1 MGQIKTRCSAAAGLF
16 LILLTVIAGF
26 SSCKSN
32 QKDIIPSAEYAP
44 YVNAYTGGVISQNST
59 IRIELTQDQ
68 PMVDLN
74 QELKDNPFSFSPS
87 LKGKTYWVSNNT
99 IEFVPEEGALKPG
112 AFYEGTFHLGDFV
125 DVDKKLEEF
134 NFSFRVQERN
144 FSIHTDPITVTATQ
158 PDQVTVTGEIRFSD
172 VVKKEEVEKMLT
184 AGSEKNKSYPIEITQ
199 TDHPTRYAFSISQ
212 ITKEAEDYQ
221 LEITAKG
228 NPAGIDR
235 TQNESILIPAKNSFR
250 FLSAVRIDQ
259 PENGIEII
267 FSDPVSN
274 TQDLKGLIDVPEVSS
289 SIFQIKENKVFVYF
303 ETGKLNKLTL
313 NIHEGIRNS
322 QDKPLGTSH
331 SISFSELNLKPQVE
345 MATSAAILPDSK
357 SLIIPFRAVNLYA
370 VDLSVIRIFENNVLM
385 FMQNNSLSSANE
397 LRRSGRLVY
406 KKTLWLAK
414 DSSKDVHRWED
425 YSIDLAGLI
434 HQEPGAIYRVILSF
448 RQEYSAYPCGG
459 SENKEMQF
467 ADNKSSDNLTKVSEE
482 TLSEDDEAVWDTPET
497 YYYYNG
503 SVPMDWSQYRWTER
517 DNPCHPS
524 YYMNSDRIA
533 ACNIFASNLGMIVKR
548 NSLNK
553 LWIAVNNILDTKP
566 VAKAQVTI
574 YNFQLQPIGKG
585 ETNGEGLVEI
595 TPKGVPFIAVAEA
608 DKQKAYVRVV
618 DGEEQSVSRFD
629 VGGKD
634 IQKGLKGFIYGERGV
649 WRPGDTLHISFMLE
663 DREKRIPDKHPVA
676 LEIYNPRGQFYTKMI
691 STQGTNGFYTFAV
704 PTQADDPTGLWNA
717 YVKVG
722 GTAFHKS
729 LRIETIKPNRLKI
742 TLALPTI
749 LQASSKD
756 VYAPLT
762 SSWLTGATASR
773 LKAKVEMSLSKVN
786 TQFKNYGQYL
796 FNNPATDFTTVRA
809 DVFNGVLDAEGRAG
823 VNIQLP
829 VATGAPGML
838 NATLTT
844 RVFEPGGDA
853 SIYSQTVPFSPFT
866 SYVGINLNQPKGKY
880 IETDKD
886 HVFDIVTVNDQGQ
899 PVNRSNLEY
908 KIYRISWSWWWE
920 NGEES
925 FGTYI
930 NNSSITP
937 VASGNLQTTGGK
949 ASFKF
954 RINYPDWG
962 RYLVY
967 VKDRE
972 SGHATGGTVYIDWP
986 DWRGR
991 SNKTDPSGI
1000 KMLAFSLDKDSY
1012 EIGETATAIIP
1023 AAAGGRALVSL
1034 ENGSTV
1040 LQQQWLEV
1048 SDQGDTKLTFKIT
1061 PEMAP
1066 NVYLHISLLQPHA
1079 QTVNDLPI
1087 RMYGIAPVFVTNRQT
1102 ILQPQ
1107 IKMPEV
1113 LRPETDFN
1121 VTVSE
1126 KSGKPMTY
1134 TLAIV
1139 DDGLLDLTNFKTP
1152 DPWNEFY
1159 AREALGIRTWDMYD
1173 DVLGASGGR
1182 YSSLFSTGG
1191 DASLKPADAKANR
1204 FKPVVKFI
1212 GPFYLAKGK
1221 QQTHTLKLPMYV
1233 GSVRA
1238 MVVAGQDGAYGNA
1251 EKTAFVRTPL
1261 MLLSTLPRVL
1271 STQEEI
1277 TVPVNV
1283 FAMEN
1288 QVKNVTVSLE
1298 ASGAG
1303 VQITGNRQQSLTFD
1317 QPGDQL
1323 AYFTLKTGSKTGKA
1337 TIHLTASGNGQQT
1350 KETIEIEVRNPNP
1363 VVTLRNSQWIEAGQ
1377 EAELSYTLAGSSS
1390 ANNQVQLEVSR
1401 IPSVDISR
1409 RFDFL
1414 YNYQHHCTEQLTS
1427 KALPLLFVSQFKAVD
1442 EQEAEKIKANVQ
1454 EAIRQI
1460 YARQLPNGG
1469 FVYWPGNAVADEWI
1483 TSYTGMFLTLAQEKG
1498 YAVHPNVLNKWKR
1511 FQRAAAQNWRMP
1523 QEASNW
1529 QIWQSELQQAFR
1541 LYTLALAGAPEYGAM
1556 NRMKEQPGLSIQAKW
1571 RLAAAYALTGKMKP
1585 AGELVY
1591 NAETTVIPYSSMNL
1605 IYGSSDRDE
1614 AMILETLILMK
1625 RDRDALQQAKKVS
1638 QNLAQENWFSTQS
1651 TAFALM
1657 AMGRLAEQLSGTLD
1671 FTWSWNG
1678 KQQPAVKSAKAVFEK
1693 EIATSPKSGT
1703 VSVKNQGKGALS
1715 VDLITRTQLLNDT
1728 LPAIADNIRLD
1739 VKYTDMAGSPISVED
1754 IRQGTD
1760 FMSAVT
1766 LSNIS
1771 GTSDY
1776 SNLALTH
1783 IIPSGW
1789 EIYNERMIVPEASS
1803 SNSNEANTPE
1813 SSADKYTYKDIRDDR
1828 VLTYFDLRRGESKTF
1843 TVRLQATYAGNFILP
1858 AIQCEAM
1865 YDAAVQARTK
1875 AGRTTVSR

>member
-467 ADNKSSDNLTKVSEE
+467 ADNKSSDNLTKVSGE

-722 GTAFHKS
+722 GTAFHKG

-949 ASFKF
+949 TSFKF

-1191 DASLKPADAKANR
+1191 DASLKPADTKANR

-1442 EQEAEKIKANVQ
+1442 EQEAEKIKTNVQ

-1703 VSVKNQGKGALS
+1703 VSVKNKGKGALS

>member
-1 MGQIKTRCSAAAGLF
+1 MGLTKTTRSISATGLLL
-16 LILLTVIAGF
+16 LIMMTVGLY
-26 SSCKSN
+26 SCTRT
-32 QKDIIPSAEYAP
+32 QKDIIPSADYAP

-59 IRIELTQDQ
+59 IRIELTHDQ

-74 QELKDNPFSFSPS
+74 SELKNNPFSFSPS
-87 LKGKTYWVSNNT
+87 LKGKAYWVSNNT
-99 IEFVPEEGALKPG
+99 IEFVPEEGTLKPG
-112 AFYEGTFHLGDFV
+112 TLYEGTFQLGDFIE
-125 DVDKKLEEF
+125 VDKKLKEF

-144 FSIHTDPITVTATQ
+144 FTLQLESLPITATQ
-158 PDQVTVTGEIRFSD
+158 PDEINIKGEIRFSD

-184 AGSEKNKSYPIEITQ
+184 ASDGKKSYPVEVTA
-199 TDHPTRYAFSISQ
+199 TDNLTRYQFSIRQ
-212 ITKEAEDYQ
+212 IPREADDYP
-221 LEITAKG
+221 LTITANG

-235 TQNESILIPAKNSFR
+235 KQSEEVLIPAKDCFR
-250 FLSAVRIDQ
+250 FMSAERIEQ
-259 PENGIEII
+259 PENGIEIV
-267 FSDPVSN
+267 FSAPLST
-274 TQDLKGLIDVPEVSS
+274 TQDLKGLIEIPEVSS
-289 SIFQIKENKVFVYF
+289 SIFQISENRVFIYF
-303 ETGKLNKLTL
+303 EANTQNKLTL
-313 NIHEGIRNS
+313 NIHEGVKDS
-322 QDKPLGTSH
+322 QGKALGTSH
-331 SISFSELNLKPQVE
+331 TISFSEVSLKPQVE
-345 MATSAAILPDSK
+345 MSTSAAILPDSK

-385 FMQNNSLSSANE
+385 FMQTNSLASANE

-414 DSSKDVHRWED
+414 DASKDIHHWGD

-459 SENKEMQF
+459 NENQDMKF
-467 ADNKSSDNLTKVSEE
+467 ADSNTSDGLTKVSGSV
-482 TLSEDDEAVWDTPET
+482 LSEEDEAIWNTPEA

-503 SVPMDWSQYRWTER
+503 GTMDWSVYRWTER

-533 ACNIFASNLGMIVKR
+533 ACNVFASNLGMIVKR

-553 LWIAVNNILDTKP
+553 LWIAVSNILDTKP
-566 VAKAQVTI
+566 IGKAQVTA

-585 ETNGEGLVEI
+585 ETNGDGFVEI
-595 TPKGVPFIAVAEA
+595 TPKGVPFIIVAESE
-608 DKQKAYVRVV
+608 KQKAYVRVV

-649 WRPGDTLHISFMLE
+649 WRPGDTLHISFILE

-691 STQGTNGFYTFAV
+691 STQGMNGFYTFDV
-704 PTQADDPTGLWNA
+704 PTQATDPTGLWNA
-717 YVKVG
+717 YIKVG
-722 GTAFHKS
+722 GTTFHKG

-742 TLALPTI
+742 NLALPKI
-749 LQASSKD
+749 LQATDKD

-762 SSWLTGATASR
+762 STWLTGATASK
-773 LKAKVEMSLSKVN
+773 LKAKIEMSLSKVN
-786 TQFKNYGQYL
+786 TQFKNYGQYI
-796 FNNPATDFTTVRA
+796 FNNPATNFTTIKT
-809 DVFNGVLDAEGRAG
+809 DVFDGTLDAEGKAS
-823 VNIQLP
+823 VTLKVP
-829 VATGAPGML
+829 TATEAPGML
-838 NATLTT
+838 NATFTT

-853 SIYSQTVPFSPFT
+853 SIYTQTIPFSPFT

-886 HVFDIVTVNDQGQ
+886 HVFDIVTVNTQGQ
-899 PVNRSNLEY
+899 LVNRTNLEY
-908 KIYRISWSWWWE
+908 KIYRIGWSWWWE
-920 NGEES
+920 NSGES

-937 VASGNLQTTGGK
+937 VASGNLQTRGGK

-954 RINYPDWG
+954 RVDYPSWG

-967 VKDRE
+967 VKDKE

-986 DWRGR
+986 EWRGR
-991 SNKTDPSGI
+991 SSKTDPSGI
-1000 KMLAFSLDKDSY
+1000 KMLAFSLNKDSY

-1023 AAAGGRALVSL
+1023 AAAGGRALVSI

-1040 LQQQWLEV
+1040 LRQEWIEV
-1048 SDQGDTKLTFKIT
+1048 SNGGDTKYTFKIT
-1061 PEMAP
+1061 PEMTP

-1087 RMYGIAPVFVTNRQT
+1087 RMYGVVPVFVTNSQT
-1102 ILQPQ
+1102 VLQPQ
-1107 IKMPEV
+1107 IQMPEV
-1113 LRPETDFN
+1113 LRPETNFN

-1152 DPWNEFY
+1152 APWNDFY
-1159 AREALGIRTWDMYD
+1159 SREALGIRTWDMYD
-1173 DVLGASGGR
+1173 NVLGASSGS

-1191 DASLKPADAKANR
+1191 DATLKPADAKANR

-1212 GPFYLAKGK
+1212 GPFYLGKGK
-1221 QQTHTLKLPMYV
+1221 SQTHTLKLPMYV

-1261 MLLSTLPRVL
+1261 MMLSTLPRVL
-1271 STQEEI
+1271 SIQEEI
-1277 TVPVNV
+1277 TVPVNI

-1288 QVKNVTVSLE
+1288 QVKNVTVSLQ
-1298 ASGAG
+1298 ASGGG
-1303 VQITGNRQQSLTFD
+1303 VQIVGANQQSLKFT

-1323 AYFTLKTGSKTGKA
+1323 VFFTLKTGSKTGKA
-1337 TIHLTASGNGQQT
+1337 TIHLTANGGGQQT
-1350 KETIEIEVRNPNP
+1350 KETIEIDVRNPNP

-1377 EAELSYTLAGSSS
+1377 SKELSYNLSGSST
-1390 ANNQVQLEVSR
+1390 NNQIKLEVSR

-1427 KALPLLFVSQFKAVD
+1427 KALPLLFVAQFKTID
-1442 EQEAEKIKANVQ
+1442 KTEAEKIKTNVQ

-1460 YARQLPNGG
+1460 YGRQLPNGG

-1483 TSYTGMFLTLAQEKG
+1483 SSYAGMFLTLAQEKG
-1498 YAVHPNVLNKWKR
+1498 YAVHANVLNKWKR

-1523 QEASNW
+1523 QEASGW
-1529 QIWQSELQQAFR
+1529 QQWQSELQQAFR
-1541 LYTLALAGAPEYGAM
+1541 LYTLALAGVPEYGAM
-1556 NRMKEQPGLSIQAKW
+1556 NRMKEQTGLSIQAKW

-1585 AGELVY
+1585 AEELVY
-1591 NAETTVIPYSSMNL
+1591 NVETTVNPYSSMNQ

-1614 AMILETLILMK
+1614 AMILETLILMN
-1625 RDRDALQQAKKVS
+1625 RERDALQQAKVVS
-1638 QNLAQENWFSTQS
+1638 KNLSQEDWFSTQS

-1657 AMGRLAEQLSGTLD
+1657 AMGRLAEKLSGTLD
-1671 FTWSWNG
+1671 FVWSWND

-1693 EIATSPKSGT
+1693 EIATTPKSGT

-1728 LPAIADNIRLD
+1728 LPAISDNLR
-1739 VKYTDMAGSPISVED
+1739 MD
-1754 IRQGTD
+1754 IRYANLNGTPLSVNDIIQGTD
-1760 FMSAVT
+1760 FMAITSI
-1766 LSNIS
+1766 SNIS

-1776 SNLALTH
+1776 TNLALTH

-1789 EIYNERMIVPEASS
+1789 EIYNERMVAPKTENVA
-1803 SNSNEANTPE
+1803 
-1813 SSADKYTYKDIRDDR
+1813 ADGSGQSVSKYSYQDIRDDR
-1828 VLTYFDLRRGESKTF
+1828 VLTYFNLRRGETKVF

-1858 AIQCEAM
+1858 AVQCEAM
-1865 YDAAVQARTK
+1865 YDVNVQARSK

>member
-1 MGQIKTRCSAAAGLF
+1 MGQMKTKCSSSATGLF
-16 LILLTVIAGF
+16 FLLLMIVSF
-26 SSCKSN
+26 SSCTRT

-59 IRIELTQDQ
+59 IRIELTHEQ

-74 QELKDNPFSFSPS
+74 NELKENPFSFSPS
-87 LKGKTYWVSNNT
+87 LKGKANWVSNNT
-99 IEFVPEEGALKPG
+99 IEFVPEEGTLKPG
-112 AFYEGTFHLGDFV
+112 SLYECTFQLGKFV
-125 DVDKKLEEF
+125 EVDKKLKEF

-144 FSIHTDPITVTATQ
+144 FTLSIEPLPITDAQ
-158 PDQVTVTGEIRFSD
+158 PDEINIKGEICFSD
-172 VVKKEEVEKMLT
+172 IVKKEEVEKILT
-184 AGSEKNKSYPIEITQ
+184 AKDGNNKSYPVEIIP
-199 TDHPTRYAFSISQ
+199 TDNLTRYQFCINQ
-212 ITKEAEDYQ
+212 VPRDTEDYQ
-221 LEITAKG
+221 LTITANG
-228 NPAGIDR
+228 SPARIDQ
-235 TQNESILIPAKNSFR
+235 TQSEEVLIPAKDSFR
-250 FLSAVRIDQ
+250 FLSATRIDE
-259 PENGIEII
+259 PENGIEVV
-267 FSDPVSN
+267 FSAPLSD
-274 TQDLKGLIDVPEVSS
+274 TQDLKGLIEIPELSS
-289 SIFQIKENKVFVYF
+289 SVFQFKENRVFIYF
-303 ETGKLNKLTL
+303 EANQLSKLTL
-313 NIHEGIRNS
+313 NIHEGVKSS
-322 QDKPLGTSH
+322 QGKTLGTSH
-331 SISFSELNLKPQVE
+331 SISFSEINLKPQVE
-345 MATSAAILPDSK
+345 MLTTAAILPDSK

-385 FMQNNSLSSANE
+385 FMQTNSLASANE

-406 KKTLWLAK
+406 KKTLWLGK
-414 DSSKDVHRWED
+414 DTSKDIHNWEN

-434 HQEPGAIYRVILSF
+434 RQEPGAIYRVILSF
-448 RQEYSAYPCGG
+448 RQEYSAYPCSGVD
-459 SENKEMQF
+459 NQDIKF
-467 ADNKSSDNLTKVSEE
+467 ADNNTPDGLMKVSGSA
-482 TLSEDDEAVWDTPET
+482 LSEADEAVWDTPEA

-503 SVPMDWSQYRWTER
+503 GTMDWSVYRWKER

-524 YYMNSDRIA
+524 YYMNSDRAA
-533 ACNIFASNLGMIVKR
+533 ACNVFASNLGMIVKR

-553 LWIAVNNILDTKP
+553 LWIAVSNILDTNP
-566 VAKAQVTI
+566 VGKAQVTV

-585 ETNGEGLVEI
+585 ETNGEGFVEI
-595 TPKGVPFIAVAEA
+595 SSKGTPFIVVAEA
-608 DKQKAYVRVV
+608 EKQKAYVRVV

-629 VGGKD
+629 VGGKE

-649 WRPGDTLHISFMLE
+649 WRPGDTLHISFILE

-676 LEIYNPRGQFYTKMI
+676 LEIYNPKGQFYTKMI
-691 STQGTNGFYTFAV
+691 STQGMNGFYTFDV
-704 PTQADDPTGLWNA
+704 PTQAGDPTGLWNA
-717 YVKVG
+717 YIKVG
-722 GTAFHKS
+722 GTTFHKG

-742 TLALPTI
+742 NLTLPKI
-749 LQASSKD
+749 LQSTDKN
-756 VYAPLT
+756 VTVPLT
-762 SSWLTGATASR
+762 SAWLTGATASK

-786 TQFKNYGQYL
+786 TQFKNYGQYI
-796 FNNPATDFTTVRA
+796 FNDPATDFTTIKT
-809 DVFNGVLDAEGRAG
+809 DVFDGILNAEGKAG
-823 VNIQLP
+823 VTLKVP
-829 VATGAPGML
+829 AATNAPGML
-838 NATLTT
+838 NVTFTT

-853 SIYSQTVPFSPFT
+853 SIYTQSIPFSPFV

-886 HVFDIVTVNDQGQ
+886 HVFDVVTVNSQGQ

-920 NGEES
+920 NSDES

-937 VASGNLQTTGGK
+937 VASGKLQTSGGK
-949 ASFKF
+949 TTFKF
-954 RINYPDWG
+954 RVDYPSWG

-967 VKDRE
+967 VKDKD
-972 SGHATGGTVYIDWP
+972 SGHATGGTIYVDWP
-986 DWRGR
+986 ESRGR

-1000 KMLAFSLDKDSY
+1000 KMLTFSLDKDSY

-1023 AAAGGRALVSL
+1023 AAAGGRALVSI
-1034 ENGSTV
+1034 ENGSSV
-1040 LQQQWLEV
+1040 LHREWIEV
-1048 SDQGDTKLTFKIT
+1048 TNEGDTKYTFEIT

-1079 QTVNDLPI
+1079 QTINDLPI

-1102 ILQPQ
+1102 VLQPQ
-1107 IKMPEV
+1107 IQMPEV

-1159 AREALGIRTWDMYD
+1159 SREALGIRTWDMYD
-1173 DVLGASGGR
+1173 NVLGASAGA
-1182 YSSLFSTGG
+1182 YSSLFSVGG
-1191 DASLKPADAKANR
+1191 DATLKPADAKANR

-1212 GPFYLAKGK
+1212 GPFYLEKGR

-1271 STQEEI
+1271 SIQEEI

-1283 FAMEN
+1283 FAMEK
-1288 QVKNVTVSLE
+1288 QVKNVTVSLQ
-1298 ASGAG
+1298 ASGGG
-1303 VQITGNRQQSLTFD
+1303 VQIEGSHQQSLTFNR
-1317 QPGDQL
+1317 PGDQL
-1323 AYFTLKTGSKTGKA
+1323 VFFTLKTGNKTGKA
-1337 TIHLTASGNGQQT
+1337 TIKLTASGGGQQT

-1363 VVTLRNSQWIEAGQ
+1363 IVTLRSSEWIETGQ
-1377 EAELSYTLAGSSS
+1377 NKELSYQLGSLS
-1390 ANNQVQLEVSR
+1390 ANNQIKLEVSR

-1427 KALPLLFVSQFKAVD
+1427 KALPLLFIAQFKTID
-1442 EQEAEKIKANVQ
+1442 TREAEKIKANVQ

-1483 TSYTGMFLTLAQEKG
+1483 SSYTGMFLTLAQEKG
-1498 YAVHPNVLNKWKR
+1498 YAVHANVLNKWKR

-1523 QEASNW
+1523 QEANNW
-1529 QIWQSELQQAFR
+1529 QQWQSELQQAFR

-1585 AGELVY
+1585 AEELVY
-1591 NAETTVIPYSSMNL
+1591 NAETTVIPYSSMNQ

-1614 AMILETLILMK
+1614 AMILETLLLMN
-1625 RDRDALQQAKKVS
+1625 RERDALQQAKVVS
-1638 QNLAQENWFSTQS
+1638 KNLSQENWFSTQS

-1657 AMGRLAEQLSGTLD
+1657 AMGRLAEKLSGSLD
-1671 FTWSWNG
+1671 FTWTWNG

-1693 EIATSPKSGT
+1693 EISTSPKSGT
-1703 VSVKNQGKGALS
+1703 VAVKNQGKGALS

-1728 LPAIADNIRLD
+1728 LPAISDNLRMDIRYASMD
-1739 VKYTDMAGSPISVED
+1739 GKPMSVND

-1760 FMSAVT
+1760 FTAIASI
-1766 LSNIS
+1766 SNTS
-1771 GTSDY
+1771 GTTDY
-1776 SNLALTH
+1776 TNLALTH

-1789 EIYNERMIVPEASS
+1789 EVYNERMTVPEAEPQETTDSS
-1803 SNSNEANTPE
+1803 GNVSGQ
-1813 SSADKYTYKDIRDDR
+1813 YTYQDIRDDR
-1828 VLTYFDLRRGESKTF
+1828 VLTYFNLRRGETKIF
-1843 TVRLQATYAGNFILP
+1843 TIRLQATYAGNFILP
-1858 AIQCEAM
+1858 AVQCEAM
-1865 YDAAVQARTK
+1865 YDVNVQARSK

>member
-1 MGQIKTRCSAAAGLF
+1 M
-16 LILLTVIAGF
+16 
-26 SSCKSN
+26 
-32 QKDIIPSAEYAP
+32 
-44 YVNAYTGGVISQNST
+44 
-59 IRIELTQDQ
+59 
-68 PMVDLN
+68 
-74 QELKDNPFSFSPS
+74 
-87 LKGKTYWVSNNT
+87 
-99 IEFVPEEGALKPG
+99 
-112 AFYEGTFHLGDFV
+112 
-125 DVDKKLEEF
+125 
-134 NFSFRVQERN
+134 
-144 FSIHTDPITVTATQ
+144 
-158 PDQVTVTGEIRFSD
+158 
-172 VVKKEEVEKMLT
+172 
-184 AGSEKNKSYPIEITQ
+184 
-199 TDHPTRYAFSISQ
+199 
-212 ITKEAEDYQ
+212 
-221 LEITAKG
+221 
-228 NPAGIDR
+228 
-235 TQNESILIPAKNSFR
+235 
-250 FLSAVRIDQ
+250 
-259 PENGIEII
+259 
-267 FSDPVSN
+267 
-274 TQDLKGLIDVPEVSS
+274 
-289 SIFQIKENKVFVYF
+289 
-303 ETGKLNKLTL
+303 
-313 NIHEGIRNS
+313 
-322 QDKPLGTSH
+322 
-331 SISFSELNLKPQVE
+331 
-345 MATSAAILPDSK
+345 
-357 SLIIPFRAVNLYA
+357 
-370 VDLSVIRIFENNVLM
+370 
-385 FMQNNSLSSANE
+385 
-397 LRRSGRLVY
+397 
-406 KKTLWLAK
+406 
-414 DSSKDVHRWED
+414 
-425 YSIDLAGLI
+425 
-434 HQEPGAIYRVILSF
+434 
-448 RQEYSAYPCGG
+448 
-459 SENKEMQF
+459 
-467 ADNKSSDNLTKVSEE
+467 
-482 TLSEDDEAVWDTPET
+482 
-497 YYYYNG
+497 
-503 SVPMDWSQYRWTER
+503 
-517 DNPCHPS
+517 
-524 YYMNSDRIA
+524 
-533 ACNIFASNLGMIVKR
+533 
-548 NSLNK
+548 
-553 LWIAVNNILDTKP
+553 
-566 VAKAQVTI
+566 
-574 YNFQLQPIGKG
+574 
-585 ETNGEGLVEI
+585 
-595 TPKGVPFIAVAEA
+595 
-608 DKQKAYVRVV
+608 
-618 DGEEQSVSRFD
+618 
-629 VGGKD
+629 
-634 IQKGLKGFIYGERGV
+634 
-649 WRPGDTLHISFMLE
+649 
-663 DREKRIPDKHPVA
+663 
-676 LEIYNPRGQFYTKMI
+676 
-691 STQGTNGFYTFAV
+691 
-704 PTQADDPTGLWNA
+704 
-717 YVKVG
+717 
-722 GTAFHKS
+722 
-729 LRIETIKPNRLKI
+729 
-742 TLALPTI
+742 
-749 LQASSKD
+749 
-756 VYAPLT
+756 
-762 SSWLTGATASR
+762 
-773 LKAKVEMSLSKVN
+773 
-786 TQFKNYGQYL
+786 
-796 FNNPATDFTTVRA
+796 
-809 DVFNGVLDAEGRAG
+809 
-823 VNIQLP
+823 
-829 VATGAPGML
+829 
-838 NATLTT
+838 
-844 RVFEPGGDA
+844 
-853 SIYSQTVPFSPFT
+853 
-866 SYVGINLNQPKGKY
+866 GINLNQPKGKY

-1079 QTVNDLPI
+1079 QTVNDLPV

-1159 AREALGIRTWDMYD
+1159 AREALGIRIWDMYD

-1442 EQEAEKIKANVQ
+1442 EQEAEKIKTNVQ

-1657 AMGRLAEQLSGTLD
+1657 AMGRLAKQLSGTLD

-1693 EIATSPKSGT
+1693 EIATSLKSGT

>member
-1 MGQIKTRCSAAAGLF
+1 MGQMKTKCSSSATGLF
-16 LILLTVIAGF
+16 FLLLMIVSF
-26 SSCKSN
+26 SSCTRT

-59 IRIELTQDQ
+59 IRIELTHEQ

-74 QELKDNPFSFSPS
+74 NELKENPFSFSPS
-87 LKGKTYWVSNNT
+87 LKGKAYWVSNNT
-99 IEFVPEEGALKPG
+99 IEFVPEEGTLKPG
-112 AFYEGTFHLGDFV
+112 SLYECTFQLGKFV
-125 DVDKKLEEF
+125 EVDKKLKEF

-144 FSIHTDPITVTATQ
+144 FTLSIEPLPITDAQ
-158 PDQVTVTGEIRFSD
+158 PDEINIKGEICFSD
-172 VVKKEEVEKMLT
+172 IVKKEEVEKILT
-184 AGSEKNKSYPIEITQ
+184 VKDGNNKSYPVEIIP
-199 TDHPTRYAFSISQ
+199 TDNLTRYQFCINQ
-212 ITKEAEDYQ
+212 VPRDTEDYQ
-221 LEITAKG
+221 LTITANG
-228 NPAGIDR
+228 SPARIDQ
-235 TQNESILIPAKNSFR
+235 TQSEEVLIPAKDSFR
-250 FLSAVRIDQ
+250 FLSATRIDE
-259 PENGIEII
+259 PENGIEVV
-267 FSDPVSN
+267 FSAPLSD
-274 TQDLKGLIDVPEVSS
+274 TQDLKGLIEIPELSS
-289 SIFQIKENKVFVYF
+289 SVFQIKENRVFIYF
-303 ETGKLNKLTL
+303 EANQLSKLTL
-313 NIHEGIRNS
+313 NIHEGVKSS
-322 QDKPLGTSH
+322 QGKTLGTSH
-331 SISFSELNLKPQVE
+331 SISFSEINLKPQVE
-345 MATSAAILPDSK
+345 MLTTAAILPDSK

-385 FMQNNSLSSANE
+385 FMQTNSLASANE

-406 KKTLWLAK
+406 KKTLWLGK
-414 DSSKDVHRWED
+414 DTSKDIHNWEN

-434 HQEPGAIYRVILSF
+434 RQEPGAIYRVILSF

-459 SENKEMQF
+459 VDNQEIKF
-467 ADNKSSDNLTKVSEE
+467 ADNNTPDGLMKVSGSA
-482 TLSEDDEAVWDTPET
+482 LSEADEAVWDTPEA

-503 SVPMDWSQYRWTER
+503 GTMDWSVYRWKER

-524 YYMNSDRIA
+524 YYMNSDRAA
-533 ACNIFASNLGMIVKR
+533 ACNVFASNLGMIVKR

-553 LWIAVNNILDTKP
+553 LWIAISNILDTNP
-566 VAKAQVTI
+566 VGKAQVTV

-585 ETNGEGLVEI
+585 ETNGEGFVEI
-595 TPKGVPFIAVAEA
+595 SSKGTPFIVVAEA
-608 DKQKAYVRVV
+608 EKQKAYVRVV

-629 VGGKD
+629 VGGKE

-649 WRPGDTLHISFMLE
+649 WRPGDTLHISFILE

-676 LEIYNPRGQFYTKMI
+676 LEIYNPKGQFYTKMI
-691 STQGTNGFYTFAV
+691 STQGMNGFYTFDV
-704 PTQADDPTGLWNA
+704 PTQAGDPTGLWNA
-717 YVKVG
+717 YIKVG
-722 GTAFHKS
+722 GTTFHKG

-742 TLALPTI
+742 NLTLPKI
-749 LQASSKD
+749 LQSTDKNVTVPLAS
-756 VYAPLT
+756 A
-762 SSWLTGATASR
+762 WLTGATASK

-786 TQFKNYGQYL
+786 TQFKNYGQYI
-796 FNNPATDFTTVRA
+796 FNDPATDFTTIKT
-809 DVFNGVLDAEGRAG
+809 DVFDGILNAEGKAG
-823 VNIQLP
+823 VTLKVP
-829 VATGAPGML
+829 AATNAPGML
-838 NATLTT
+838 NATFTT

-853 SIYSQTVPFSPFT
+853 SIYTQSIPFSPFV

-886 HVFDIVTVNDQGQ
+886 HVFDIVTVNSQGQ

-920 NGEES
+920 NSEES

-937 VASGNLQTTGGK
+937 VASGKLQTSGGK
-949 ASFKF
+949 TTFKF
-954 RINYPDWG
+954 RVDYPSWG

-967 VKDRE
+967 VKDKD
-972 SGHATGGTVYIDWP
+972 SGHATGGTIYVDWP
-986 DWRGR
+986 ESRGR

-1000 KMLAFSLDKDSY
+1000 KMLTFSLDKDSY

-1023 AAAGGRALVSL
+1023 AAAGGRALVSI
-1034 ENGSTV
+1034 ENGSSV
-1040 LQQQWLEV
+1040 LHREWIEV
-1048 SDQGDTKLTFKIT
+1048 TNEGDTKYTFEIT
-1061 PEMAP
+1061 PEMTP

-1079 QTVNDLPI
+1079 QTINDLPI

-1102 ILQPQ
+1102 VLQPQ
-1107 IKMPEV
+1107 IQMPEV

-1159 AREALGIRTWDMYD
+1159 SREALGIRTWDMYD
-1173 DVLGASGGR
+1173 NVLGASAGA
-1182 YSSLFSTGG
+1182 YSSLFSVGG
-1191 DASLKPADAKANR
+1191 DATLKPADAKANR

-1212 GPFYLAKGK
+1212 GPFYLEKGR

-1271 STQEEI
+1271 SIQEEI

-1283 FAMEN
+1283 FAMEK
-1288 QVKNVTVSLE
+1288 QVKNVTVSLQ
-1298 ASGAG
+1298 ASGGG
-1303 VQITGNRQQSLTFD
+1303 VQIEGSHQQSLTFNR
-1317 QPGDQL
+1317 PGDQL
-1323 AYFTLKTGSKTGKA
+1323 VFFTLKTGNKTGKA
-1337 TIHLTASGNGQQT
+1337 TIKLTASGGGQQT

-1363 VVTLRNSQWIEAGQ
+1363 IVTLRSSEWIETGQ
-1377 EAELSYTLAGSSS
+1377 NKELSYQLGSLS
-1390 ANNQVQLEVSR
+1390 ANNQIKLEVSR

-1427 KALPLLFVSQFKAVD
+1427 KALPLLFIAQFKTID
-1442 EQEAEKIKANVQ
+1442 TREAEKIKANVQ

-1483 TSYTGMFLTLAQEKG
+1483 SSYTGMFLTLAQEKG
-1498 YAVHPNVLNKWKR
+1498 YAVHANVLNKWKR

-1523 QEASNW
+1523 QEANNW
-1529 QIWQSELQQAFR
+1529 QQWQSELQQAFR

-1585 AGELVY
+1585 AEELVY
-1591 NAETTVIPYSSMNL
+1591 NAETTVIPYSSMNQ

-1614 AMILETLILMK
+1614 AMILETLLLMN
-1625 RDRDALQQAKKVS
+1625 RERDALQQAKVVS
-1638 QNLAQENWFSTQS
+1638 KNLSQENWFSTQS

-1657 AMGRLAEQLSGTLD
+1657 AMGRLAEKLSGSLD
-1671 FTWSWNG
+1671 FTWTWNG

-1693 EIATSPKSGT
+1693 EISTSPKSGT
-1703 VSVKNQGKGALS
+1703 VAVKNQGKGALS

-1728 LPAIADNIRLD
+1728 LPAISDNLRMDIRYASMD
-1739 VKYTDMAGSPISVED
+1739 GKPMSVND

-1760 FMSAVT
+1760 FTAIASI
-1766 LSNIS
+1766 SNTS
-1771 GTSDY
+1771 GTTDY
-1776 SNLALTH
+1776 TNLALTH

-1789 EIYNERMIVPEASS
+1789 EVYNERMTVPEAEPQETTDSS
-1803 SNSNEANTPE
+1803 GNVSGQ
-1813 SSADKYTYKDIRDDR
+1813 YTYQDIRDDR
-1828 VLTYFDLRRGESKTF
+1828 VLTYFNLRRGETKIF
-1843 TVRLQATYAGNFILP
+1843 TIRLQATYAGNFILP
-1858 AIQCEAM
+1858 AVQCEAM
-1865 YDAAVQARTK
+1865 YDVNVQARSK

>member
-1 MGQIKTRCSAAAGLF
+1 MGLTKTTRSISATGLLL
-16 LILLTVIAGF
+16 LIMMTVGLY
-26 SSCKSN
+26 SCTRT
-32 QKDIIPSAEYAP
+32 QKDIIPSADYAP

-59 IRIELTQDQ
+59 IRIELTHDQ

-74 QELKDNPFSFSPS
+74 SELKNNPFSFSPS
-87 LKGKTYWVSNNT
+87 LKGKAYWVSNNT

-112 AFYEGTFHLGDFV
+112 TLYEGTFQLGDFIE
-125 DVDKKLEEF
+125 VDKKLKEF

-144 FSIHTDPITVTATQ
+144 FTLQLESLPITAAQ
-158 PDQVTVTGEIRFSD
+158 PDEINIKGEIRFSD

-184 AGSEKNKSYPIEITQ
+184 ASDGKKSYPVEVTA
-199 TDHPTRYAFSISQ
+199 TDNLTRYQFNIRQ
-212 ITKEAEDYQ
+212 IPREADDYP
-221 LEITAKG
+221 LTITANG
-228 NPAGIDR
+228 SPAGIDR
-235 TQNESILIPAKNSFR
+235 KQSEEVLIPAKDCFR
-250 FLSAVRIDQ
+250 FMSAERIEQ
-259 PENGIEII
+259 PENGIEIV
-267 FSDPVSN
+267 FSAPLST
-274 TQDLKGLIDVPEVSS
+274 TQDLKGLIEIPEVSS
-289 SIFQIKENKVFVYF
+289 SIFQINENRVFIYF
-303 ETGKLNKLTL
+303 EANTQNKLTL
-313 NIHEGIRNS
+313 NIHEGVKDS
-322 QDKPLGTSH
+322 QGKALGTSH
-331 SISFSELNLKPQVE
+331 TISFSEVSLKPQVE
-345 MATSAAILPDSK
+345 MSTSAAILPDSK

-385 FMQNNSLSSANE
+385 FMQTNSLASANE

-414 DSSKDVHRWED
+414 DASKDIHHWGD

-459 SENKEMQF
+459 NENQNMKF
-467 ADNKSSDNLTKVSEE
+467 ADSNTSDGLTKVSGSV
-482 TLSEDDEAVWDTPET
+482 LSEEDEAIWNTPEA

-503 SVPMDWSQYRWTER
+503 GTMDWSVYRWTER

-524 YYMNSDRIA
+524 YYMNSDQIA
-533 ACNIFASNLGMIVKR
+533 ACNVFASNLGMIVKR

-553 LWIAVNNILDTKP
+553 LWIAVSNILDTKP
-566 VAKAQVTI
+566 IGKAQVTA

-585 ETNGEGLVEI
+585 ETNGDGFVEI
-595 TPKGVPFIAVAEA
+595 TPKGVPFIIVAESE
-608 DKQKAYVRVV
+608 KQKAYVRVV

-649 WRPGDTLHISFMLE
+649 WRPGDTLHISFILE

-691 STQGTNGFYTFAV
+691 STQGMNGFYTFDV
-704 PTQADDPTGLWNA
+704 PTQATDPTGLWNA
-717 YVKVG
+717 YIKVG
-722 GTAFHKS
+722 GTTFHKG

-742 TLALPTI
+742 NLALPKI
-749 LQASSKD
+749 LQATDKD

-762 SSWLTGATASR
+762 STWLTGATASR
-773 LKAKVEMSLSKVN
+773 LKAKIEMSLSKVN
-786 TQFKNYGQYL
+786 TQFKNYGQYI
-796 FNNPATDFTTVRA
+796 FNNPATDFTTIKTN
-809 DVFNGVLDAEGRAG
+809 VFDGTLDAEGKTS
-823 VNIQLP
+823 VTLKVP
-829 VATGAPGML
+829 TATEAPGML
-838 NATLTT
+838 NATFTT

-853 SIYSQTVPFSPFT
+853 SIYTQTIPFSPFT

-886 HVFDIVTVNDQGQ
+886 HVFDIVTVNTQGQ
-899 PVNRSNLEY
+899 LVNRTNLEY
-908 KIYRISWSWWWE
+908 KIYRIGWSWWWE
-920 NGEES
+920 NSGES

-937 VASGNLQTTGGK
+937 VASGNLQTRGGK

-954 RINYPDWG
+954 RIDYPSWG

-967 VKDRE
+967 VKDKE

-986 DWRGR
+986 EWRGR
-991 SNKTDPSGI
+991 SSKTDPSGI
-1000 KMLAFSLDKDSY
+1000 KMLAFSLNKDSY

-1023 AAAGGRALVSL
+1023 AAAGGRALVSI

-1040 LQQQWLEV
+1040 LRQEWIEV
-1048 SDQGDTKLTFKIT
+1048 SNGGDTKYTFKIT
-1061 PEMAP
+1061 PEMTP

-1087 RMYGIAPVFVTNRQT
+1087 RMYGVVPVFVTNSQT
-1102 ILQPQ
+1102 VLQPQ
-1107 IKMPEV
+1107 IQMPEV
-1113 LRPETDFN
+1113 LRPETNFN

-1152 DPWNEFY
+1152 DPWNDFY
-1159 AREALGIRTWDMYD
+1159 SREALGIRTWDMYD
-1173 DVLGASGGR
+1173 NVLGASAGS

-1191 DASLKPADAKANR
+1191 DATLKPADAKANR

-1212 GPFYLAKGK
+1212 GPFYLGKGK
-1221 QQTHTLKLPMYV
+1221 SQTHTLKLPMYV

-1261 MLLSTLPRVL
+1261 MMLSTLPRVL
-1271 STQEEI
+1271 SIQEEI
-1277 TVPVNV
+1277 TVPVNI

-1288 QVKNVTVSLE
+1288 QVKNVTVSLQ
-1298 ASGAG
+1298 ASGGG
-1303 VQITGNRQQSLTFD
+1303 VQIVGTNQQSLKFT

-1323 AYFTLKTGSKTGKA
+1323 VFFTLKTGSKTGKA
-1337 TIHLTASGNGQQT
+1337 TIHLTANGSGQQT
-1350 KETIEIEVRNPNP
+1350 KETIEIDVRNPNP

-1377 EAELSYTLAGSSS
+1377 SKELSYNLSSSS
-1390 ANNQVQLEVSR
+1390 ANNQIKLEVSR

-1427 KALPLLFVSQFKAVD
+1427 KALPLLFVAQFKTID
-1442 EQEAEKIKANVQ
+1442 KTEAEKIKTNVQ

-1460 YARQLPNGG
+1460 YGRQLPNGG
-1469 FVYWPGNAVADEWI
+1469 FVYWPGNAAADEWI
-1483 TSYTGMFLTLAQEKG
+1483 SSYAGMFLTLAQEKG
-1498 YAVHPNVLNKWKR
+1498 YAVHANVLNKWKR

-1523 QEASNW
+1523 QEASGW
-1529 QIWQSELQQAFR
+1529 QQWQSELQQAFR
-1541 LYTLALAGAPEYGAM
+1541 LYTLALAGVPEYGAM
-1556 NRMKEQPGLSIQAKW
+1556 NRMKEQTGLSIQAKW

-1585 AGELVY
+1585 AEELVY
-1591 NAETTVIPYSSMNL
+1591 NVETTVNPYSSMNQ

-1614 AMILETLILMK
+1614 AMILETLILMN
-1625 RDRDALQQAKKVS
+1625 RERDALQQAKVVS
-1638 QNLAQENWFSTQS
+1638 KNLSQEDWFSTQS

-1657 AMGRLAEQLSGTLD
+1657 AMGRLAEKLSGTLD
-1671 FTWSWNG
+1671 FVWSWND

-1693 EIATSPKSGT
+1693 EIATTPKSGT

-1728 LPAIADNIRLD
+1728 LPAISDNLR
-1739 VKYTDMAGSPISVED
+1739 MD
-1754 IRQGTD
+1754 IRYANLNGTPLSVNDIIQGTD
-1760 FMSAVT
+1760 FMAITSI
-1766 LSNIS
+1766 SNIS

-1776 SNLALTH
+1776 TNLALTH

-1789 EIYNERMIVPEASS
+1789 EIYNERMVAPETENA
-1803 SNSNEANTPE
+1803 A
-1813 SSADKYTYKDIRDDR
+1813 ADGSGQSVSKYSYQDIRDDR
-1828 VLTYFDLRRGESKTF
+1828 VLTYFNLRRGETKVF

-1858 AIQCEAM
+1858 AVQCEAM
-1865 YDAAVQARTK
+1865 YDVNVQARSK

>member
-1 MGQIKTRCSAAAGLF
+1 MGQIKTRCSTAAGLF

-467 ADNKSSDNLTKVSEE
+467 ADNKSSDNLTKVSGE

-533 ACNIFASNLGMIVKR
+533 ACNILASNLGMIVKR

-838 NATLTT
+838 NATFTT

-1173 DVLGASGGR
+1173 DVLGASSGR

-1671 FTWSWNG
+1671 FTWNWNG

-1703 VSVKNQGKGALS
+1703 VSVKNKGKGALS

-1789 EIYNERMIVPEASS
+1789 EIYNERMIVPEVSS
-1803 SNSNEANTPE
+1803 SSTNEANVPE
-1813 SSADKYTYKDIRDDR
+1813 SSAGKYTYKDIRDDR

>member
-1 MGQIKTRCSAAAGLF
+1 MGQIKTRCSTAAGLF

-99 IEFVPEEGALKPG
+99 IEFVPEEGTLKPG

-158 PDQVTVTGEIRFSD
+158 PDQVTVMGEIRFSD

-212 ITKEAEDYQ
+212 ITREAEDYQ

-303 ETGKLNKLTL
+303 EAGKLNKLTL

-414 DSSKDVHRWED
+414 DSSKDVHRWEY

-467 ADNKSSDNLTKVSEE
+467 ADNKSSDNLTKVSGE

-634 IQKGLKGFIYGERGV
+634 IQKGLKGFVYGERGV

-704 PTQADDPTGLWNA
+704 PTRADDPTGLWNA

-722 GTAFHKS
+722 GTAFHKG

-773 LKAKVEMSLSKVN
+773 LKTKVEMSLSKVN

-809 DVFNGVLDAEGRAG
+809 DVFNGVLDGEGRAG

-1238 MVVAGQDGAYGNA
+1238 MVVAGQDDAYGNA

-1442 EQEAEKIKANVQ
+1442 EQEAEKIKTNVQ

-1571 RLAAAYALTGKMKP
+1571 RLAAAYALTGKMKS

-1865 YDAAVQARTK
+1865 YDAVVQARTK

>member
-1 MGQIKTRCSAAAGLF
+1 MGQIKTRCSTAAGLF

-212 ITKEAEDYQ
+212 ITREAEDYQ

-303 ETGKLNKLTL
+303 EAGKQNKLTL

-467 ADNKSSDNLTKVSEE
+467 ADNKSSDNLTKVSGE

-629 VGGKD
+629 VEGKD
-634 IQKGLKGFIYGERGV
+634 IQKGLKGFVYGERGV

-722 GTAFHKS
+722 GTAFHKG

-809 DVFNGVLDAEGRAG
+809 DVFNGVLDGEGRAG

-949 ASFKF
+949 TSFKF

-1283 FAMEN
+1283 FAMEI

-1671 FTWSWNG
+1671 FTWNWNG

-1703 VSVKNQGKGALS
+1703 VSVKNKGKGALS

-1789 EIYNERMIVPEASS
+1789 EIYNERMIVPEVSS
-1803 SNSNEANTPE
+1803 SSTNEANVPE
-1813 SSADKYTYKDIRDDR
+1813 SSAGKYTYKDIRDDR

>member
-1 MGQIKTRCSAAAGLF
+1 MGQMKTKCSSSATGLF
-16 LILLTVIAGF
+16 FLLLMIVSF
-26 SSCKSN
+26 SSCTRT

-59 IRIELTQDQ
+59 IRIELTHEQ

-74 QELKDNPFSFSPS
+74 NELKENPFSFSPS
-87 LKGKTYWVSNNT
+87 LKGKAYWVSNNT
-99 IEFVPEEGALKPG
+99 IEFVPEEGTLKPG
-112 AFYEGTFHLGDFV
+112 SLYECTFQLGKFV
-125 DVDKKLEEF
+125 EVDKKLKEF

-144 FSIHTDPITVTATQ
+144 FTLSIEPLPITDAQ
-158 PDQVTVTGEIRFSD
+158 PDEINIKGEICFSD
-172 VVKKEEVEKMLT
+172 IVKKEEVEKILT
-184 AGSEKNKSYPIEITQ
+184 VKDGNNKSYPVEIIP
-199 TDHPTRYAFSISQ
+199 TDNLTRYQFCINQ
-212 ITKEAEDYQ
+212 VPRDTEDYQ
-221 LEITAKG
+221 LTITANG
-228 NPAGIDR
+228 SPARIDQ
-235 TQNESILIPAKNSFR
+235 TQSEEVLIPAKDSFR
-250 FLSAVRIDQ
+250 FLSATRIDE
-259 PENGIEII
+259 PENGIEVV
-267 FSDPVSN
+267 FSAPLSD
-274 TQDLKGLIDVPEVSS
+274 TQDLKGLIEIPELSS
-289 SIFQIKENKVFVYF
+289 SVFQIKENRVFIYF
-303 ETGKLNKLTL
+303 EANQLSKLTL
-313 NIHEGIRNS
+313 NIHEGVKSS
-322 QDKPLGTSH
+322 QGKTLGTSH
-331 SISFSELNLKPQVE
+331 SISFSEINLKPQVE
-345 MATSAAILPDSK
+345 MLTTAAILPDSK

-385 FMQNNSLSSANE
+385 FMQTNSLASANE

-406 KKTLWLAK
+406 KKTLWLGK
-414 DSSKDVHRWED
+414 DTSKDIHNWEN

-434 HQEPGAIYRVILSF
+434 RQEPGAIYRVILSF

-459 SENKEMQF
+459 VDNQEIKF
-467 ADNKSSDNLTKVSEE
+467 ADNNTPDGLMKVSGSA
-482 TLSEDDEAVWDTPET
+482 LSEADEAVWDTPEA

-503 SVPMDWSQYRWTER
+503 GTMDWSVYRWKER

-524 YYMNSDRIA
+524 YYMNSDRAA
-533 ACNIFASNLGMIVKR
+533 ACNVFASNLGMIVKR

-553 LWIAVNNILDTKP
+553 LWIAISNILDTNP
-566 VAKAQVTI
+566 VGKAQVTV

-585 ETNGEGLVEI
+585 ETNGEGFVEI
-595 TPKGVPFIAVAEA
+595 SSKGTPFIVVAEA
-608 DKQKAYVRVV
+608 EKQKAYVRVV

-629 VGGKD
+629 VGGKE

-649 WRPGDTLHISFMLE
+649 WRPGDTLHISFILE

-676 LEIYNPRGQFYTKMI
+676 LEIYNPKGQFYTKMI
-691 STQGTNGFYTFAV
+691 STQGMNGFYTFDV
-704 PTQADDPTGLWNA
+704 PTQAGDPTGLWNA
-717 YVKVG
+717 YIKVG
-722 GTAFHKS
+722 GTTFHKG

-742 TLALPTI
+742 NLTLPKI
-749 LQASSKD
+749 LQSTDKNVTVPLAS
-756 VYAPLT
+756 A
-762 SSWLTGATASR
+762 WLTGATASK

-786 TQFKNYGQYL
+786 TQFKNYGQYI
-796 FNNPATDFTTVRA
+796 FNDPATDFTTIKT
-809 DVFNGVLDAEGRAG
+809 DVFDGILNAEGKAG
-823 VNIQLP
+823 VTLKVP
-829 VATGAPGML
+829 AATNAPGML
-838 NATLTT
+838 NATFTT

-853 SIYSQTVPFSPFT
+853 SIYTQSIPFSPFV

-886 HVFDIVTVNDQGQ
+886 HVFDIVTVNSQGQ

-920 NGEES
+920 NSEES

-937 VASGNLQTTGGK
+937 VASGKLQTSGGK
-949 ASFKF
+949 TTFKF
-954 RINYPDWG
+954 RVDYPSWG

-967 VKDRE
+967 VKDKD
-972 SGHATGGTVYIDWP
+972 SGHATGGTIYVDWP
-986 DWRGR
+986 ESRGR

-1000 KMLAFSLDKDSY
+1000 KMLTFSLDKDSY

-1023 AAAGGRALVSL
+1023 AAAGGRALVSI
-1034 ENGSTV
+1034 ENGSSV
-1040 LQQQWLEV
+1040 LHREWIEV
-1048 SDQGDTKLTFKIT
+1048 TNEGDTKYTFEIT
-1061 PEMAP
+1061 PEMTP

-1079 QTVNDLPI
+1079 QTINDLPI

-1102 ILQPQ
+1102 VLQPQ
-1107 IKMPEV
+1107 IQMPEV

-1159 AREALGIRTWDMYD
+1159 SREALGIRTWDMYD
-1173 DVLGASGGR
+1173 NVLGASAGA
-1182 YSSLFSTGG
+1182 YSSLFSVGG
-1191 DASLKPADAKANR
+1191 DATLKPADAKANR

-1212 GPFYLAKGK
+1212 GPFYLEKGR

-1271 STQEEI
+1271 SIQEEI

-1283 FAMEN
+1283 FAMEK
-1288 QVKNVTVSLE
+1288 QVKNVTVSLQ
-1298 ASGAG
+1298 ASGGG
-1303 VQITGNRQQSLTFD
+1303 VQIEGSHQQSLTFNR
-1317 QPGDQL
+1317 PGDQL
-1323 AYFTLKTGSKTGKA
+1323 VFFTLKTGNKTGKA
-1337 TIHLTASGNGQQT
+1337 TIKLTASGGGQQT
-1350 KETIEIEVRNPNP
+1350 KETIEIEVRNLNP
-1363 VVTLRNSQWIEAGQ
+1363 IVTLRSSEWIETGQ
-1377 EAELSYTLAGSSS
+1377 NKELSYQLGSLS
-1390 ANNQVQLEVSR
+1390 ANNQIKLEVSR

-1427 KALPLLFVSQFKAVD
+1427 KALPLLFIAQFKTID
-1442 EQEAEKIKANVQ
+1442 TREAEKIKANVQ

-1483 TSYTGMFLTLAQEKG
+1483 SSYTGMFLTLAQEKG
-1498 YAVHPNVLNKWKR
+1498 YAVHANVLNKWKR

-1523 QEASNW
+1523 QEANNW
-1529 QIWQSELQQAFR
+1529 QQWQSELQQAFR

-1585 AGELVY
+1585 AEELVY
-1591 NAETTVIPYSSMNL
+1591 NAETTVIPYSSMNQ

-1614 AMILETLILMK
+1614 AMILETLLLMN
-1625 RDRDALQQAKKVS
+1625 RERDALQQAKVVS
-1638 QNLAQENWFSTQS
+1638 KNLSQENWFSTQS

-1657 AMGRLAEQLSGTLD
+1657 AMGRLAEKLSGSLD
-1671 FTWSWNG
+1671 FTWTWNG

-1693 EIATSPKSGT
+1693 EISTSPKSGT
-1703 VSVKNQGKGALS
+1703 VAVKNQGKGALS

-1728 LPAIADNIRLD
+1728 LPAISDNLRMDIRYASMD
-1739 VKYTDMAGSPISVED
+1739 GKPMSVND

-1760 FMSAVT
+1760 FTAIASI
-1766 LSNIS
+1766 SNTS
-1771 GTSDY
+1771 GTTDY
-1776 SNLALTH
+1776 TNLALTH

-1789 EIYNERMIVPEASS
+1789 EVYNERMTVPEAEPQETTDSS
-1803 SNSNEANTPE
+1803 GNVSGQ
-1813 SSADKYTYKDIRDDR
+1813 YTYQDIRDDR
-1828 VLTYFDLRRGESKTF
+1828 VLTYFNLRRGETKIF
-1843 TVRLQATYAGNFILP
+1843 TIRLQATYAGNFILP
-1858 AIQCEAM
+1858 AVQCEAM
-1865 YDAAVQARTK
+1865 YDVNVQARSK

>member
-1 MGQIKTRCSAAAGLF
+1 MGQMKTKCSSSATGLF
-16 LILLTVIAGF
+16 FLLLMIVSF
-26 SSCKSN
+26 SSCTRT

-59 IRIELTQDQ
+59 IRIELTHEQ

-74 QELKDNPFSFSPS
+74 NELKENPFSFSPS
-87 LKGKTYWVSNNT
+87 LKGKAYWVSNNT
-99 IEFVPEEGALKPG
+99 IEFVPEEGTLKPG
-112 AFYEGTFHLGDFV
+112 SLYECTFQLGKFV
-125 DVDKKLEEF
+125 EVDKKLKEF

-144 FSIHTDPITVTATQ
+144 FTLSIEPLPITDAQ
-158 PDQVTVTGEIRFSD
+158 PDEINIKGEICFSD
-172 VVKKEEVEKMLT
+172 IVKKEEVEKILT
-184 AGSEKNKSYPIEITQ
+184 VKDGNNKSYPVEIIP
-199 TDHPTRYAFSISQ
+199 TDNLTRYQFCINQ
-212 ITKEAEDYQ
+212 IPRDTEDYQ
-221 LEITAKG
+221 LTITANG
-228 NPAGIDR
+228 SPARIDQ
-235 TQNESILIPAKNSFR
+235 TQSEEVLIPAKDSFR
-250 FLSAVRIDQ
+250 FLSATRIDE
-259 PENGIEII
+259 PENGIEVV
-267 FSDPVSN
+267 FSTPLSD
-274 TQDLKGLIDVPEVSS
+274 TQDLKGLIEIPELSS
-289 SIFQIKENKVFVYF
+289 SVFQIKENRVFIYF
-303 ETGKLNKLTL
+303 EANQLSKLTL
-313 NIHEGIRNS
+313 NIHEGVKSS
-322 QDKPLGTSH
+322 QGKTLGTSH
-331 SISFSELNLKPQVE
+331 SISFSEINLKPQVE
-345 MATSAAILPDSK
+345 MLTTAAILPDSK

-385 FMQNNSLSSANE
+385 FMQTNSLASANE

-406 KKTLWLAK
+406 KKTLWLGK
-414 DSSKDVHRWED
+414 DTSKDIHNWEN

-434 HQEPGAIYRVILSF
+434 RQEPGAIYRVILSF

-459 SENKEMQF
+459 VDNQDIKF
-467 ADNKSSDNLTKVSEE
+467 ADNNTPDGLMKVSGSA
-482 TLSEDDEAVWDTPET
+482 LSEADEAVWDTPEA

-503 SVPMDWSQYRWTER
+503 GTMDWSVYRWKER

-524 YYMNSDRIA
+524 YYMNSDRAA
-533 ACNIFASNLGMIVKR
+533 ACNVFASNLGMIVKR

-553 LWIAVNNILDTKP
+553 LWIAVSNILDTNP
-566 VAKAQVTI
+566 VGKAQVTV

-585 ETNGEGLVEI
+585 ETNGEGFVEI
-595 TPKGVPFIAVAEA
+595 SSKGTPFIVVAEA
-608 DKQKAYVRVV
+608 EKQKAYVRVV

-629 VGGKD
+629 VGGKE

-649 WRPGDTLHISFMLE
+649 WRPGDTLHISFILE

-676 LEIYNPRGQFYTKMI
+676 LEIYNPKGQFYTKMI
-691 STQGTNGFYTFAV
+691 STQGMNGFYTFDV
-704 PTQADDPTGLWNA
+704 PTQAGDPTGLWNA
-717 YVKVG
+717 YIKVG
-722 GTAFHKS
+722 GTTFHKG

-742 TLALPTI
+742 NLTLPKI
-749 LQASSKD
+749 LQSTDKNVTVPLAS
-756 VYAPLT
+756 A
-762 SSWLTGATASR
+762 WLTGATASK

-786 TQFKNYGQYL
+786 TQFKNYGQYI
-796 FNNPATDFTTVRA
+796 FNDPATDFTTIKT
-809 DVFNGVLDAEGRAG
+809 DVFDGILNAEGKAG
-823 VNIQLP
+823 VTLKVP
-829 VATGAPGML
+829 AATNAPGML
-838 NATLTT
+838 NATFTT

-853 SIYSQTVPFSPFT
+853 SIYTQSIPFSPFV

-886 HVFDIVTVNDQGQ
+886 HVFDIVTVNSQGQ

-920 NGEES
+920 NSDES

-937 VASGNLQTTGGK
+937 VASGKLQTSGGK
-949 ASFKF
+949 TTFKF
-954 RINYPDWG
+954 RVDYPSWG

-967 VKDRE
+967 VKDKD
-972 SGHATGGTVYIDWP
+972 SGHATGGTIYVDWP
-986 DWRGR
+986 ESRGR

-1000 KMLAFSLDKDSY
+1000 KMLTFSLDKDSY

-1023 AAAGGRALVSL
+1023 AAAGGRALVSI
-1034 ENGSTV
+1034 ENGSSV
-1040 LQQQWLEV
+1040 LHREWIEV
-1048 SDQGDTKLTFKIT
+1048 TNEGDTKYTFEIT

-1079 QTVNDLPI
+1079 QTINDLPI

-1102 ILQPQ
+1102 VLQPQ
-1107 IKMPEV
+1107 IQMPEV

-1159 AREALGIRTWDMYD
+1159 SREALGIRTWDMYD
-1173 DVLGASGGR
+1173 NVLGASAGA
-1182 YSSLFSTGG
+1182 YSSLFSVGG
-1191 DASLKPADAKANR
+1191 DATLKPADAKANR

-1212 GPFYLAKGK
+1212 GPFYLEKGR

-1271 STQEEI
+1271 SIQEEI

-1283 FAMEN
+1283 FAMEK
-1288 QVKNVTVSLE
+1288 QVKNVTVSLQ
-1298 ASGAG
+1298 ASGGG
-1303 VQITGNRQQSLTFD
+1303 VQIEGSHQQSLTFNR
-1317 QPGDQL
+1317 PSDQL
-1323 AYFTLKTGSKTGKA
+1323 VFFTLKTGNKTGKA
-1337 TIHLTASGNGQQT
+1337 TIKLTASGGGQQT

-1363 VVTLRNSQWIEAGQ
+1363 IVTLRSSEWIETGQ
-1377 EAELSYTLAGSSS
+1377 NKELSYQLGSLS
-1390 ANNQVQLEVSR
+1390 ANNQIKLEVSR

-1427 KALPLLFVSQFKAVD
+1427 KALPLLFIAQFKTID
-1442 EQEAEKIKANVQ
+1442 TREAEKIKANVQ

-1483 TSYTGMFLTLAQEKG
+1483 SSYTGMFLTLAQEKG
-1498 YAVHPNVLNKWKR
+1498 YAVHANVLNKWKR

-1523 QEASNW
+1523 QEANNW
-1529 QIWQSELQQAFR
+1529 QQWQSELQQAFR

-1585 AGELVY
+1585 AEELVY
-1591 NAETTVIPYSSMNL
+1591 NAETTVIPYSSMNQ

-1614 AMILETLILMK
+1614 AMILETLLLMN
-1625 RDRDALQQAKKVS
+1625 RERDALQQAKVVS
-1638 QNLAQENWFSTQS
+1638 KNLSQENWFSTQS

-1657 AMGRLAEQLSGTLD
+1657 AMGRLAEKLSGSLD
-1671 FTWSWNG
+1671 FTWTWNG

-1693 EIATSPKSGT
+1693 EISTSPKSGT
-1703 VSVKNQGKGALS
+1703 VAVKNQGKGALS

-1728 LPAIADNIRLD
+1728 LPAISDNLRMDIRYASMD
-1739 VKYTDMAGSPISVED
+1739 GKPMSVND

-1760 FMSAVT
+1760 FTAIASI
-1766 LSNIS
+1766 SNTS
-1771 GTSDY
+1771 GTTDY
-1776 SNLALTH
+1776 TNLALTH

-1789 EIYNERMIVPEASS
+1789 EVYNERMTVPEAEPQETTDSS
-1803 SNSNEANTPE
+1803 GNVSGQ
-1813 SSADKYTYKDIRDDR
+1813 YTYQDIRDDR
-1828 VLTYFDLRRGESKTF
+1828 VLTYFNLRRGETKIF
-1843 TVRLQATYAGNFILP
+1843 TIRLQATYAGNFILP
-1858 AIQCEAM
+1858 SVQCEAM
-1865 YDAAVQARTK
+1865 YDVNVQARSK

>member
-1 MGQIKTRCSAAAGLF
+1 MGLTKTTRSISATGLLL
-16 LILLTVIAGF
+16 LIMMTVGLY
-26 SSCKSN
+26 SCTRT
-32 QKDIIPSAEYAP
+32 QKDIIPSADYAP

-59 IRIELTQDQ
+59 IRIELTHDQ

-74 QELKDNPFSFSPS
+74 SELKNNPFSFSPS
-87 LKGKTYWVSNNT
+87 LKGKAYWVSNNT
-99 IEFVPEEGALKPG
+99 IEFVPEEGTLKPG
-112 AFYEGTFHLGDFV
+112 TLYEGTFQLGDFIE
-125 DVDKKLEEF
+125 VDKKLKEF

-144 FSIHTDPITVTATQ
+144 FTLQLESLPITATQ
-158 PDQVTVTGEIRFSD
+158 PDEINIKGEIRFSD

-184 AGSEKNKSYPIEITQ
+184 ASDGKKSYPVEVTA
-199 TDHPTRYAFSISQ
+199 TDNLTRYQFNIRQ
-212 ITKEAEDYQ
+212 IPREADDYP
-221 LEITAKG
+221 LTITANG

-235 TQNESILIPAKNSFR
+235 KQSEEVLIPAKDCFR
-250 FLSAVRIDQ
+250 FMSAERIEQ
-259 PENGIEII
+259 PENGIEIV
-267 FSDPVSN
+267 FSAPLST
-274 TQDLKGLIDVPEVSS
+274 TQDLKGLIEIPEVSS
-289 SIFQIKENKVFVYF
+289 SIFQISENRVFIYF
-303 ETGKLNKLTL
+303 EANTQNKLTL
-313 NIHEGIRNS
+313 NIHEGVKDS
-322 QDKPLGTSH
+322 QGKALGTSH
-331 SISFSELNLKPQVE
+331 TISFSEVSLKPQVE
-345 MATSAAILPDSK
+345 MSTSAAILPDSK

-385 FMQNNSLSSANE
+385 FMQTNSLASANE

-414 DSSKDVHRWED
+414 DASKDIHHWGD

-459 SENKEMQF
+459 NENQDMKF
-467 ADNKSSDNLTKVSEE
+467 ADSNTSDGLTKVSGSV
-482 TLSEDDEAVWDTPET
+482 LSEEDEAIWNTPEA

-503 SVPMDWSQYRWTER
+503 GTMDWSVYRWTER

-524 YYMNSDRIA
+524 YYMNSDRIT
-533 ACNIFASNLGMIVKR
+533 ACNVFASNLGMIVKR

-553 LWIAVNNILDTKP
+553 LWIAVSNILDTKP
-566 VAKAQVTI
+566 IGKAQVTA

-585 ETNGEGLVEI
+585 ETNGDGFVEI
-595 TPKGVPFIAVAEA
+595 TPKGVPFIIVAESE
-608 DKQKAYVRVV
+608 KQKAYVRVV

-649 WRPGDTLHISFMLE
+649 WRPGDTLHISFILE

-691 STQGTNGFYTFAV
+691 STQGMNGFYTFDV
-704 PTQADDPTGLWNA
+704 PTQATDPTGLWNA
-717 YVKVG
+717 YIKVG
-722 GTAFHKS
+722 GTTFHKG

-742 TLALPTI
+742 NLALPKI
-749 LQASSKD
+749 LQATDKD

-762 SSWLTGATASR
+762 STWLTGATASK
-773 LKAKVEMSLSKVN
+773 LKAKIEMSLSKVN
-786 TQFKNYGQYL
+786 TQFKNYGQYI
-796 FNNPATDFTTVRA
+796 FNNPATNFTTIKT
-809 DVFNGVLDAEGRAG
+809 DVFDGTLDAEGKAS
-823 VNIQLP
+823 VTLKVP
-829 VATGAPGML
+829 TATEAPGML
-838 NATLTT
+838 NATFTT

-853 SIYSQTVPFSPFT
+853 SIYTQTIPFSPFT

-886 HVFDIVTVNDQGQ
+886 HVFDIVTVNTQGQ
-899 PVNRSNLEY
+899 LVNRTNLEY
-908 KIYRISWSWWWE
+908 KIYRIGWSWWWE
-920 NGEES
+920 NSGES

-937 VASGNLQTTGGK
+937 VASGNLQTRGGK

-954 RINYPDWG
+954 RVDYPSWG

-967 VKDRE
+967 VKDKE

-986 DWRGR
+986 EWRGR
-991 SNKTDPSGI
+991 SSKTDPSGI
-1000 KMLAFSLDKDSY
+1000 KMLAFSLNKDSY

-1023 AAAGGRALVSL
+1023 AAAGGRALVSI

-1040 LQQQWLEV
+1040 LRQEWIEV
-1048 SDQGDTKLTFKIT
+1048 SNGGDTKYTFKIT
-1061 PEMAP
+1061 PEMTP

-1087 RMYGIAPVFVTNRQT
+1087 RMYGVVPVFVTNSQT
-1102 ILQPQ
+1102 VLQPQ
-1107 IKMPEV
+1107 IQMPEV
-1113 LRPETDFN
+1113 LRPETNFN

-1152 DPWNEFY
+1152 DPWNDFY
-1159 AREALGIRTWDMYD
+1159 SREALGIRTWDMYD
-1173 DVLGASGGR
+1173 NVLGASSGS

-1191 DASLKPADAKANR
+1191 DATLKPADAKANR

-1212 GPFYLAKGK
+1212 GPFYLGKGK
-1221 QQTHTLKLPMYV
+1221 SQTHTLKLPMYV

-1238 MVVAGQDGAYGNA
+1238 MVVAGQDGAYGNT

-1261 MLLSTLPRVL
+1261 MMLSTLPRVL
-1271 STQEEI
+1271 SIQEEI
-1277 TVPVNV
+1277 TVPVNI

-1288 QVKNVTVSLE
+1288 QVKNVTVSLQV
-1298 ASGAG
+1298 SGGG
-1303 VQITGNRQQSLTFD
+1303 VQIVGANQQSLKFT

-1323 AYFTLKTGSKTGKA
+1323 VFFTLKTGSKTGKA
-1337 TIHLTASGNGQQT
+1337 TIHLTANGGGQQT
-1350 KETIEIEVRNPNP
+1350 KETIEIDVRNPNP

-1377 EAELSYTLAGSSS
+1377 SKELSYNLSSSS
-1390 ANNQVQLEVSR
+1390 ANNQIKLEVSR

-1427 KALPLLFVSQFKAVD
+1427 KALPLLFVAQFKTID
-1442 EQEAEKIKANVQ
+1442 KTEAEKIKTNVQ

-1460 YARQLPNGG
+1460 YGRQLPNGG

-1483 TSYTGMFLTLAQEKG
+1483 SSYAGMFLTLAQEKG
-1498 YAVHPNVLNKWKR
+1498 YAVHANVLNKWKR

-1523 QEASNW
+1523 QEASGW
-1529 QIWQSELQQAFR
+1529 QQWQSELQQAFR
-1541 LYTLALAGAPEYGAM
+1541 LYTLALAGVPEYGAM
-1556 NRMKEQPGLSIQAKW
+1556 NRMKEQTGLSIQAKW

-1585 AGELVY
+1585 AEELVY
-1591 NAETTVIPYSSMNL
+1591 NVETTVNPYSSMNQ

-1614 AMILETLILMK
+1614 AMILETLILMN
-1625 RDRDALQQAKKVS
+1625 RERDALQQAKVVS
-1638 QNLAQENWFSTQS
+1638 KNLSQEDWFSTQS

-1657 AMGRLAEQLSGTLD
+1657 AMGRLAEKLSGTLD
-1671 FTWSWNG
+1671 FVWSWND

-1693 EIATSPKSGT
+1693 EIATTPKSGT

-1728 LPAIADNIRLD
+1728 LPAISDNLR
-1739 VKYTDMAGSPISVED
+1739 MD
-1754 IRQGTD
+1754 IRYANLNGTPLSVNDIIQGTD
-1760 FMSAVT
+1760 FMAITSI
-1766 LSNIS
+1766 SNIS

-1776 SNLALTH
+1776 TNLALTH

-1789 EIYNERMIVPEASS
+1789 EIYNERMVAPKTENVA
-1803 SNSNEANTPE
+1803 
-1813 SSADKYTYKDIRDDR
+1813 ADGSGQSVSKYSYQDIRDDR
-1828 VLTYFDLRRGESKTF
+1828 VLTYFNLRRGETKVF

-1858 AIQCEAM
+1858 AVQCEAM
-1865 YDAAVQARTK
+1865 YDVNVQARSK

>member
-1 MGQIKTRCSAAAGLF
+1 M
-16 LILLTVIAGF
+16 
-26 SSCKSN
+26 
-32 QKDIIPSAEYAP
+32 
-44 YVNAYTGGVISQNST
+44 
-59 IRIELTQDQ
+59 
-68 PMVDLN
+68 
-74 QELKDNPFSFSPS
+74 
-87 LKGKTYWVSNNT
+87 
-99 IEFVPEEGALKPG
+99 
-112 AFYEGTFHLGDFV
+112 
-125 DVDKKLEEF
+125 
-134 NFSFRVQERN
+134 
-144 FSIHTDPITVTATQ
+144 
-158 PDQVTVTGEIRFSD
+158 
-172 VVKKEEVEKMLT
+172 
-184 AGSEKNKSYPIEITQ
+184 
-199 TDHPTRYAFSISQ
+199 
-212 ITKEAEDYQ
+212 
-221 LEITAKG
+221 
-228 NPAGIDR
+228 
-235 TQNESILIPAKNSFR
+235 
-250 FLSAVRIDQ
+250 
-259 PENGIEII
+259 
-267 FSDPVSN
+267 
-274 TQDLKGLIDVPEVSS
+274 
-289 SIFQIKENKVFVYF
+289 
-303 ETGKLNKLTL
+303 
-313 NIHEGIRNS
+313 
-322 QDKPLGTSH
+322 
-331 SISFSELNLKPQVE
+331 
-345 MATSAAILPDSK
+345 
-357 SLIIPFRAVNLYA
+357 
-370 VDLSVIRIFENNVLM
+370 
-385 FMQNNSLSSANE
+385 
-397 LRRSGRLVY
+397 
-406 KKTLWLAK
+406 
-414 DSSKDVHRWED
+414 
-425 YSIDLAGLI
+425 
-434 HQEPGAIYRVILSF
+434 
-448 RQEYSAYPCGG
+448 
-459 SENKEMQF
+459 
-467 ADNKSSDNLTKVSEE
+467 
-482 TLSEDDEAVWDTPET
+482 
-497 YYYYNG
+497 
-503 SVPMDWSQYRWTER
+503 
-517 DNPCHPS
+517 
-524 YYMNSDRIA
+524 
-533 ACNIFASNLGMIVKR
+533 
-548 NSLNK
+548 
-553 LWIAVNNILDTKP
+553 
-566 VAKAQVTI
+566 
-574 YNFQLQPIGKG
+574 
-585 ETNGEGLVEI
+585 
-595 TPKGVPFIAVAEA
+595 
-608 DKQKAYVRVV
+608 
-618 DGEEQSVSRFD
+618 
-629 VGGKD
+629 
-634 IQKGLKGFIYGERGV
+634 
-649 WRPGDTLHISFMLE
+649 
-663 DREKRIPDKHPVA
+663 
-676 LEIYNPRGQFYTKMI
+676 
-691 STQGTNGFYTFAV
+691 
-704 PTQADDPTGLWNA
+704 
-717 YVKVG
+717 
-722 GTAFHKS
+722 
-729 LRIETIKPNRLKI
+729 
-742 TLALPTI
+742 
-749 LQASSKD
+749 
-756 VYAPLT
+756 
-762 SSWLTGATASR
+762 
-773 LKAKVEMSLSKVN
+773 
-786 TQFKNYGQYL
+786 
-796 FNNPATDFTTVRA
+796 
-809 DVFNGVLDAEGRAG
+809 
-823 VNIQLP
+823 
-829 VATGAPGML
+829 
-838 NATLTT
+838 
-844 RVFEPGGDA
+844 
-853 SIYSQTVPFSPFT
+853 
-866 SYVGINLNQPKGKY
+866 
-880 IETDKD
+880 
-886 HVFDIVTVNDQGQ
+886 
-899 PVNRSNLEY
+899 
-908 KIYRISWSWWWE
+908 
-920 NGEES
+920 
-925 FGTYI
+925 
-930 NNSSITP
+930 
-937 VASGNLQTTGGK
+937 
-949 ASFKF
+949 
-954 RINYPDWG
+954 
-962 RYLVY
+962 
-967 VKDRE
+967 KDRE

-1079 QTVNDLPI
+1079 QTVNDLPV

-1442 EQEAEKIKANVQ
+1442 EQEAEKIKTNVQ

>member
-1 MGQIKTRCSAAAGLF
+1 MGLTKTTRSISATGLLL
-16 LILLTVIAGF
+16 LIMMTVGLY
-26 SSCKSN
+26 SCTRT
-32 QKDIIPSAEYAP
+32 QKDIIPSADYAP

-59 IRIELTQDQ
+59 IRIELTHDQ

-74 QELKDNPFSFSPS
+74 SELKNNPFSFSPS
-87 LKGKTYWVSNNT
+87 LKGKAYWVSNNT
-99 IEFVPEEGALKPG
+99 IEFVPEEGTLKPG
-112 AFYEGTFHLGDFV
+112 TLYEGTFQLGDFIE
-125 DVDKKLEEF
+125 VDKKLKEF

-144 FSIHTDPITVTATQ
+144 FTLQLESLPITATQ
-158 PDQVTVTGEIRFSD
+158 PDEINIKGEIRFSD

-184 AGSEKNKSYPIEITQ
+184 ASDGKKSYPVEVTA
-199 TDHPTRYAFSISQ
+199 TDNLTRYQFNIRQ
-212 ITKEAEDYQ
+212 IPREADDYP
-221 LEITAKG
+221 LTITANG

-235 TQNESILIPAKNSFR
+235 KQSEEVLIPAKDCFR
-250 FLSAVRIDQ
+250 FMSAERIEQ
-259 PENGIEII
+259 PENGIEIV
-267 FSDPVSN
+267 FSAPLST
-274 TQDLKGLIDVPEVSS
+274 TQDLKGLIEIPEVSS
-289 SIFQIKENKVFVYF
+289 SIFQISENRVFIYF
-303 ETGKLNKLTL
+303 EANTQNKLTL
-313 NIHEGIRNS
+313 NIHEGVKDS
-322 QDKPLGTSH
+322 QGKALGTSH
-331 SISFSELNLKPQVE
+331 TISFSEVSLKPQVE
-345 MATSAAILPDSK
+345 MSTSAAILPDSK

-370 VDLSVIRIFENNVLM
+370 VDLSVIRVFENNVLM
-385 FMQNNSLSSANE
+385 FMQTNSLASANE

-414 DSSKDVHRWED
+414 DASKDIHHWGD

-459 SENKEMQF
+459 NENQNMKF
-467 ADNKSSDNLTKVSEE
+467 ADSNTSDGLTKVSGSV
-482 TLSEDDEAVWDTPET
+482 LSEEDEAIWNTPEA

-503 SVPMDWSQYRWTER
+503 GTMDWSVYRWTER

-533 ACNIFASNLGMIVKR
+533 ACNVFASNLGMIVKR

-553 LWIAVNNILDTKP
+553 LWIAVSNILDTKP
-566 VAKAQVTI
+566 IGKAQVTA

-585 ETNGEGLVEI
+585 ETNGDGFVEI
-595 TPKGVPFIAVAEA
+595 TPKGVPFIIVAESE
-608 DKQKAYVRVV
+608 KQKAYVRVV

-649 WRPGDTLHISFMLE
+649 WRPGDTLHISFILE

-691 STQGTNGFYTFAV
+691 STQGMNGFYTFDV
-704 PTQADDPTGLWNA
+704 PTQATDPTGLWNA
-717 YVKVG
+717 YIKVG
-722 GTAFHKS
+722 GTTFHKG

-742 TLALPTI
+742 NLALPKI
-749 LQASSKD
+749 LQATDKD

-762 SSWLTGATASR
+762 STWLTGATASK
-773 LKAKVEMSLSKVN
+773 LKAKIEMSLSKVN
-786 TQFKNYGQYL
+786 TQFKNYGQYI
-796 FNNPATDFTTVRA
+796 FNNPATDFTTIKT
-809 DVFNGVLDAEGRAG
+809 DVFDGTLDAEGKAS
-823 VNIQLP
+823 VTLKVP
-829 VATGAPGML
+829 TATEAPGML
-838 NATLTT
+838 NATFTT

-853 SIYSQTVPFSPFT
+853 SIYTQTILFSPFT

-886 HVFDIVTVNDQGQ
+886 HVFDIVTVNTQGQ
-899 PVNRSNLEY
+899 LVNRTNLEY
-908 KIYRISWSWWWE
+908 KIYRIGWSWWWE
-920 NGEES
+920 NSGES

-937 VASGNLQTTGGK
+937 VASGNLQTRGGK

-954 RINYPDWG
+954 RVDYPSWG

-967 VKDRE
+967 VKDKE

-986 DWRGR
+986 EWRGR
-991 SNKTDPSGI
+991 SSKTDPSGI
-1000 KMLAFSLDKDSY
+1000 KMLAFSLNKDSY

-1023 AAAGGRALVSL
+1023 AAAGGRALVSI

-1040 LQQQWLEV
+1040 LRQEWIEV
-1048 SDQGDTKLTFKIT
+1048 SNGGDTKYTFKIT
-1061 PEMAP
+1061 PEMTP

-1087 RMYGIAPVFVTNRQT
+1087 RMYGVVPVFVTNSQT
-1102 ILQPQ
+1102 VLQPQ
-1107 IKMPEV
+1107 IQMPEV
-1113 LRPETDFN
+1113 LRPETNFN

-1152 DPWNEFY
+1152 DPWNDFY
-1159 AREALGIRTWDMYD
+1159 SREALGIRTWDMYD
-1173 DVLGASGGR
+1173 NVLGASSGS

-1191 DASLKPADAKANR
+1191 DATLKPADAKANR

-1212 GPFYLAKGK
+1212 GPFYLGKGK
-1221 QQTHTLKLPMYV
+1221 SQTHTLKLPMYV

-1261 MLLSTLPRVL
+1261 MMLSTLPRVL
-1271 STQEEI
+1271 SIQEEI
-1277 TVPVNV
+1277 TVPVNI

-1288 QVKNVTVSLE
+1288 QVKNVTVSLQV
-1298 ASGAG
+1298 SGGG
-1303 VQITGNRQQSLTFD
+1303 VQIVGANQQSLKFT

-1323 AYFTLKTGSKTGKA
+1323 VFFTLKTGSKTGKA
-1337 TIHLTASGNGQQT
+1337 TIHLTANGGGQQT
-1350 KETIEIEVRNPNP
+1350 KETIEIDVRNPNP

-1377 EAELSYTLAGSSS
+1377 SKELSYNLSSS
-1390 ANNQVQLEVSR
+1390 STNNQIKLEVSR

-1427 KALPLLFVSQFKAVD
+1427 KALPLLFVAQFKTID
-1442 EQEAEKIKANVQ
+1442 KTEAEKIKTNVQ

-1460 YARQLPNGG
+1460 YGRQLPNGG

-1483 TSYTGMFLTLAQEKG
+1483 SSYAGMFLTLAQEKG
-1498 YAVHPNVLNKWKR
+1498 YAVHANVLNKWKR

-1523 QEASNW
+1523 QEASGW
-1529 QIWQSELQQAFR
+1529 QQWQSELQQAFR
-1541 LYTLALAGAPEYGAM
+1541 LYTLALAGVPEYGAM
-1556 NRMKEQPGLSIQAKW
+1556 NRMKEQTGLSIQAKW

-1585 AGELVY
+1585 AEELVY
-1591 NAETTVIPYSSMNL
+1591 NVETTVNPYSSMNQ

-1614 AMILETLILMK
+1614 AMILETLILMN
-1625 RDRDALQQAKKVS
+1625 RERDALQQAKVVS
-1638 QNLAQENWFSTQS
+1638 KNLSQEDWFSTQS

-1657 AMGRLAEQLSGTLD
+1657 AMGRLAEKLSGTLD
-1671 FTWSWNG
+1671 FVWSWND

-1693 EIATSPKSGT
+1693 EIATTPKSGT

-1728 LPAIADNIRLD
+1728 LPAISDNLR
-1739 VKYTDMAGSPISVED
+1739 MD
-1754 IRQGTD
+1754 IRYANLNGTPLSVNDIIQGTD
-1760 FMSAVT
+1760 FMAITSI
-1766 LSNIS
+1766 SNIS

-1776 SNLALTH
+1776 TNLALTH

-1789 EIYNERMIVPEASS
+1789 EIYNERMVAPKTENVA
-1803 SNSNEANTPE
+1803 
-1813 SSADKYTYKDIRDDR
+1813 ADGSGQSVSKYSYQDIRDDR
-1828 VLTYFDLRRGESKTF
+1828 VLTYFNLRRGETKVF

-1858 AIQCEAM
+1858 AVQCEAM
-1865 YDAAVQARTK
+1865 YDVNVQARSK

>member
-1 MGQIKTRCSAAAGLF
+1 MGQIKTRCSTAAGLF

-212 ITKEAEDYQ
+212 ITREAEDYQ

-303 ETGKLNKLTL
+303 EAGKQNKLTL

-467 ADNKSSDNLTKVSEE
+467 ADNKSSDNLTKVSGE

-533 ACNIFASNLGMIVKR
+533 ACNILASNLGMIVKR

-629 VGGKD
+629 VEGKD
-634 IQKGLKGFIYGERGV
+634 IQKGLKGFVYGERGV

-809 DVFNGVLDAEGRAG
+809 DVFNGVLDGEGRAG

-949 ASFKF
+949 TSFKF

-1671 FTWSWNG
+1671 FTWNWNG

-1703 VSVKNQGKGALS
+1703 VSVKNKGKGALS

-1789 EIYNERMIVPEASS
+1789 EIYNERMIVPEVSS
-1803 SNSNEANTPE
+1803 SSTNEANVPE
-1813 SSADKYTYKDIRDDR
+1813 SSAGKYTYKDIRDDR

>member
-1 MGQIKTRCSAAAGLF
+1 MGQIKTRCSTAAGLF

-212 ITKEAEDYQ
+212 ITREAEDYQ

-303 ETGKLNKLTL
+303 EAGKQNKLTL

-467 ADNKSSDNLTKVSEE
+467 ADNKSSDNLTKVSGE

-629 VGGKD
+629 VEGKD
-634 IQKGLKGFIYGERGV
+634 IQKGLKGFVYGERGV

-722 GTAFHKS
+722 GTAFHKG

-809 DVFNGVLDAEGRAG
+809 DVFNGVLDGEGRAG

-949 ASFKF
+949 TSFKF

-1442 EQEAEKIKANVQ
+1442 EQEAEKIKTNVQ

>member
-1 MGQIKTRCSAAAGLF
+1 MGQIKTRCSTAAGLF

-87 LKGKTYWVSNNT
+87 LKGKTYWVSNNI

-303 ETGKLNKLTL
+303 EAGKLNKLTL

-370 VDLSVIRIFENNVLM
+370 VDLSVIRIFESNVLM

-467 ADNKSSDNLTKVSEE
+467 ADNKSSDNLTKVSGE

-1238 MVVAGQDGAYGNA
+1238 MVVAGQDSAYGNA

-1442 EQEAEKIKANVQ
+1442 EQEVEKIKTNVQ

-1541 LYTLALAGAPEYGAM
+1541 LYTLALAGAPEYGVM

-1865 YDAAVQARTK
+1865 YDAVVQARTK

>member
-1 MGQIKTRCSAAAGLF
+1 MGQTKTTRSISATGLF
-16 LILLTVIAGF
+16 LLIMMTVGLY
-26 SSCKSN
+26 SCTRT
-32 QKDIIPSAEYAP
+32 QKDIIPSADYAP

-59 IRIELTQDQ
+59 IRIELTHDQ
-68 PMVDLN
+68 PMVDMN
-74 QELKDNPFSFSPS
+74 NELKSNPFSFSPS
-87 LKGKTYWVSNNT
+87 LKGKAYWVSNNT

-112 AFYEGTFHLGDFV
+112 TLYEGTFRLGDFIE
-125 DVDKKLEEF
+125 VDKKLKEF

-144 FSIHTDPITVTATQ
+144 FTLQLESLPITATR
-158 PDQVTVTGEIRFSD
+158 PNEINIKGEIRFSD

-184 AGSEKNKSYPIEITQ
+184 ASDGKKSYPVEVTA
-199 TDHPTRYAFSISQ
+199 TDNHTRYLFSIRQ
-212 ITKEAEDYQ
+212 IPREADDYP
-221 LEITAKG
+221 LTITANG
-228 NPAGIDR
+228 NAAGIDR
-235 TQNESILIPAKNSFR
+235 KQSEEVLIPAKDCFR
-250 FLSAVRIDQ
+250 FMSAERIDQ
-259 PENGIEII
+259 PENGIEIV
-267 FSDPVSN
+267 FSAPLST
-274 TQDLKGLIDVPEVSS
+274 TQDLKGLIEIPEISS
-289 SIFQIKENKVFVYF
+289 SIFQISENRVFIYF
-303 ETGKLNKLTL
+303 EANTQNKLTL
-313 NIHEGIRNS
+313 NIHEGVKDC
-322 QDKPLGTSH
+322 QGKALGTSH
-331 SISFSELNLKPQVE
+331 TISFSEVSLKPQVE
-345 MATSAAILPDSK
+345 MSTTAAILPDSK

-385 FMQNNSLSSANE
+385 FMQTNSLASANE

-414 DSSKDVHRWED
+414 DASKDIHHWGD

-459 SENKEMQF
+459 GENQDMKF
-467 ADNKSSDNLTKVSEE
+467 ADSSTSDGLTKVSGSV
-482 TLSEDDEAVWDTPET
+482 LSEEDEAIWNTPEA

-503 SVPMDWSQYRWTER
+503 GTMDWSVYRWTER

-524 YYMNSDRIA
+524 YYMDSDRAA
-533 ACNIFASNLGMIVKR
+533 ACNVFASNLGMIVKR

-553 LWIAVNNILDTKP
+553 LWIAVSNILDTKP
-566 VAKAQVTI
+566 IGKAQVTA

-585 ETNGEGLVEI
+585 ETNGEGFVEI
-595 TPKGVPFIAVAEA
+595 TPNGVPFIIVAES

-649 WRPGDTLHISFMLE
+649 WRPGDTLHISFILE

-691 STQGTNGFYTFAV
+691 STQGMNGFYTFDV
-704 PTQADDPTGLWNA
+704 PTQATDPTGLWNA
-717 YVKVG
+717 YIKVG
-722 GTAFHKS
+722 GTTFHKG

-742 TLALPTI
+742 NLALPKV
-749 LQASSKD
+749 LQATDKNF
-756 VYAPLT
+756 YAPLT
-762 SSWLTGATASR
+762 STWLTGATASK

-786 TQFKNYGQYL
+786 TQFKNYGQYI
-796 FNNPATDFTTVRA
+796 FNNPATDFTTIKT
-809 DVFNGVLDAEGRAG
+809 DIFDGTLDAEGKAN
-823 VNIQLP
+823 VMLKVP
-829 VATGAPGML
+829 TATEAPGML
-838 NATLTT
+838 NATFTT

-853 SIYSQTVPFSPFT
+853 SIYTQTIPFSPFT

-886 HVFDIVTVNDQGQ
+886 HVFDIVTVNTQGQ
-899 PVNRSNLEY
+899 LVNSSNLEY
-908 KIYRISWSWWWE
+908 KIYRIGWSWWWE
-920 NGEES
+920 NSGES

-937 VASGNLQTTGGK
+937 VASGNLQTRGGK

-954 RINYPDWG
+954 RIDYPSWG

-967 VKDRE
+967 VKDKE
-972 SGHATGGTVYIDWP
+972 SGHATGGTVYVDWP
-986 DWRGR
+986 EWRGR
-991 SNKTDPSGI
+991 SSKTDPSGI
-1000 KMLAFSLDKDSY
+1000 KMLAFSLNKDSY

-1023 AAAGGRALVSL
+1023 AAAGGRALVSI

-1040 LQQQWLEV
+1040 LRQEWIEV
-1048 SDQGDTKLTFKIT
+1048 SNGGDTKYTFKIT
-1061 PEMAP
+1061 PEMTP

-1087 RMYGIAPVFVTNRQT
+1087 RMYGVVPVFVTNSQT
-1102 ILQPQ
+1102 VLQPQ
-1107 IKMPEV
+1107 IQMPEV
-1113 LRPETDFN
+1113 LRPETNFN

-1126 KSGKPMTY
+1126 KTGKPMTY

-1152 DPWNEFY
+1152 DPWNDFY
-1159 AREALGIRTWDMYD
+1159 SREALGIRTWDMYD
-1173 DVLGASGGR
+1173 NVLGASAGS

-1191 DASLKPADAKANR
+1191 DATLKPADAKANR

-1212 GPFYLAKGK
+1212 GPFYLGKGK
-1221 QQTHTLKLPMYV
+1221 SQTHTLKLPMYV

-1238 MVVAGQDGAYGNA
+1238 MVVAGQEGAYGNA

-1261 MLLSTLPRVL
+1261 MMLSTLPRVL
-1271 STQEEI
+1271 SIQEEI
-1277 TVPVNV
+1277 TVPVNI

-1288 QVKNVTVSLE
+1288 QVKNVTVSLQ
-1298 ASGAG
+1298 ASGGG
-1303 VQITGNRQQSLTFD
+1303 VQIVGANQQSLKFS

-1323 AYFTLKTGSKTGKA
+1323 VFFTLKTGSKTGKA
-1337 TIHLTASGNGQQT
+1337 TIHLTANGGGQQT

-1363 VVTLRNSQWIEAGQ
+1363 IVTLRNSQWAEAGQ
-1377 EAELSYTLAGSSS
+1377 SKELSYNLSSSS
-1390 ANNQVQLEVSR
+1390 ANNQIKLEVSR

-1427 KALPLLFVSQFKAVD
+1427 KALPLLFVGQFKTID
-1442 EQEAEKIKANVQ
+1442 KIEAEKIKTNLQ

-1460 YARQLPNGG
+1460 YGRQLPNGG

-1483 TSYTGMFLTLAQEKG
+1483 SSYAGMFLTLAQEKG
-1498 YAVHPNVLNKWKR
+1498 YAVHSNVLNKWKR

-1523 QEASNW
+1523 QDASGW
-1529 QIWQSELQQAFR
+1529 QQWQSELQQAFR

-1556 NRMKEQPGLSIQAKW
+1556 NRMKEQAGLSIQAKW
-1571 RLAAAYALTGKMKP
+1571 RLAATYALTGKMKP
-1585 AGELVY
+1585 AEELVY
-1591 NAETTVIPYSSMNL
+1591 NAETTVSPYSSMNQ

-1614 AMILETLILMK
+1614 AMILETLLLMN
-1625 RDRDALQQAKKVS
+1625 RERDALQQAKVVS
-1638 QNLAQENWFSTQS
+1638 KNLSQEEWFSTQS

-1657 AMGRLAEQLSGTLD
+1657 AMGRLAEKLSGTLD
-1671 FTWSWNG
+1671 FVWTWND

-1693 EIATSPKSGT
+1693 EIATTPKSGMIA
-1703 VSVKNQGKGALS
+1703 VKNQGKGALS

-1728 LPAIADNIRLD
+1728 LPAISDNLRMDIRYANLNG
-1739 VKYTDMAGSPISVED
+1739 TPISVND
-1754 IRQGTD
+1754 IIQGTD
-1760 FMSAVT
+1760 FMAITSI
-1766 LSNIS
+1766 SNIS

-1776 SNLALTH
+1776 TNLALTH

-1789 EIYNERMIVPEASS
+1789 EIYNERMVAPE
-1803 SNSNEANTPE
+1803 TE
-1813 SSADKYTYKDIRDDR
+1813 SGAADGSGKSVSKYNYLDIRDDR
-1828 VLTYFDLRRGESKTF
+1828 VLTYFNLRRGETKVF

-1858 AIQCEAM
+1858 AVQCEAM
-1865 YDAAVQARTK
+1865 YDVNVQARSK

>member
-1 MGQIKTRCSAAAGLF
+1 MGQMKTKCSSSATGLF
-16 LILLTVIAGF
+16 FLLLMIVSF
-26 SSCKSN
+26 SSCTRT

-59 IRIELTQDQ
+59 IRIELTHEQ

-74 QELKDNPFSFSPS
+74 NELKENPFSFSPS
-87 LKGKTYWVSNNT
+87 LKGKAYWVSNNT
-99 IEFVPEEGALKPG
+99 IEFVPEEGTLKPG
-112 AFYEGTFHLGDFV
+112 SLYECTFQLGKFV
-125 DVDKKLEEF
+125 EVDKKLKEF

-144 FSIHTDPITVTATQ
+144 FTLSIEPLPITDAQ
-158 PDQVTVTGEIRFSD
+158 PDEINIKGEICFSD
-172 VVKKEEVEKMLT
+172 IVKKEEVEKILT
-184 AGSEKNKSYPIEITQ
+184 VKDGNNKSYPVEIIP
-199 TDHPTRYAFSISQ
+199 TDNLTRYQFCINQ
-212 ITKEAEDYQ
+212 VPRDTEDYQ
-221 LEITAKG
+221 LTITANG
-228 NPAGIDR
+228 SPARIDQ
-235 TQNESILIPAKNSFR
+235 TQSEEVLIPAKDSFR
-250 FLSAVRIDQ
+250 FLSATRIDE
-259 PENGIEII
+259 PENGIEVV
-267 FSDPVSN
+267 FSTPLSD
-274 TQDLKGLIDVPEVSS
+274 TQDLKGLIEIPELSS
-289 SIFQIKENKVFVYF
+289 SVFQIKENRVFIYF
-303 ETGKLNKLTL
+303 EANQLSKLTL
-313 NIHEGIRNS
+313 NIHEGVKSS
-322 QDKPLGTSH
+322 QGKTLGTSH
-331 SISFSELNLKPQVE
+331 SISFSEINLKPQVE
-345 MATSAAILPDSK
+345 MLTTAAILPDSK

-385 FMQNNSLSSANE
+385 FMQTNSLASANE

-406 KKTLWLAK
+406 KKTLWLGK
-414 DSSKDVHRWED
+414 DTSKDIHNWEN

-434 HQEPGAIYRVILSF
+434 RQEPGAIYRVILSF

-459 SENKEMQF
+459 VDNQDIKF
-467 ADNKSSDNLTKVSEE
+467 ADNNTPDGLMKVSGSA
-482 TLSEDDEAVWDTPET
+482 LSEANEAVWDTPEA

-503 SVPMDWSQYRWTER
+503 GTMDWSVYRWKER

-524 YYMNSDRIA
+524 YYMNSDRAA
-533 ACNIFASNLGMIVKR
+533 ACNVFASNLGMIVKR

-553 LWIAVNNILDTKP
+553 LWIAVSNILDTNP
-566 VAKAQVTI
+566 VGKAQVTV

-585 ETNGEGLVEI
+585 ETNGEGFVEI
-595 TPKGVPFIAVAEA
+595 SSKGTPFIVVAEA
-608 DKQKAYVRVV
+608 EKQKAYVRVV

-629 VGGKD
+629 VGGKE

-649 WRPGDTLHISFMLE
+649 WRPGDTLHISFILE

-676 LEIYNPRGQFYTKMI
+676 LEIYNPKGQFYTKMI
-691 STQGTNGFYTFAV
+691 STQGMNGFYTFDV
-704 PTQADDPTGLWNA
+704 PTQAGDPTGLWNA
-717 YVKVG
+717 YIKVG
-722 GTAFHKS
+722 GTTFHKG

-742 TLALPTI
+742 NLTLPKI
-749 LQASSKD
+749 LQSTDKNVTVPLAS
-756 VYAPLT
+756 A
-762 SSWLTGATASR
+762 WLTGATASK

-786 TQFKNYGQYL
+786 TQFKNYGQYI
-796 FNNPATDFTTVRA
+796 FNDPATDFTTIKT
-809 DVFNGVLDAEGRAG
+809 DVFDGILNAEGKAG
-823 VNIQLP
+823 VTLKVP
-829 VATGAPGML
+829 AATNAPGML
-838 NATLTT
+838 NATFTT

-853 SIYSQTVPFSPFT
+853 SIYTQSIPFSPFV

-886 HVFDIVTVNDQGQ
+886 HVFDVVTVNSQGQ

-920 NGEES
+920 NSDES

-937 VASGNLQTTGGK
+937 VASGKLQTSGGK
-949 ASFKF
+949 TTFKF
-954 RINYPDWG
+954 RVDYPSWG

-967 VKDRE
+967 VKDKD
-972 SGHATGGTVYIDWP
+972 SGHATGGTIYVDWP
-986 DWRGR
+986 ESRGR

-1000 KMLAFSLDKDSY
+1000 KMLTFSLDKDSY

-1023 AAAGGRALVSL
+1023 AAAGGRALVSI
-1034 ENGSTV
+1034 ENGSSV
-1040 LQQQWLEV
+1040 LHREWIEV
-1048 SDQGDTKLTFKIT
+1048 TNEGDTKYTFEIT

-1079 QTVNDLPI
+1079 QTINDLPI

-1102 ILQPQ
+1102 VLQPQ
-1107 IKMPEV
+1107 IQMPEV

-1159 AREALGIRTWDMYD
+1159 SREALGIRTWDMYD
-1173 DVLGASGGR
+1173 NVLGASAGA
-1182 YSSLFSTGG
+1182 YSSLFSVGG
-1191 DASLKPADAKANR
+1191 DATLKPADAKANR

-1212 GPFYLAKGK
+1212 GPFYLEKGR

-1271 STQEEI
+1271 SIQEEI

-1283 FAMEN
+1283 FAMEK
-1288 QVKNVTVSLE
+1288 QVKNVTVSLQ
-1298 ASGAG
+1298 ASGGG
-1303 VQITGNRQQSLTFD
+1303 VQIEGSHQQSLTFNR
-1317 QPGDQL
+1317 PGDQL
-1323 AYFTLKTGSKTGKA
+1323 VFFTLKTGNKTGKA
-1337 TIHLTASGNGQQT
+1337 TIKLTASGGGQQT

-1363 VVTLRNSQWIEAGQ
+1363 IVTLRSSEWIETGQ
-1377 EAELSYTLAGSSS
+1377 NKELSYQLGSLS
-1390 ANNQVQLEVSR
+1390 ANNQIKLEVSR

-1427 KALPLLFVSQFKAVD
+1427 KALPLLFIAQFKTID
-1442 EQEAEKIKANVQ
+1442 TREAEKIKANVQ

-1483 TSYTGMFLTLAQEKG
+1483 SSYTGMFLTLAQEKG
-1498 YAVHPNVLNKWKR
+1498 YAVHANVLNKWKR

-1523 QEASNW
+1523 QEANNW
-1529 QIWQSELQQAFR
+1529 QQWQSELQQAFR

-1585 AGELVY
+1585 AEELVY
-1591 NAETTVIPYSSMNL
+1591 NAETTVIPYSSMNQ

-1614 AMILETLILMK
+1614 AMILETLLLMN
-1625 RDRDALQQAKKVS
+1625 RERDALQQAKVVS
-1638 QNLAQENWFSTQS
+1638 KNLSQENWFSTQS

-1657 AMGRLAEQLSGTLD
+1657 AMGRLAEKLSGSLD
-1671 FTWSWNG
+1671 FTWTWNG

-1693 EIATSPKSGT
+1693 EISTSPKSGT
-1703 VSVKNQGKGALS
+1703 VAVKNQGKGALS

-1728 LPAIADNIRLD
+1728 LPAISDNLRMDIRYASMD
-1739 VKYTDMAGSPISVED
+1739 GKPMSVND

-1760 FMSAVT
+1760 FTAIASI
-1766 LSNIS
+1766 SNTS
-1771 GTSDY
+1771 GTTDY
-1776 SNLALTH
+1776 TNLALTH

-1789 EIYNERMIVPEASS
+1789 EVYNERMTVPEAEPQETTDSS
-1803 SNSNEANTPE
+1803 GNVSGQ
-1813 SSADKYTYKDIRDDR
+1813 YTYQDIRDDR
-1828 VLTYFDLRRGESKTF
+1828 VLTYFNLRRGETKIF
-1843 TVRLQATYAGNFILP
+1843 TIRLQATYAGNFILP
-1858 AIQCEAM
+1858 AVQCEAM
-1865 YDAAVQARTK
+1865 YDVNVQARSK

>member
-1 MGQIKTRCSAAAGLF
+1 MGQMKTKCSSSATGLF
-16 LILLTVIAGF
+16 FLLLMIVSF
-26 SSCKSN
+26 SSCTRT

-59 IRIELTQDQ
+59 IRIELTHEQ

-74 QELKDNPFSFSPS
+74 NELKENPFSFSPS
-87 LKGKTYWVSNNT
+87 LKGKAYWVSNNT
-99 IEFVPEEGALKPG
+99 IEFVPEEGTLKPG
-112 AFYEGTFHLGDFV
+112 SLYECTFQLGKFV
-125 DVDKKLEEF
+125 EVDKKLKEF

-144 FSIHTDPITVTATQ
+144 FTLSIEPLPITDAQ
-158 PDQVTVTGEIRFSD
+158 PDEINIKGEICFSD
-172 VVKKEEVEKMLT
+172 IVKKEEVEKILT
-184 AGSEKNKSYPIEITQ
+184 AKDGNNKSYPVEIIP
-199 TDHPTRYAFSISQ
+199 TDNLTRYQFCINQ
-212 ITKEAEDYQ
+212 IPRDTEDYQ
-221 LEITAKG
+221 LTITANG
-228 NPAGIDR
+228 SPARIDQ
-235 TQNESILIPAKNSFR
+235 TQSEEVLIPAKDSFR
-250 FLSAVRIDQ
+250 FLSATRIDE
-259 PENGIEII
+259 PENGIEVV
-267 FSDPVSN
+267 FSAPLSD
-274 TQDLKGLIDVPEVSS
+274 TQDLKGLIEIPELSS
-289 SIFQIKENKVFVYF
+289 SVFQIKENRVFIYF
-303 ETGKLNKLTL
+303 EANQLSKLTL
-313 NIHEGIRNS
+313 NIHEGVKSS
-322 QDKPLGTSH
+322 QGKTLGTSH
-331 SISFSELNLKPQVE
+331 SISFSEINLKPQVE
-345 MATSAAILPDSK
+345 MLTTAAILPDSK

-385 FMQNNSLSSANE
+385 FMQTNSLASANE

-406 KKTLWLAK
+406 KKTLWLGK
-414 DSSKDVHRWED
+414 DTSKDIYNWEN

-434 HQEPGAIYRVILSF
+434 RQEPGAIYRVILSF

-459 SENKEMQF
+459 VDNQEIKF
-467 ADNKSSDNLTKVSEE
+467 ADNNTPDGLMKVSGSA
-482 TLSEDDEAVWDTPET
+482 LSEADEAVWDTPEA

-503 SVPMDWSQYRWTER
+503 GTMDWSVYRWKER

-524 YYMNSDRIA
+524 YYMNSDRAA
-533 ACNIFASNLGMIVKR
+533 ACNVFASNLGMIVKR

-553 LWIAVNNILDTKP
+553 LWIAVSNILDTNP
-566 VAKAQVTI
+566 VGKAQVTV

-585 ETNGEGLVEI
+585 ETNGEGFVEI
-595 TPKGVPFIAVAEA
+595 SSKGTPFIVVAEA
-608 DKQKAYVRVV
+608 EKQKAYVRVV

-629 VGGKD
+629 VGGKE

-649 WRPGDTLHISFMLE
+649 WRPGDTLHISFILE

-676 LEIYNPRGQFYTKMI
+676 LEIYNPKGQFYTKMI
-691 STQGTNGFYTFAV
+691 STQGMNGFYTFDV
-704 PTQADDPTGLWNA
+704 PTQAGDPTGLWNA
-717 YVKVG
+717 YIKVG
-722 GTAFHKS
+722 GTTFHKG

-742 TLALPTI
+742 NLTLPKI
-749 LQASSKD
+749 LQSTDKNVTVPLAS
-756 VYAPLT
+756 A
-762 SSWLTGATASR
+762 WLTGATASK

-786 TQFKNYGQYL
+786 TQFKNYGQYI
-796 FNNPATDFTTVRA
+796 FNDPATDFTTIKT
-809 DVFNGVLDAEGRAG
+809 DVFDGILNAEGKAG
-823 VNIQLP
+823 VTLKVP
-829 VATGAPGML
+829 AATNAPGML
-838 NATLTT
+838 NATFTT

-853 SIYSQTVPFSPFT
+853 SIYTQSIPFSPFV

-886 HVFDIVTVNDQGQ
+886 HVFDIVTVNSQGQ

-920 NGEES
+920 NSEES

-937 VASGNLQTTGGK
+937 VASGKLQTSGGK
-949 ASFKF
+949 TTFKF
-954 RINYPDWG
+954 RVDYPSWG

-967 VKDRE
+967 VKDKD
-972 SGHATGGTVYIDWP
+972 SGHATGGTIYVDWP
-986 DWRGR
+986 ESRGR

-1000 KMLAFSLDKDSY
+1000 KMLTFSLDKDSY

-1023 AAAGGRALVSL
+1023 AAAGGRALVSI
-1034 ENGSTV
+1034 ENGSSV
-1040 LQQQWLEV
+1040 LHREWIEV
-1048 SDQGDTKLTFKIT
+1048 TNEGDTKYTFEIT
-1061 PEMAP
+1061 PEMTP

-1079 QTVNDLPI
+1079 QTINDLPI

-1102 ILQPQ
+1102 VLQPQ
-1107 IKMPEV
+1107 IQMPEV

-1159 AREALGIRTWDMYD
+1159 SREALGIRTWDMYD
-1173 DVLGASGGR
+1173 NVLGASAGA
-1182 YSSLFSTGG
+1182 YSSLFSVGG
-1191 DASLKPADAKANR
+1191 DATLKPADAKANR

-1212 GPFYLAKGK
+1212 GPFYLEKGR
-1221 QQTHTLKLPMYV
+1221 QQTHALKLPMYV

-1271 STQEEI
+1271 SIQEEI

-1283 FAMEN
+1283 FAMEK
-1288 QVKNVTVSLE
+1288 QVKNVTVSLQ
-1298 ASGAG
+1298 ASGGG
-1303 VQITGNRQQSLTFD
+1303 VQIEGSHQQSLTFNR
-1317 QPGDQL
+1317 PGDQL
-1323 AYFTLKTGSKTGKA
+1323 VFFTLKTGNKTGKA
-1337 TIHLTASGNGQQT
+1337 TIKLTASGGGQQT

-1363 VVTLRNSQWIEAGQ
+1363 IVTLRSSEWIETGQ
-1377 EAELSYTLAGSSS
+1377 NKELSYQLGSLS
-1390 ANNQVQLEVSR
+1390 ANNQIKLEVSR

-1427 KALPLLFVSQFKAVD
+1427 KALPLLFIAQFKTID
-1442 EQEAEKIKANVQ
+1442 TREAEKIKANVQ

-1483 TSYTGMFLTLAQEKG
+1483 SSYTGMFLTLAQEKG
-1498 YAVHPNVLNKWKR
+1498 YAVHANVLNKWKR

-1523 QEASNW
+1523 QEANNW
-1529 QIWQSELQQAFR
+1529 QQWQSELQQAFR

-1585 AGELVY
+1585 AEELVY
-1591 NAETTVIPYSSMNL
+1591 NAETTVIPYSSMNQ

-1614 AMILETLILMK
+1614 AMILETLLLMN
-1625 RDRDALQQAKKVS
+1625 RERDALQQAKVVS
-1638 QNLAQENWFSTQS
+1638 KNLSQENWFSTQS

-1657 AMGRLAEQLSGTLD
+1657 AMGRLAEKLSGSLD
-1671 FTWSWNG
+1671 FTWTWNG

-1693 EIATSPKSGT
+1693 EISTSPKSGT
-1703 VSVKNQGKGALS
+1703 VAVKNQGKGALS

-1728 LPAIADNIRLD
+1728 LPAISDNLRMDIRYASMD
-1739 VKYTDMAGSPISVED
+1739 GKPMSVND

-1760 FMSAVT
+1760 FTAIASI
-1766 LSNIS
+1766 SNTS
-1771 GTSDY
+1771 GTTDY
-1776 SNLALTH
+1776 TNLALTH

-1789 EIYNERMIVPEASS
+1789 EVYNERMTVPEAEPQETTDSS
-1803 SNSNEANTPE
+1803 GNVSGQ
-1813 SSADKYTYKDIRDDR
+1813 YTYQDIRDDR
-1828 VLTYFDLRRGESKTF
+1828 VLTYFNLRRGETKIF
-1843 TVRLQATYAGNFILP
+1843 TIRLQATYAGNFILP
-1858 AIQCEAM
+1858 AVQCEAM
-1865 YDAAVQARTK
+1865 YDVNVQARSK

>member
-1 MGQIKTRCSAAAGLF
+1 MFSAPL
-16 LILLTVIAGF
+16 
-26 SSCKSN
+26 
-32 QKDIIPSAEYAP
+32 
-44 YVNAYTGGVISQNST
+44 
-59 IRIELTQDQ
+59 
-68 PMVDLN
+68 
-74 QELKDNPFSFSPS
+74 
-87 LKGKTYWVSNNT
+87 
-99 IEFVPEEGALKPG
+99 
-112 AFYEGTFHLGDFV
+112 
-125 DVDKKLEEF
+125 
-134 NFSFRVQERN
+134 
-144 FSIHTDPITVTATQ
+144 
-158 PDQVTVTGEIRFSD
+158 SD
-172 VVKKEEVEKMLT
+172 
-184 AGSEKNKSYPIEITQ
+184 
-199 TDHPTRYAFSISQ
+199 
-212 ITKEAEDYQ
+212 
-221 LEITAKG
+221 
-228 NPAGIDR
+228 
-235 TQNESILIPAKNSFR
+235 
-250 FLSAVRIDQ
+250 
-259 PENGIEII
+259 
-267 FSDPVSN
+267 
-274 TQDLKGLIDVPEVSS
+274 TQDLKGLIEIPELSS
-289 SIFQIKENKVFVYF
+289 SVFQIKENRVFIYF
-303 ETGKLNKLTL
+303 EANQLSKLTL
-313 NIHEGIRNS
+313 NIHEGVKSS
-322 QDKPLGTSH
+322 QGKTLGTSH
-331 SISFSELNLKPQVE
+331 SISFSEINLKPQVE
-345 MATSAAILPDSK
+345 MLTTAAILPDSK

-385 FMQNNSLSSANE
+385 FMQTNSLASANE

-406 KKTLWLAK
+406 KKTLWLGK
-414 DSSKDVHRWED
+414 DTSKDIYNWEN

-434 HQEPGAIYRVILSF
+434 RQEPGAIYRVILSF

-459 SENKEMQF
+459 VDNQEIKF
-467 ADNKSSDNLTKVSEE
+467 ADNNTPDGLMKVSGSA
-482 TLSEDDEAVWDTPET
+482 LSEADEAVWDTPEA

-503 SVPMDWSQYRWTER
+503 GTMDWSVYRWKER

-524 YYMNSDRIA
+524 YYMNSDRAA
-533 ACNIFASNLGMIVKR
+533 ACNVFASNLGMIVKR

-553 LWIAVNNILDTKP
+553 LWIAVSNILDTNP
-566 VAKAQVTI
+566 VGKAQVTV

-585 ETNGEGLVEI
+585 ETNGEGFVEI
-595 TPKGVPFIAVAEA
+595 SSKGTPFIVVAEA
-608 DKQKAYVRVV
+608 EKQKAYVRVV

-629 VGGKD
+629 VGGKE

-649 WRPGDTLHISFMLE
+649 WRPGDTLHISFILE

-676 LEIYNPRGQFYTKMI
+676 LEIYNPKGQFYTKMI
-691 STQGTNGFYTFAV
+691 STQGMNGFYTFDV
-704 PTQADDPTGLWNA
+704 PTQAGDPTGLWNA
-717 YVKVG
+717 YIKVG
-722 GTAFHKS
+722 GTTFHKG

-742 TLALPTI
+742 NLTLPKI
-749 LQASSKD
+749 LQSTDKNVTVPLAS
-756 VYAPLT
+756 A
-762 SSWLTGATASR
+762 WLTGATASK

-786 TQFKNYGQYL
+786 TQFKNYGQYI
-796 FNNPATDFTTVRA
+796 FNDPATDFTTIKT
-809 DVFNGVLDAEGRAG
+809 DVFDGILNAEGKAG
-823 VNIQLP
+823 VTLKVP
-829 VATGAPGML
+829 AATNAPGML
-838 NATLTT
+838 NATFTT

-853 SIYSQTVPFSPFT
+853 SIYTQSIPFSPFV

-886 HVFDIVTVNDQGQ
+886 HVFDIVTVNSQGQ

-920 NGEES
+920 NSEES

-937 VASGNLQTTGGK
+937 VASGKLQTSGGK
-949 ASFKF
+949 TTFKF
-954 RINYPDWG
+954 RVDYPSWG

-967 VKDRE
+967 VKDKD
-972 SGHATGGTVYIDWP
+972 SGHATGGTIYVDWP
-986 DWRGR
+986 ESRGR

-1000 KMLAFSLDKDSY
+1000 KMLTFSLDKDSY

-1023 AAAGGRALVSL
+1023 AAAGGRALVSI
-1034 ENGSTV
+1034 ENGSSV
-1040 LQQQWLEV
+1040 LHREWIEV
-1048 SDQGDTKLTFKIT
+1048 TNEGDTKYTFEIT
-1061 PEMAP
+1061 PEMTP

-1079 QTVNDLPI
+1079 QTINDLPI

-1102 ILQPQ
+1102 VLQPQ
-1107 IKMPEV
+1107 IQMPEV

-1159 AREALGIRTWDMYD
+1159 SREALGIRTWDMYD
-1173 DVLGASGGR
+1173 NVLGASAGA
-1182 YSSLFSTGG
+1182 YSSLFSVGG
-1191 DASLKPADAKANR
+1191 DATLKPADAKANR

-1212 GPFYLAKGK
+1212 GPFYLEKGR

-1271 STQEEI
+1271 SIQEEI

-1283 FAMEN
+1283 FAMEK
-1288 QVKNVTVSLE
+1288 QVKNVTVSLQ
-1298 ASGAG
+1298 ASGGG
-1303 VQITGNRQQSLTFD
+1303 VQIEGSHQQSLTFNR
-1317 QPGDQL
+1317 PGDQL
-1323 AYFTLKTGSKTGKA
+1323 VFFTLKTGNKTGKA
-1337 TIHLTASGNGQQT
+1337 TIKLTASGGGQQT

-1363 VVTLRNSQWIEAGQ
+1363 IVTLRSSEWIETGQ
-1377 EAELSYTLAGSSS
+1377 NKELSYQLGSLS
-1390 ANNQVQLEVSR
+1390 ANNQIKLEVSR

-1427 KALPLLFVSQFKAVD
+1427 KALPLLFIAQFKTID
-1442 EQEAEKIKANVQ
+1442 TREAEKIKANVQ

-1483 TSYTGMFLTLAQEKG
+1483 SSYTGMFLTLAQEKG
-1498 YAVHPNVLNKWKR
+1498 YAVHANVLNKWKR

-1523 QEASNW
+1523 QEANNW
-1529 QIWQSELQQAFR
+1529 QQWQSELQQAFR

-1585 AGELVY
+1585 AEELVY
-1591 NAETTVIPYSSMNL
+1591 NAETTVIPYSSMNQ

-1614 AMILETLILMK
+1614 AMILETLLLMN
-1625 RDRDALQQAKKVS
+1625 RERDALQQAKVVS
-1638 QNLAQENWFSTQS
+1638 KNLSQENWFSTQS

-1657 AMGRLAEQLSGTLD
+1657 AMGRLAEKLSGSLD
-1671 FTWSWNG
+1671 FTWTWNG

-1693 EIATSPKSGT
+1693 EISTSPKSGT
-1703 VSVKNQGKGALS
+1703 VAVKNQGKGALS

-1728 LPAIADNIRLD
+1728 LPAISDNLRMDIRYASMD
-1739 VKYTDMAGSPISVED
+1739 GKPMSVND

-1760 FMSAVT
+1760 FTAIASI
-1766 LSNIS
+1766 SNTS
-1771 GTSDY
+1771 GTTDY
-1776 SNLALTH
+1776 TNLALTH

-1789 EIYNERMIVPEASS
+1789 EVYNERMTVPEAEPQETTDSS
-1803 SNSNEANTPE
+1803 GNVSGQ
-1813 SSADKYTYKDIRDDR
+1813 YTYQDIRDDR
-1828 VLTYFDLRRGESKTF
+1828 VLTYFNLRRGETKIF
-1843 TVRLQATYAGNFILP
+1843 TIRLQATYAGNFILP
-1858 AIQCEAM
+1858 AVQCEAM
-1865 YDAAVQARTK
+1865 YDVNVQARSK

>member
-1 MGQIKTRCSAAAGLF
+1 MGQIKTRCSTAAGLF

-212 ITKEAEDYQ
+212 ITREAEDYQ

-303 ETGKLNKLTL
+303 EAGKQNKLTL

-345 MATSAAILPDSK
+345 MATSAAILHDSK

-467 ADNKSSDNLTKVSEE
+467 ADNKSSDNLTKVSGE

-629 VGGKD
+629 VEGKD
-634 IQKGLKGFIYGERGV
+634 IQKGLKGFVYGERGV

-722 GTAFHKS
+722 GTAFHKG

-809 DVFNGVLDAEGRAG
+809 DVFNGVLDGEGRAG

-949 ASFKF
+949 TSFKF

-1671 FTWSWNG
+1671 FTWNWNG

-1703 VSVKNQGKGALS
+1703 VSVKNKGKGALS

-1789 EIYNERMIVPEASS
+1789 EIYNERMIVPEVSS
-1803 SNSNEANTPE
+1803 SSTNEANVPE
-1813 SSADKYTYKDIRDDR
+1813 SSAGKYTYKDIRDDR

>member
-1 MGQIKTRCSAAAGLF
+1 MGQIKTRCSTAAGLF

-112 AFYEGTFHLGDFV
+112 AFYEGTFRLGDFV

-199 TDHPTRYAFSISQ
+199 TDHPTRYVFSISQ

-289 SIFQIKENKVFVYF
+289 SIFQIKENKVFIYF
-303 ETGKLNKLTL
+303 EAGKQNKLTL
-313 NIHEGIRNS
+313 NIHEGIRNR

-467 ADNKSSDNLTKVSEE
+467 VDNKSSDNLTKVSGE

-533 ACNIFASNLGMIVKR
+533 ACNILASNLGMIVKR

-595 TPKGVPFIAVAEA
+595 TPKGVPFIAVTEA

-691 STQGTNGFYTFAV
+691 STQGTNGFYTFDV

-1079 QTVNDLPI
+1079 QTVNDLPV

-1401 IPSVDISR
+1401 IPPVDISR

-1671 FTWSWNG
+1671 FTWNWNG

-1703 VSVKNQGKGALS
+1703 VSVKNKGKGALS

-1789 EIYNERMIVPEASS
+1789 EIYNERMIVPEVSS
-1803 SNSNEANTPE
+1803 SSTNEANVPE
-1813 SSADKYTYKDIRDDR
+1813 SSAGKYTYKDIRDDR

>member
-1 MGQIKTRCSAAAGLF
+1 MGQMKTKCSSSATGLF
-16 LILLTVIAGF
+16 FLLLMIVSF
-26 SSCKSN
+26 SSCTRT

-59 IRIELTQDQ
+59 IRIELTHEQ

-74 QELKDNPFSFSPS
+74 NELKENPFSFSPS
-87 LKGKTYWVSNNT
+87 LKGKAYWVSNNT
-99 IEFVPEEGALKPG
+99 IEFVPEEGTLKPG
-112 AFYEGTFHLGDFV
+112 SLYECTFQLGKFV
-125 DVDKKLEEF
+125 EVDKKLKEF

-144 FSIHTDPITVTATQ
+144 FTLSIEPLPITDAQ
-158 PDQVTVTGEIRFSD
+158 PDEINIKGEICFSD
-172 VVKKEEVEKMLT
+172 IVKKEEVEKILT
-184 AGSEKNKSYPIEITQ
+184 VKDGNNKSYPVEIIP
-199 TDHPTRYAFSISQ
+199 TDNLTRYQFCINQ
-212 ITKEAEDYQ
+212 VPRDTEDYQ
-221 LEITAKG
+221 LTITANG
-228 NPAGIDR
+228 SPARIDQ
-235 TQNESILIPAKNSFR
+235 TQSEEVLIPAKDSFR
-250 FLSAVRIDQ
+250 FLSATRIDE
-259 PENGIEII
+259 PENGIEVV
-267 FSDPVSN
+267 FSAPLSD
-274 TQDLKGLIDVPEVSS
+274 TQDLKGLIEIPELSS
-289 SIFQIKENKVFVYF
+289 SVFQIKENRVFIYF
-303 ETGKLNKLTL
+303 EANQLSKLTL
-313 NIHEGIRNS
+313 NIHEGVKSS
-322 QDKPLGTSH
+322 QGKTLGTSH
-331 SISFSELNLKPQVE
+331 SISFSEINLKPQVE
-345 MATSAAILPDSK
+345 MLTTAAILPDSK

-385 FMQNNSLSSANE
+385 FMQTNSLASANE

-406 KKTLWLAK
+406 KKTLWLGK
-414 DSSKDVHRWED
+414 DTSKDIHNWEN

-434 HQEPGAIYRVILSF
+434 RQEPGAIYRVILSF

-459 SENKEMQF
+459 VDNQDIKF
-467 ADNKSSDNLTKVSEE
+467 ADNNTPDDLMKVSGSA
-482 TLSEDDEAVWDTPET
+482 LSEADEAVWDTPEA

-503 SVPMDWSQYRWTER
+503 GTMDWSVYRWKER

-524 YYMNSDRIA
+524 YYMNSDRAA
-533 ACNIFASNLGMIVKR
+533 ACNVFASNLGMIVKR

-553 LWIAVNNILDTKP
+553 LWIAVSNILDTNP
-566 VAKAQVTI
+566 VGKAQVTV

-585 ETNGEGLVEI
+585 ETNGEGFVEI
-595 TPKGVPFIAVAEA
+595 SSKGTPFIVVAEA
-608 DKQKAYVRVV
+608 EKQKAYVRVV

-629 VGGKD
+629 VGGKE

-649 WRPGDTLHISFMLE
+649 WRPGDTLHISFILE

-676 LEIYNPRGQFYTKMI
+676 LEIYNPKGQFYTKMI
-691 STQGTNGFYTFAV
+691 STQGMNGFYTFDV
-704 PTQADDPTGLWNA
+704 PTQAGDPTGLWNA
-717 YVKVG
+717 YIKVG
-722 GTAFHKS
+722 GTTFHKG

-742 TLALPTI
+742 NLTLPKI
-749 LQASSKD
+749 LQSTDKN
-756 VYAPLT
+756 VTVPLT
-762 SSWLTGATASR
+762 SAWLTGATASK

-786 TQFKNYGQYL
+786 TQFKNYGQYI
-796 FNNPATDFTTVRA
+796 FNDPATDFTTIKT
-809 DVFNGVLDAEGRAG
+809 DVFDGILNAEGKAG
-823 VNIQLP
+823 VTLKVP
-829 VATGAPGML
+829 AATNAPGML
-838 NATLTT
+838 NATFTT

-853 SIYSQTVPFSPFT
+853 SIYTQSIPFSPFV

-886 HVFDIVTVNDQGQ
+886 HVFDIVTVNSQGQ

-920 NGEES
+920 NSDES

-937 VASGNLQTTGGK
+937 VASGKLQTTGGK
-949 ASFKF
+949 TTFKF
-954 RINYPDWG
+954 RVDYPSWG

-967 VKDRE
+967 VKDKD
-972 SGHATGGTVYIDWP
+972 SGHATGGTIYVDWP
-986 DWRGR
+986 ESRGR

-1000 KMLAFSLDKDSY
+1000 KMLTFSLDKDSY

-1023 AAAGGRALVSL
+1023 AAAGGRALVSI
-1034 ENGSTV
+1034 ENGSSV
-1040 LQQQWLEV
+1040 LHREWIEV
-1048 SDQGDTKLTFKIT
+1048 TNEGDTKYTFEIT

-1079 QTVNDLPI
+1079 QTINDLPI

-1102 ILQPQ
+1102 VLQPQ
-1107 IKMPEV
+1107 IQMPEV

-1159 AREALGIRTWDMYD
+1159 SREALGIRTWDMYD
-1173 DVLGASGGR
+1173 NVLGASAGA
-1182 YSSLFSTGG
+1182 YSSLFSVGG
-1191 DASLKPADAKANR
+1191 DATLKPADEKANR

-1212 GPFYLAKGK
+1212 GPFYLGKGR

-1271 STQEEI
+1271 SIQEEI

-1283 FAMEN
+1283 FAMEK
-1288 QVKNVTVSLE
+1288 QVKNVTVSLQ
-1298 ASGAG
+1298 ASGGG
-1303 VQITGNRQQSLTFD
+1303 VQIEGSHQQSLTFNR
-1317 QPGDQL
+1317 PGDQL
-1323 AYFTLKTGSKTGKA
+1323 VFFTLKTGNKTGKA
-1337 TIHLTASGNGQQT
+1337 TIKLTASGGGQQT

-1363 VVTLRNSQWIEAGQ
+1363 IVTLRSSEWIETGQ
-1377 EAELSYTLAGSSS
+1377 NKELSYQLGSLS
-1390 ANNQVQLEVSR
+1390 ANNQIKLEVSR

-1427 KALPLLFVSQFKAVD
+1427 KALPLLFIAQFKTID
-1442 EQEAEKIKANVQ
+1442 TREAEKIKANVQ

-1483 TSYTGMFLTLAQEKG
+1483 SSYTGMFLTLAQEKG
-1498 YAVHPNVLNKWKR
+1498 YAVHANVLNKWKR

-1523 QEASNW
+1523 QEANNW
-1529 QIWQSELQQAFR
+1529 QQWQSELQQAFR

-1585 AGELVY
+1585 AEELVY
-1591 NAETTVIPYSSMNL
+1591 NAETTVIPYSSMNQ

-1614 AMILETLILMK
+1614 AMILETLLLMN
-1625 RDRDALQQAKKVS
+1625 RERDALQQAKVVS
-1638 QNLAQENWFSTQS
+1638 KNLSQENWFSTQS

-1657 AMGRLAEQLSGTLD
+1657 AMGRLAEKLSGSLD
-1671 FTWSWNG
+1671 FTWTWNG

-1693 EIATSPKSGT
+1693 EISTSPKSGT
-1703 VSVKNQGKGALS
+1703 VAVKNQGKGALS

-1728 LPAIADNIRLD
+1728 LPAISDNLRMDIRYASMD
-1739 VKYTDMAGSPISVED
+1739 GKPMSVND

-1760 FMSAVT
+1760 FTAIASI
-1766 LSNIS
+1766 SNTS
-1771 GTSDY
+1771 GTTDY
-1776 SNLALTH
+1776 TNLALTH

-1789 EIYNERMIVPEASS
+1789 EVYNERMTVPEAEPQETTDSS
-1803 SNSNEANTPE
+1803 GNVSGQ
-1813 SSADKYTYKDIRDDR
+1813 YTYQDIRDDR
-1828 VLTYFDLRRGESKTF
+1828 VLTYFNLRRGETKIF
-1843 TVRLQATYAGNFILP
+1843 TIRLQATYAGNFILP
-1858 AIQCEAM
+1858 AVQCEAM
-1865 YDAAVQARTK
+1865 YDVNVQARSK

>member
-1 MGQIKTRCSAAAGLF
+1 
-16 LILLTVIAGF
+16 
-26 SSCKSN
+26 
-32 QKDIIPSAEYAP
+32 
-44 YVNAYTGGVISQNST
+44 
-59 IRIELTQDQ
+59 
-68 PMVDLN
+68 
-74 QELKDNPFSFSPS
+74 
-87 LKGKTYWVSNNT
+87 
-99 IEFVPEEGALKPG
+99 
-112 AFYEGTFHLGDFV
+112 
-125 DVDKKLEEF
+125 
-134 NFSFRVQERN
+134 
-144 FSIHTDPITVTATQ
+144 
-158 PDQVTVTGEIRFSD
+158 
-172 VVKKEEVEKMLT
+172 
-184 AGSEKNKSYPIEITQ
+184 
-199 TDHPTRYAFSISQ
+199 
-212 ITKEAEDYQ
+212 
-221 LEITAKG
+221 
-228 NPAGIDR
+228 
-235 TQNESILIPAKNSFR
+235 
-250 FLSAVRIDQ
+250 
-259 PENGIEII
+259 
-267 FSDPVSN
+267 
-274 TQDLKGLIDVPEVSS
+274 
-289 SIFQIKENKVFVYF
+289 
-303 ETGKLNKLTL
+303 
-313 NIHEGIRNS
+313 
-322 QDKPLGTSH
+322 
-331 SISFSELNLKPQVE
+331 
-345 MATSAAILPDSK
+345 
-357 SLIIPFRAVNLYA
+357 
-370 VDLSVIRIFENNVLM
+370 
-385 FMQNNSLSSANE
+385 
-397 LRRSGRLVY
+397 
-406 KKTLWLAK
+406 
-414 DSSKDVHRWED
+414 
-425 YSIDLAGLI
+425 
-434 HQEPGAIYRVILSF
+434 
-448 RQEYSAYPCGG
+448 
-459 SENKEMQF
+459 
-467 ADNKSSDNLTKVSEE
+467 
-482 TLSEDDEAVWDTPET
+482 
-497 YYYYNG
+497 
-503 SVPMDWSQYRWTER
+503 
-517 DNPCHPS
+517 
-524 YYMNSDRIA
+524 
-533 ACNIFASNLGMIVKR
+533 
-548 NSLNK
+548 
-553 LWIAVNNILDTKP
+553 
-566 VAKAQVTI
+566 
-574 YNFQLQPIGKG
+574 
-585 ETNGEGLVEI
+585 
-595 TPKGVPFIAVAEA
+595 
-608 DKQKAYVRVV
+608 
-618 DGEEQSVSRFD
+618 
-629 VGGKD
+629 
-634 IQKGLKGFIYGERGV
+634 
-649 WRPGDTLHISFMLE
+649 
-663 DREKRIPDKHPVA
+663 
-676 LEIYNPRGQFYTKMI
+676 
-691 STQGTNGFYTFAV
+691 
-704 PTQADDPTGLWNA
+704 
-717 YVKVG
+717 
-722 GTAFHKS
+722 
-729 LRIETIKPNRLKI
+729 
-742 TLALPTI
+742 
-749 LQASSKD
+749 
-756 VYAPLT
+756 
-762 SSWLTGATASR
+762 
-773 LKAKVEMSLSKVN
+773 MSLSKVN

-838 NATLTT
+838 NATFTT

-1079 QTVNDLPI
+1079 QTVNDLPV

-1390 ANNQVQLEVSR
+1390 ANNQVQLEISR

-1442 EQEAEKIKANVQ
+1442 EQEAEKIKTNVQ

-1657 AMGRLAEQLSGTLD
+1657 AMGRLAKQLSGTLD

-1865 YDAAVQARTK
+1865 YDAVVQARTK

>member
-303 ETGKLNKLTL
+303 EAGKLNKLTL

-370 VDLSVIRIFENNVLM
+370 VDLSVIRIFESNVLM

-467 ADNKSSDNLTKVSEE
+467 ADNKSSDNLTKVSGE

-1238 MVVAGQDGAYGNA
+1238 MVVAGQDSAYGNA

-1442 EQEAEKIKANVQ
+1442 EQEVEKIKTNVQ

-1865 YDAAVQARTK
+1865 YDAVVQARTK

>member
-1 MGQIKTRCSAAAGLF
+1 MGQMKTKCSSSATGLF
-16 LILLTVIAGF
+16 FLLLMIVSF
-26 SSCKSN
+26 SSCTRT

-59 IRIELTQDQ
+59 IRIELTHEQ

-74 QELKDNPFSFSPS
+74 NELKENPFSFSPS
-87 LKGKTYWVSNNT
+87 LKGKAYWVSNNT
-99 IEFVPEEGALKPG
+99 IEFVPEEGTLKPG
-112 AFYEGTFHLGDFV
+112 SLYECTFQLGKFV
-125 DVDKKLEEF
+125 EVDKKLKEF

-144 FSIHTDPITVTATQ
+144 FTLSIEPLPITDAQ
-158 PDQVTVTGEIRFSD
+158 PDEINIKGEICFSD
-172 VVKKEEVEKMLT
+172 IVKKEEVEKILT
-184 AGSEKNKSYPIEITQ
+184 AKDGNNKSYPVEIIP
-199 TDHPTRYAFSISQ
+199 TDNLTRYQFCINQ
-212 ITKEAEDYQ
+212 IPRDTEDYQ
-221 LEITAKG
+221 LTITANG
-228 NPAGIDR
+228 SPARIDQ
-235 TQNESILIPAKNSFR
+235 TQSEEVLIPAKDSFR
-250 FLSAVRIDQ
+250 FLSATRIDE
-259 PENGIEII
+259 PENGIEVV
-267 FSDPVSN
+267 FSAPLSD
-274 TQDLKGLIDVPEVSS
+274 TQDLKGLIEIPELSS
-289 SIFQIKENKVFVYF
+289 SVFQIKENRVFIYF
-303 ETGKLNKLTL
+303 EANQLSKLTL
-313 NIHEGIRNS
+313 NIHEGVKSS
-322 QDKPLGTSH
+322 QGKTLGTSH
-331 SISFSELNLKPQVE
+331 SISFSEINLKPQVE
-345 MATSAAILPDSK
+345 MLTTAAILPDSK

-385 FMQNNSLSSANE
+385 FMQTNSLASANE

-406 KKTLWLAK
+406 KKTLWLGK
-414 DSSKDVHRWED
+414 DTSKDIYNWEN

-434 HQEPGAIYRVILSF
+434 RQEPGAIYRVILSF

-459 SENKEMQF
+459 VDNQEIKF
-467 ADNKSSDNLTKVSEE
+467 ADNNTPDGLMKVSGSA
-482 TLSEDDEAVWDTPET
+482 LSEADEAVWDTPEA

-503 SVPMDWSQYRWTER
+503 GTMDWSVYRWKER

-524 YYMNSDRIA
+524 YYMNSDRAA
-533 ACNIFASNLGMIVKR
+533 ACNVFASNLGMIVKR

-553 LWIAVNNILDTKP
+553 LWIAISNILDTNP
-566 VAKAQVTI
+566 VGKAQVTV

-585 ETNGEGLVEI
+585 ETNGEGFVEI
-595 TPKGVPFIAVAEA
+595 SSKGTPFIVVAEA
-608 DKQKAYVRVV
+608 EKQKAYVRVV

-629 VGGKD
+629 VGGKE

-649 WRPGDTLHISFMLE
+649 WRPGDTLHISFILE

-676 LEIYNPRGQFYTKMI
+676 LEIYNPKGQFYTKMI
-691 STQGTNGFYTFAV
+691 STQGMNGFYTFDV
-704 PTQADDPTGLWNA
+704 PTQAGDPTGLWNA
-717 YVKVG
+717 YIKVG
-722 GTAFHKS
+722 GTTFHKG

-742 TLALPTI
+742 NLTLPKI
-749 LQASSKD
+749 LQSTDKNVTVPLAS
-756 VYAPLT
+756 A
-762 SSWLTGATASR
+762 WLTGATASK

-786 TQFKNYGQYL
+786 TQFKNYGQYI
-796 FNNPATDFTTVRA
+796 FNDPATDFTTIKT
-809 DVFNGVLDAEGRAG
+809 DVFDGILNAEGKAG
-823 VNIQLP
+823 VTLKVP
-829 VATGAPGML
+829 AATNAPGML
-838 NATLTT
+838 NATFTT

-853 SIYSQTVPFSPFT
+853 SIYTQSIPFSPFV

-886 HVFDIVTVNDQGQ
+886 HVFDIVTVNSQGQ

-920 NGEES
+920 NSEES

-937 VASGNLQTTGGK
+937 VASGKLQTSGGK
-949 ASFKF
+949 TTFKF
-954 RINYPDWG
+954 RVDYPSWG

-967 VKDRE
+967 VKDKD
-972 SGHATGGTVYIDWP
+972 SGHATGGTIYVDWP
-986 DWRGR
+986 ESRGR

-1000 KMLAFSLDKDSY
+1000 KMLTFSLDKDSY

-1023 AAAGGRALVSL
+1023 AAAGGRALVSI
-1034 ENGSTV
+1034 ENGSSV
-1040 LQQQWLEV
+1040 LHREWIEV
-1048 SDQGDTKLTFKIT
+1048 TNEGDTKYTFEIT
-1061 PEMAP
+1061 PEMTP

-1079 QTVNDLPI
+1079 QTINDLPI

-1102 ILQPQ
+1102 VLQPQ
-1107 IKMPEV
+1107 IQMPEV

-1159 AREALGIRTWDMYD
+1159 SREALGIRTWDMYD
-1173 DVLGASGGR
+1173 NVLGASAGA
-1182 YSSLFSTGG
+1182 YSSLFSVGG
-1191 DASLKPADAKANR
+1191 DATLKPADAKANR

-1212 GPFYLAKGK
+1212 GPFYLEKGR

-1271 STQEEI
+1271 SIQEEI

-1283 FAMEN
+1283 FAMEK
-1288 QVKNVTVSLE
+1288 QVKNVTVSLQ
-1298 ASGAG
+1298 ASGGG
-1303 VQITGNRQQSLTFD
+1303 VQIEGSHQQSLTFNR
-1317 QPGDQL
+1317 PGDQL
-1323 AYFTLKTGSKTGKA
+1323 VFFTLKTGNKTGKA
-1337 TIHLTASGNGQQT
+1337 TIKLTASGGGQQT

-1363 VVTLRNSQWIEAGQ
+1363 IVTLRSSEWIETGQ
-1377 EAELSYTLAGSSS
+1377 NKELSYQLGSLS
-1390 ANNQVQLEVSR
+1390 ANNQIKLEVSR

-1427 KALPLLFVSQFKAVD
+1427 KALPLLFIAQFKTID
-1442 EQEAEKIKANVQ
+1442 TREAEKIKANVQ

-1483 TSYTGMFLTLAQEKG
+1483 SSYTGMFLTLAQEKG
-1498 YAVHPNVLNKWKR
+1498 YAVHANVLNKWKR

-1523 QEASNW
+1523 QEANNW
-1529 QIWQSELQQAFR
+1529 QQWQSELQQAFR

-1585 AGELVY
+1585 AEELVY
-1591 NAETTVIPYSSMNL
+1591 NAETTVIPYSSMNQ

-1614 AMILETLILMK
+1614 AMILETLLLMN
-1625 RDRDALQQAKKVS
+1625 RERDALQQAKVVS
-1638 QNLAQENWFSTQS
+1638 KNLSQENWFSTQS

-1657 AMGRLAEQLSGTLD
+1657 AMGRLAEKLSGSLD
-1671 FTWSWNG
+1671 FTWTWNG

-1693 EIATSPKSGT
+1693 EISTSPKSGT
-1703 VSVKNQGKGALS
+1703 VAVKNQGKGALS

-1728 LPAIADNIRLD
+1728 LPAISDNLRMDIRYASMD
-1739 VKYTDMAGSPISVED
+1739 GKPMSVND

-1760 FMSAVT
+1760 FTAIASI
-1766 LSNIS
+1766 SNTS
-1771 GTSDY
+1771 GTTDY
-1776 SNLALTH
+1776 TNLALTH

-1789 EIYNERMIVPEASS
+1789 EVYNERMTVPEAEPQETTDSS
-1803 SNSNEANTPE
+1803 GNVSGQ
-1813 SSADKYTYKDIRDDR
+1813 YTYQDIRDDR
-1828 VLTYFDLRRGESKTF
+1828 VLTYFNLRRGETKIF
-1843 TVRLQATYAGNFILP
+1843 TIRLQATYAGNFILP
-1858 AIQCEAM
+1858 AVQCEAM
-1865 YDAAVQARTK
+1865 YDVNVQARSK

>member
-1 MGQIKTRCSAAAGLF
+1 MGQIKTRCSTAAGLF

-212 ITKEAEDYQ
+212 ITREAEDYQ

-303 ETGKLNKLTL
+303 EAGKQNKLTL

-467 ADNKSSDNLTKVSEE
+467 ADNKSSDNLTKVSGE

-949 ASFKF
+949 TSFKF

-1173 DVLGASGGR
+1173 DVLGASSGR

-1288 QVKNVTVSLE
+1288 QVKNVTASLE

-1671 FTWSWNG
+1671 FTWNWNG

-1813 SSADKYTYKDIRDDR
+1813 SSAGKYTYKDIRDDR

>member
-1 MGQIKTRCSAAAGLF
+1 MGLTKTTRSISTTGLLL
-16 LILLTVIAGF
+16 LIMMTVGLY
-26 SSCKSN
+26 SCTRT
-32 QKDIIPSAEYAP
+32 QKDIIPSADYAP

-59 IRIELTQDQ
+59 IRIELTHDQ

-74 QELKDNPFSFSPS
+74 SELKNNPFSFSPS
-87 LKGKTYWVSNNT
+87 LKGKAYWVSNNT
-99 IEFVPEEGALKPG
+99 IEFVPEEGTLKPG
-112 AFYEGTFHLGDFV
+112 TLYEGTFQLGDFIE
-125 DVDKKLEEF
+125 VDKKLKEF

-144 FSIHTDPITVTATQ
+144 FTLQLESLPITATQ
-158 PDQVTVTGEIRFSD
+158 PDEINIKGEIRFSD

-184 AGSEKNKSYPIEITQ
+184 ASDGKKSYPVEVTA
-199 TDHPTRYAFSISQ
+199 TDNLTRYQFNIRQ
-212 ITKEAEDYQ
+212 IPREADDYP
-221 LEITAKG
+221 LTITANG

-235 TQNESILIPAKNSFR
+235 KQSEEVLIPAKDCFR
-250 FLSAVRIDQ
+250 FMSAERIEQ
-259 PENGIEII
+259 PENGIEIV
-267 FSDPVSN
+267 FSAPLST
-274 TQDLKGLIDVPEVSS
+274 TQDLKGLIEIPEVSS
-289 SIFQIKENKVFVYF
+289 SIFQISENRVFIYF
-303 ETGKLNKLTL
+303 EANTQNKLTL
-313 NIHEGIRNS
+313 NIHEGVKDS
-322 QDKPLGTSH
+322 QGTALGTSH
-331 SISFSELNLKPQVE
+331 TISFSEVSLKPQVE
-345 MATSAAILPDSK
+345 MSTSAAILPDSK

-385 FMQNNSLSSANE
+385 FMQTNSLASTNE

-414 DSSKDVHRWED
+414 DASKDIHHWGD

-459 SENKEMQF
+459 NENQDMKF
-467 ADNKSSDNLTKVSEE
+467 ADSNTSDGLTKVSGSV
-482 TLSEDDEAVWDTPET
+482 LSEEDEAIWNTPEA

-503 SVPMDWSQYRWTER
+503 GTMDWSVYRWTER

-533 ACNIFASNLGMIVKR
+533 ACNVFASNLGMIVKR

-553 LWIAVNNILDTKP
+553 LWIAVSNILDTKP
-566 VAKAQVTI
+566 IGKAQVTA

-585 ETNGEGLVEI
+585 ETNGDGFVEI
-595 TPKGVPFIAVAEA
+595 TPKGVPFIIVAESE
-608 DKQKAYVRVV
+608 KQKAYVRVV

-649 WRPGDTLHISFMLE
+649 WRPGDTLYISFILE

-691 STQGTNGFYTFAV
+691 STQGMNGFYTFDV
-704 PTQADDPTGLWNA
+704 PTQATDPTGLWNA
-717 YVKVG
+717 YIKVG
-722 GTAFHKS
+722 GTTFHKG

-742 TLALPTI
+742 NLALPKI
-749 LQASSKD
+749 LQATDKD

-762 SSWLTGATASR
+762 STWLTGATASK
-773 LKAKVEMSLSKVN
+773 LKAKIEMSLSKVN
-786 TQFKNYGQYL
+786 TQFKNYGQYI
-796 FNNPATDFTTVRA
+796 FNNPATNFTTIKT
-809 DVFNGVLDAEGRAG
+809 DIFDGTLDAEGKTS
-823 VNIQLP
+823 VTLKVP
-829 VATGAPGML
+829 TATEAPGML
-838 NATLTT
+838 NATFTT

-853 SIYSQTVPFSPFT
+853 SIYTQTIPFSPFT

-886 HVFDIVTVNDQGQ
+886 HVFDIVTVNTQGQ
-899 PVNRSNLEY
+899 LVNRTNLEY
-908 KIYRISWSWWWE
+908 KIYRIGWSWWWE
-920 NGEES
+920 NSGES

-937 VASGNLQTTGGK
+937 VASGNLQTRGGK

-954 RINYPDWG
+954 RIDYPSWG

-967 VKDRE
+967 VKDKE

-986 DWRGR
+986 EWRGR
-991 SNKTDPSGI
+991 SSKTDPSGI
-1000 KMLAFSLDKDSY
+1000 KMLAFSLNKDSY

-1023 AAAGGRALVSL
+1023 AAAGGRALVSI

-1040 LQQQWLEV
+1040 LRQEWIEV
-1048 SDQGDTKLTFKIT
+1048 SNGGDTKYTFKIT
-1061 PEMAP
+1061 PEMTP

-1087 RMYGIAPVFVTNRQT
+1087 RMYGVVPVFVTNSQT
-1102 ILQPQ
+1102 VLQPQ
-1107 IKMPEV
+1107 IQMPEV
-1113 LRPETDFN
+1113 LRPETNFN

-1152 DPWNEFY
+1152 DPWNDFY
-1159 AREALGIRTWDMYD
+1159 SREALGIQTWDMYD
-1173 DVLGASGGR
+1173 NVLGASAGS

-1191 DASLKPADAKANR
+1191 DATLKPADAKANR

-1212 GPFYLAKGK
+1212 GPFYLGKGK
-1221 QQTHTLKLPMYV
+1221 SQTHTLKLPMYV

-1261 MLLSTLPRVL
+1261 MMLSTLPRVL
-1271 STQEEI
+1271 SIQEEI
-1277 TVPVNV
+1277 TVPVNI

-1288 QVKNVTVSLE
+1288 QVKNVTVSLQ
-1298 ASGAG
+1298 ASGGG
-1303 VQITGNRQQSLTFD
+1303 VQIVGTNQQSLKFT

-1323 AYFTLKTGSKTGKA
+1323 VFFTLKTGSKTGKA
-1337 TIHLTASGNGQQT
+1337 TIHLTANGSGQQT
-1350 KETIEIEVRNPNP
+1350 KETIEIDVRNPNP

-1377 EAELSYTLAGSSS
+1377 SKELSYNLSSSS
-1390 ANNQVQLEVSR
+1390 ANNQIKLEVSR

-1427 KALPLLFVSQFKAVD
+1427 KALPLLFVAQFKTID
-1442 EQEAEKIKANVQ
+1442 KTEAEKIKTNVQ

-1460 YARQLPNGG
+1460 YGRQLPNGG
-1469 FVYWPGNAVADEWI
+1469 FVYWPGNAAADEWI
-1483 TSYTGMFLTLAQEKG
+1483 SSYAGMFLTLAQEKG
-1498 YAVHPNVLNKWKR
+1498 YAVHANVLNKWKR

-1523 QEASNW
+1523 QEASGW
-1529 QIWQSELQQAFR
+1529 QQWQSELQQAFR
-1541 LYTLALAGAPEYGAM
+1541 LYTLALAGVPEYGAM
-1556 NRMKEQPGLSIQAKW
+1556 NRMKEQTGLSIQAKW

-1585 AGELVY
+1585 AEELVY
-1591 NAETTVIPYSSMNL
+1591 NVETTVNPYSSMNQ

-1614 AMILETLILMK
+1614 AMILETLILMN
-1625 RDRDALQQAKKVS
+1625 RERDALQQAKVVS
-1638 QNLAQENWFSTQS
+1638 KNLSQEDWFSTQS

-1657 AMGRLAEQLSGTLD
+1657 AMGRLAEKLSGTLD
-1671 FTWSWNG
+1671 FVWSWND

-1693 EIATSPKSGT
+1693 EIATTPKSGT

-1728 LPAIADNIRLD
+1728 LPAISDNLR
-1739 VKYTDMAGSPISVED
+1739 MD
-1754 IRQGTD
+1754 IRYANLNGTPLSVNDIIQGTD
-1760 FMSAVT
+1760 FMAITSI
-1766 LSNIS
+1766 SNIS

-1776 SNLALTH
+1776 TNLALTH

-1789 EIYNERMIVPEASS
+1789 EIYNERMVAPETENA
-1803 SNSNEANTPE
+1803 A
-1813 SSADKYTYKDIRDDR
+1813 ADGSGQSVSKYSYQDIRDDR
-1828 VLTYFDLRRGESKTF
+1828 VLTYFNLRRGETKVF

-1858 AIQCEAM
+1858 AVQCEAM
-1865 YDAAVQARTK
+1865 YDVNVQARSK

>member
-1 MGQIKTRCSAAAGLF
+1 MGLTKTTRSISTTGLLL
-16 LILLTVIAGF
+16 LIMMTVGLY
-26 SSCKSN
+26 SCTRT
-32 QKDIIPSAEYAP
+32 QKDIIPSADYAP

-59 IRIELTQDQ
+59 IRIELTHDQ

-74 QELKDNPFSFSPS
+74 SELKNNPFSFSPS
-87 LKGKTYWVSNNT
+87 LKGKAYWVSNNT
-99 IEFVPEEGALKPG
+99 IEFVPEEGTLKPG
-112 AFYEGTFHLGDFV
+112 TLYEGTFQLGDFIE
-125 DVDKKLEEF
+125 VDKKLKEF

-144 FSIHTDPITVTATQ
+144 FTLQLESLPITATQ
-158 PDQVTVTGEIRFSD
+158 PDEINIKGEIRFSD

-184 AGSEKNKSYPIEITQ
+184 ASDGKKSYPVEVTA
-199 TDHPTRYAFSISQ
+199 TDNLTRYQFNIRQ
-212 ITKEAEDYQ
+212 IPREADDYP
-221 LEITAKG
+221 LTITANG

-235 TQNESILIPAKNSFR
+235 KQSEEVLIPAKDCFR
-250 FLSAVRIDQ
+250 FMSAERIEQ
-259 PENGIEII
+259 PENGIEIV
-267 FSDPVSN
+267 FSAPLST
-274 TQDLKGLIDVPEVSS
+274 TQDLKGLIEIPEVSS
-289 SIFQIKENKVFVYF
+289 SIFQISENRVFIYF
-303 ETGKLNKLTL
+303 EANTQNKLTL
-313 NIHEGIRNS
+313 NIHEGVKDS
-322 QDKPLGTSH
+322 QGKALGTSH
-331 SISFSELNLKPQVE
+331 TISFSEVSLKPQVE
-345 MATSAAILPDSK
+345 MSTSAAILPDSK

-370 VDLSVIRIFENNVLM
+370 VDLSVIRVFENNVLM
-385 FMQNNSLSSANE
+385 FMQTNSLASANE

-414 DSSKDVHRWED
+414 DASKDIHHWGD

-459 SENKEMQF
+459 NENQDMKF
-467 ADNKSSDNLTKVSEE
+467 ADSNTSDGLTKVSGSV
-482 TLSEDDEAVWDTPET
+482 LSEEDEAIWNTPEA

-503 SVPMDWSQYRWTER
+503 GTMDWSVYRWTER

-533 ACNIFASNLGMIVKR
+533 ACNVFASNLGMIVKR

-553 LWIAVNNILDTKP
+553 LWIAVSNILDTKP
-566 VAKAQVTI
+566 IGKAQVTA

-585 ETNGEGLVEI
+585 ETNGDGFVEI
-595 TPKGVPFIAVAEA
+595 TPKGVPFIIVAESE
-608 DKQKAYVRVV
+608 KQKAYVRVV

-649 WRPGDTLHISFMLE
+649 WRPGDTLHISFILE

-691 STQGTNGFYTFAV
+691 STQGMNGFYTFDV
-704 PTQADDPTGLWNA
+704 PTQATDPTGLWNA
-717 YVKVG
+717 YIKVG
-722 GTAFHKS
+722 GTTFHKG

-742 TLALPTI
+742 NLALPKI
-749 LQASSKD
+749 LQATDKD

-762 SSWLTGATASR
+762 STWLTGATASK
-773 LKAKVEMSLSKVN
+773 LKAKIEMSLSKVN
-786 TQFKNYGQYL
+786 TQFKNYGQYI
-796 FNNPATDFTTVRA
+796 FNNPATNFTTIKT
-809 DVFNGVLDAEGRAG
+809 DIFDGTLDAEGKTS
-823 VNIQLP
+823 VTLKVP
-829 VATGAPGML
+829 TATEAPGML
-838 NATLTT
+838 NATFTT

-853 SIYSQTVPFSPFT
+853 SIYTQTIPFSPFT

-886 HVFDIVTVNDQGQ
+886 HVFDIVTVNTQGQ
-899 PVNRSNLEY
+899 LVNRTNLEY
-908 KIYRISWSWWWE
+908 KIYRIGWSWWWE
-920 NGEES
+920 NSGES

-937 VASGNLQTTGGK
+937 VASGNLQTRGGK

-954 RINYPDWG
+954 RVDYPSWG

-967 VKDRE
+967 VKDKE

-986 DWRGR
+986 EWRGR
-991 SNKTDPSGI
+991 SSKTDPSGI
-1000 KMLAFSLDKDSY
+1000 KMLAFSLNKDSY

-1023 AAAGGRALVSL
+1023 AAAGGRALVSI

-1040 LQQQWLEV
+1040 LRQEWIEV
-1048 SDQGDTKLTFKIT
+1048 SNGGDTKYTFKIT
-1061 PEMAP
+1061 PEMTP

-1087 RMYGIAPVFVTNRQT
+1087 RMYGVVPVFVTNSQT
-1102 ILQPQ
+1102 VLQPQ
-1107 IKMPEV
+1107 IQMPEV
-1113 LRPETDFN
+1113 LRPETNFN

-1152 DPWNEFY
+1152 DPWNDFY
-1159 AREALGIRTWDMYD
+1159 SREALGIQTWDMYD
-1173 DVLGASGGR
+1173 NVLGASAGS

-1191 DASLKPADAKANR
+1191 DATLKPADAKANR

-1212 GPFYLAKGK
+1212 GPFYLGKGK
-1221 QQTHTLKLPMYV
+1221 SQTHTLKLPMYV

-1261 MLLSTLPRVL
+1261 MMLSTLPRVL
-1271 STQEEI
+1271 SIQEEI
-1277 TVPVNV
+1277 TVPVNI

-1288 QVKNVTVSLE
+1288 QVKNVTVSLQ
-1298 ASGAG
+1298 ASGGG
-1303 VQITGNRQQSLTFD
+1303 VQIVGANQQSLKFT

-1323 AYFTLKTGSKTGKA
+1323 VFFTLKTGSKTGKA
-1337 TIHLTASGNGQQT
+1337 TIHLTANGSGQQT
-1350 KETIEIEVRNPNP
+1350 KETIEIDVRNPNP

-1377 EAELSYTLAGSSS
+1377 SKELSYNLSSS
-1390 ANNQVQLEVSR
+1390 STNNQIKLEVSR

-1427 KALPLLFVSQFKAVD
+1427 KALPLLFVAQFKTID
-1442 EQEAEKIKANVQ
+1442 KTEAEKIKTNVQ

-1460 YARQLPNGG
+1460 YGRQLPNGG

-1483 TSYTGMFLTLAQEKG
+1483 SSYAGMFLTLAQEKG
-1498 YAVHPNVLNKWKR
+1498 YAVHANVLNKWKR

-1523 QEASNW
+1523 QEASGW
-1529 QIWQSELQQAFR
+1529 QQWQSELQQAFR
-1541 LYTLALAGAPEYGAM
+1541 LYTLALAGVPEYGAM
-1556 NRMKEQPGLSIQAKW
+1556 NRMKEQTGLSIQAKW

-1585 AGELVY
+1585 AEELVY
-1591 NAETTVIPYSSMNL
+1591 NVETTVNPYSSMNQ

-1614 AMILETLILMK
+1614 AMILETLILMN
-1625 RDRDALQQAKKVS
+1625 RERDALQQAKVVS
-1638 QNLAQENWFSTQS
+1638 KNLSQEDWFSTQS

-1657 AMGRLAEQLSGTLD
+1657 AMGRLAEKLSGTLD
-1671 FTWSWNG
+1671 FVWSWND

-1693 EIATSPKSGT
+1693 EIATTPKSGT

-1728 LPAIADNIRLD
+1728 LPAISDNLR
-1739 VKYTDMAGSPISVED
+1739 MD
-1754 IRQGTD
+1754 IRYANLNGTPLSVNDIIQGTD
-1760 FMSAVT
+1760 FMAITSI
-1766 LSNIS
+1766 SNIS

-1776 SNLALTH
+1776 TNLALTH

-1789 EIYNERMIVPEASS
+1789 EIYNERMVAPETENA
-1803 SNSNEANTPE
+1803 A
-1813 SSADKYTYKDIRDDR
+1813 ADGSGQSVSKYSYQDIRDDR
-1828 VLTYFDLRRGESKTF
+1828 VLTYFNLRRGETKVF

-1858 AIQCEAM
+1858 AVQCEAM
-1865 YDAAVQARTK
+1865 YDVNVQARSK

>member
-1 MGQIKTRCSAAAGLF
+1 MGQIKTRCSTAAGLF

-212 ITKEAEDYQ
+212 ITREAEDYQ

-303 ETGKLNKLTL
+303 EAGKLNKLTL

-467 ADNKSSDNLTKVSEE
+467 ADNKSSDNLTKVSGE

-629 VGGKD
+629 VEGKD
-634 IQKGLKGFIYGERGV
+634 IQKGLKGFVYGERGV

-722 GTAFHKS
+722 GTAFHKG

-809 DVFNGVLDAEGRAG
+809 DVFNGVLDGEGRAG

-949 ASFKF
+949 TSFKF

-1390 ANNQVQLEVSR
+1390 ANNQVQLEISR

-1442 EQEAEKIKANVQ
+1442 EQEAEKIKTNVQ

-1657 AMGRLAEQLSGTLD
+1657 AMGRLAKQLSGTLD

>member
-1 MGQIKTRCSAAAGLF
+1 MGQTKTTRSISATGLF
-16 LILLTVIAGF
+16 LLIMMTVGLY
-26 SSCKSN
+26 SCTRT
-32 QKDIIPSAEYAP
+32 QKDIIPSADYAP

-59 IRIELTQDQ
+59 IRIELTHEQ

-74 QELKDNPFSFSPS
+74 NELKENPFSFSPS
-87 LKGKTYWVSNNT
+87 LKGKAYWVSNNT
-99 IEFVPEEGALKPG
+99 IEFVPEEGTLKPG
-112 AFYEGTFHLGDFV
+112 SLYECTFQLGKFV
-125 DVDKKLEEF
+125 EVDKKLKEF
-134 NFSFRVQERN
+134 NFSLRVQERN
-144 FSIHTDPITVTATQ
+144 FTLSIEPLPITDAQ
-158 PDQVTVTGEIRFSD
+158 PDEINIKGEICFSD
-172 VVKKEEVEKMLT
+172 IVKKEEVEKILT
-184 AGSEKNKSYPIEITQ
+184 VKDGNNKSYPVEIIP
-199 TDHPTRYAFSISQ
+199 TDNLTRYQFCINQ
-212 ITKEAEDYQ
+212 IPRDTEDYQ
-221 LEITAKG
+221 LTITANG
-228 NPAGIDR
+228 SPARIDQ
-235 TQNESILIPAKNSFR
+235 TQSEEVLIPAKDSFR
-250 FLSAVRIDQ
+250 FLSATHIDE
-259 PENGIEII
+259 PENGIEVV
-267 FSDPVSN
+267 FSAPLSD
-274 TQDLKGLIDVPEVSS
+274 TQDLKGLIEIPELSS
-289 SIFQIKENKVFVYF
+289 SVFQIKENRVFIYF
-303 ETGKLNKLTL
+303 EANQLSKLTL
-313 NIHEGIRNS
+313 NIHEGVKSS
-322 QDKPLGTSH
+322 QGKTLGTSH
-331 SISFSELNLKPQVE
+331 SISFSEINLKPQVE
-345 MATSAAILPDSK
+345 MLTTAAILPDSK

-385 FMQNNSLSSANE
+385 FMQTNSLASANE

-406 KKTLWLAK
+406 KKTLWLGK
-414 DSSKDVHRWED
+414 DTSKDIHNWEN

-434 HQEPGAIYRVILSF
+434 RQEPGAIYRVILSF

-459 SENKEMQF
+459 VDNQEIKF
-467 ADNKSSDNLTKVSEE
+467 ADNNTPDGLMKVSGSA
-482 TLSEDDEAVWDTPET
+482 LSEADEAVWDTPEA

-503 SVPMDWSQYRWTER
+503 GTMDWSVYRWKER

-524 YYMNSDRIA
+524 YYMNSDRAA
-533 ACNIFASNLGMIVKR
+533 ACNVFASNLGMIVKR

-553 LWIAVNNILDTKP
+553 LWIAVSNILDTNP
-566 VAKAQVTI
+566 VGKAQVTV

-585 ETNGEGLVEI
+585 ETNGEGFVEI
-595 TPKGVPFIAVAEA
+595 SSKGTPFIVVAEA
-608 DKQKAYVRVV
+608 EKQKAYVRVV

-629 VGGKD
+629 VGGKE

-649 WRPGDTLHISFMLE
+649 WRPGDTLHISFILE

-676 LEIYNPRGQFYTKMI
+676 LEIYNPKGQFYTKMI
-691 STQGTNGFYTFAV
+691 STQGMNGFYTFDV
-704 PTQADDPTGLWNA
+704 PTQAGDPTGLWNA
-717 YVKVG
+717 YIKVG
-722 GTAFHKS
+722 GTTFHKG

-742 TLALPTI
+742 NLTLPKI
-749 LQASSKD
+749 LQSTDKNVTVPLAS
-756 VYAPLT
+756 A
-762 SSWLTGATASR
+762 WLTGATASK

-786 TQFKNYGQYL
+786 TQFKNYGQYI
-796 FNNPATDFTTVRA
+796 FNDPATDFTTIKT
-809 DVFNGVLDAEGRAG
+809 DVFDGILNAEGKAG
-823 VNIQLP
+823 VTLKVP
-829 VATGAPGML
+829 AATNAPGML
-838 NATLTT
+838 NATFTT

-853 SIYSQTVPFSPFT
+853 SIYTQSIPFSPFV

-886 HVFDIVTVNDQGQ
+886 HVFDVVTVNSQGQ

-920 NGEES
+920 NSEES

-937 VASGNLQTTGGK
+937 VASGKLQTSGGK
-949 ASFKF
+949 TTFKF
-954 RINYPDWG
+954 RVDYPSWG

-967 VKDRE
+967 VKDKD
-972 SGHATGGTVYIDWP
+972 SGHATGGTIYVDWP
-986 DWRGR
+986 ESRGR

-1000 KMLAFSLDKDSY
+1000 KMLTFSLDKDSY

-1023 AAAGGRALVSL
+1023 AAAGGRALVSI
-1034 ENGSTV
+1034 ENGSSV
-1040 LQQQWLEV
+1040 LHREWIEV
-1048 SDQGDTKLTFKIT
+1048 TNEGDTKYTFEIT
-1061 PEMAP
+1061 PEMTP

-1079 QTVNDLPI
+1079 QTINDLPI

-1102 ILQPQ
+1102 VLQPQ
-1107 IKMPEV
+1107 IQMPEV

-1159 AREALGIRTWDMYD
+1159 SREALGIRTWDMYD
-1173 DVLGASGGR
+1173 NVLGASAGA
-1182 YSSLFSTGG
+1182 YSSLFSVGG
-1191 DASLKPADAKANR
+1191 DATLKPADAKANR

-1212 GPFYLAKGK
+1212 GPFYLEKGR

-1271 STQEEI
+1271 SIQEEI

-1283 FAMEN
+1283 FAMEK
-1288 QVKNVTVSLE
+1288 QVKNVTVSLQ
-1298 ASGAG
+1298 ASGGG
-1303 VQITGNRQQSLTFD
+1303 VQIEGSHQQSLTFNR
-1317 QPGDQL
+1317 PGDQL
-1323 AYFTLKTGSKTGKA
+1323 VFFTLKTGSKTGKA
-1337 TIHLTASGNGQQT
+1337 TIHLTANGSGQQT

-1363 VVTLRNSQWIEAGQ
+1363 IVTLRSSEWIETGQ
-1377 EAELSYTLAGSSS
+1377 NKELSYQLGSLS
-1390 ANNQVQLEVSR
+1390 ANNQIKLEVSR

-1427 KALPLLFVSQFKAVD
+1427 KALPLLFIAQFKTID
-1442 EQEAEKIKANVQ
+1442 TREAEKIKANVQ

-1483 TSYTGMFLTLAQEKG
+1483 SSYTGMFLTLAQEKG
-1498 YAVHPNVLNKWKR
+1498 YAVHANVLNKWKR

-1523 QEASNW
+1523 QEANNW
-1529 QIWQSELQQAFR
+1529 QQWQSELQQAFR

-1585 AGELVY
+1585 AEELVY
-1591 NAETTVIPYSSMNL
+1591 NAETTVIPYSSMNQ

-1614 AMILETLILMK
+1614 AMILETLLLMN
-1625 RDRDALQQAKKVS
+1625 RERDALQQAKVVS
-1638 QNLAQENWFSTQS
+1638 KNLSQENWFSTQS

-1657 AMGRLAEQLSGTLD
+1657 AMGRLAEKLSGSLD
-1671 FTWSWNG
+1671 FTWTWNG

-1693 EIATSPKSGT
+1693 EISTSPKSGT
-1703 VSVKNQGKGALS
+1703 VAVKNQGKGALS

-1728 LPAIADNIRLD
+1728 LPAISDNLRMDIRYASMD
-1739 VKYTDMAGSPISVED
+1739 GKPMSVND

-1760 FMSAVT
+1760 FTAIASI
-1766 LSNIS
+1766 SNTS
-1771 GTSDY
+1771 GTTDY
-1776 SNLALTH
+1776 TNLALTH

-1789 EIYNERMIVPEASS
+1789 EVYNERMTVPEAEPQETTDSS
-1803 SNSNEANTPE
+1803 GNVSGQ
-1813 SSADKYTYKDIRDDR
+1813 YTYQDIRDDR
-1828 VLTYFDLRRGESKTF
+1828 VLTYFNLRRGETKIF
-1843 TVRLQATYAGNFILP
+1843 TIRLQATYAGNFILP
-1858 AIQCEAM
+1858 AVQCEAM
-1865 YDAAVQARTK
+1865 YDVNVQARSK

>member
-1 MGQIKTRCSAAAGLF
+1 MGQTKTTRSISATGLF
-16 LILLTVIAGF
+16 LLIMITVGLY
-26 SSCKSN
+26 SCTRT
-32 QKDIIPSAEYAP
+32 QKDIIPSADYAP

-59 IRIELTQDQ
+59 IRIELTHDQ
-68 PMVDLN
+68 PMVDIN
-74 QELKDNPFSFSPS
+74 NELKSNPFSFSPS
-87 LKGKTYWVSNNT
+87 LKGKAYWVSNNT

-112 AFYEGTFHLGDFV
+112 TLYEGTFRLGDFIEV
-125 DVDKKLEEF
+125 EKKLKEF

-144 FSIHTDPITVTATQ
+144 FTLQLESLPITATQ
-158 PDQVTVTGEIRFSD
+158 PNEINMKGEIRFSD

-184 AGSEKNKSYPIEITQ
+184 ASDGKKSYPVEVTA
-199 TDHPTRYAFSISQ
+199 TDNHTRYLFSIRQ
-212 ITKEAEDYQ
+212 IPREADDYP
-221 LEITAKG
+221 LTITANG
-228 NPAGIDR
+228 NPAGINR
-235 TQNESILIPAKNSFR
+235 KQSEEVLIPAKDCFR
-250 FLSAVRIDQ
+250 FMSAERIDQ
-259 PENGIEII
+259 PENGIEIV
-267 FSDPVSN
+267 FSAPLST
-274 TQDLKGLIDVPEVSS
+274 TQDLKGLIEIPEISS
-289 SIFQIKENKVFVYF
+289 SIFQISENRVFIYF
-303 ETGKLNKLTL
+303 EANTQSKLTL
-313 NIHEGIRNS
+313 NIHEGVKDS
-322 QDKPLGTSH
+322 QGKALGTSH
-331 SISFSELNLKPQVE
+331 TISFSEVSLKPQVE
-345 MATSAAILPDSK
+345 MSTTAAILPDSK

-385 FMQNNSLSSANE
+385 FMQTNSLASANE

-414 DSSKDVHRWED
+414 DASKDIHHWGD

-448 RQEYSAYPCGG
+448 RQEYSAYPCGRV
-459 SENKEMQF
+459 ENQDMKF
-467 ADNKSSDNLTKVSEE
+467 ADSNTSNGLTKVSGSV
-482 TLSEDDEAVWDTPET
+482 LSEEDEAIWNTPEA

-503 SVPMDWSQYRWTER
+503 GTMDWSVYRWTER

-524 YYMNSDRIA
+524 YYMDSDRAA
-533 ACNIFASNLGMIVKR
+533 ACNVFASNLGMIVKR

-553 LWIAVNNILDTKP
+553 LWIAVSNILDTKP
-566 VAKAQVTI
+566 IGKAQVTA

-585 ETNGEGLVEI
+585 ETNGEGFVEI
-595 TPKGVPFIAVAEA
+595 TPNGVPFIIVAESE
-608 DKQKAYVRVV
+608 KQKAYVRVV

-649 WRPGDTLHISFMLE
+649 WRPGDTLHISFILE

-691 STQGTNGFYTFAV
+691 STQGMNGFYTFDV
-704 PTQADDPTGLWNA
+704 PTQATDPTGLWNA
-717 YVKVG
+717 YIKVG
-722 GTAFHKS
+722 GTTFHKG

-742 TLALPTI
+742 NLALPKV
-749 LQASSKD
+749 LQATDKD
-756 VYAPLT
+756 FYAPLT
-762 SSWLTGATASR
+762 STWLTGATASK

-786 TQFKNYGQYL
+786 TQFKNYGQYI
-796 FNNPATDFTTVRA
+796 FNNPATDFTTIKT
-809 DVFNGVLDAEGRAG
+809 DIFDGTLDAEGKAN
-823 VNIQLP
+823 VMLKVP
-829 VATGAPGML
+829 TATEAPGML
-838 NATLTT
+838 NATFTT

-853 SIYSQTVPFSPFT
+853 SIYTQTIPFSPFT

-886 HVFDIVTVNDQGQ
+886 HVFDIVTVNTQGQ
-899 PVNRSNLEY
+899 LVNSSNLEY
-908 KIYRISWSWWWE
+908 KIYRIGWSWWWE
-920 NGEES
+920 NSGES

-937 VASGNLQTTGGK
+937 VASGNLQTRGGK

-954 RINYPDWG
+954 RIDYPSWG

-967 VKDRE
+967 VKDKE
-972 SGHATGGTVYIDWP
+972 SGHATGGTVYVDWP
-986 DWRGR
+986 EWRRR
-991 SNKTDPSGI
+991 SSKTDPSGI
-1000 KMLAFSLDKDSY
+1000 KMLAFSLNKDSY

-1023 AAAGGRALVSL
+1023 AAAGGRALVSI

-1040 LQQQWLEV
+1040 LRQEWIEV
-1048 SDQGDTKLTFKIT
+1048 SNGGDTKYTFKIT
-1061 PEMAP
+1061 PEMTP

-1087 RMYGIAPVFVTNRQT
+1087 RMYGVVPVFVTNSQT
-1102 ILQPQ
+1102 VLQPQ
-1107 IKMPEV
+1107 IQMPEV
-1113 LRPETDFN
+1113 LRPETNFN

-1139 DDGLLDLTNFKTP
+1139 DNGLLDLTNFKTP
-1152 DPWNEFY
+1152 DPWNDFY
-1159 AREALGIRTWDMYD
+1159 SREALGIRTWDMYD
-1173 DVLGASGGR
+1173 NVLGASAGS

-1191 DASLKPADAKANR
+1191 DATLKPADAKANR
-1204 FKPVVKFI
+1204 FKPVVKFV
-1212 GPFYLAKGK
+1212 GPFYLGKGK
-1221 QQTHTLKLPMYV
+1221 SQTHTLKLPMYV

-1238 MVVAGQDGAYGNA
+1238 MVVAGQKGAYGNA

-1261 MLLSTLPRVL
+1261 MMLSTLPRVL
-1271 STQEEI
+1271 SIQEEI
-1277 TVPVNV
+1277 TVPVNI

-1288 QVKNVTVSLE
+1288 QVKNVTVSLQ
-1298 ASGAG
+1298 ASGGG
-1303 VQITGNRQQSLTFD
+1303 VQIVGANQQSLKFS

-1323 AYFTLKTGSKTGKA
+1323 VFFTLKTGSKTGKA
-1337 TIHLTASGNGQQT
+1337 TIHLTANGGGQQT

-1363 VVTLRNSQWIEAGQ
+1363 VVTLRNSQWVEAGQ
-1377 EAELSYTLAGSSS
+1377 SKELSYNLSSSS
-1390 ANNQVQLEVSR
+1390 ANNQIKLEVSR

-1427 KALPLLFVSQFKAVD
+1427 KALPLLFIGQFKTID
-1442 EQEAEKIKANVQ
+1442 KIEAEKIKTNVQ

-1460 YARQLPNGG
+1460 YGRQLPNGG

-1483 TSYTGMFLTLAQEKG
+1483 SSYAGMFLTLAQEKG
-1498 YAVHPNVLNKWKR
+1498 YAVHSNVQNKWKR

-1523 QEASNW
+1523 QDASGW
-1529 QIWQSELQQAFR
+1529 QQWQSELQQAFR

-1556 NRMKEQPGLSIQAKW
+1556 NRMKEQAGLSIQAKW
-1571 RLAAAYALTGKMKP
+1571 RLAATYALTGKMKP
-1585 AGELVY
+1585 AEELVY
-1591 NAETTVIPYSSMNL
+1591 NAETTVSPYSSMNQ

-1614 AMILETLILMK
+1614 AMILETLILMN
-1625 RDRDALQQAKKVS
+1625 RERDALQQAKVVS
-1638 QNLAQENWFSTQS
+1638 KNLSQEEWFSTQS

-1657 AMGRLAEQLSGTLD
+1657 AMGRLAEKLSGTLD
-1671 FTWSWNG
+1671 FVWTWND

-1693 EIATSPKSGT
+1693 EIATTPKSGMIA
-1703 VSVKNQGKGALS
+1703 VKNQGKGALS

-1728 LPAIADNIRLD
+1728 LPAISDNLRMDIRYANLNG
-1739 VKYTDMAGSPISVED
+1739 TPISVND
-1754 IRQGTD
+1754 IMQGTD
-1760 FMSAVT
+1760 FMAITSI
-1766 LSNIS
+1766 SNIS

-1776 SNLALTH
+1776 TNLALTH

-1789 EIYNERMIVPEASS
+1789 EIYNERMVAPETENVA
-1803 SNSNEANTPE
+1803 
-1813 SSADKYTYKDIRDDR
+1813 ADGSGKSVSKYNYLDIRDDR
-1828 VLTYFDLRRGESKTF
+1828 VLTYFNLRRGETKVF

-1858 AIQCEAM
+1858 AVQCEAM
-1865 YDAAVQARTK
+1865 YDVNVQARSK

>member
-1 MGQIKTRCSAAAGLF
+1 MGLTKTTRSISTTGLLL
-16 LILLTVIAGF
+16 LIMMTVGLY
-26 SSCKSN
+26 SCTRT
-32 QKDIIPSAEYAP
+32 QKDIIPSADYAP

-59 IRIELTQDQ
+59 IRIELTHDQ

-74 QELKDNPFSFSPS
+74 SELKNNPFSFSPS
-87 LKGKTYWVSNNT
+87 LKGKAYWVSNNT
-99 IEFVPEEGALKPG
+99 IEFVPEEGTLKPG
-112 AFYEGTFHLGDFV
+112 TLYEGTFQLGDFIE
-125 DVDKKLEEF
+125 VDKKLKEF

-144 FSIHTDPITVTATQ
+144 FTLQLESLPITATQ
-158 PDQVTVTGEIRFSD
+158 PDEINIKGEIRFSD

-184 AGSEKNKSYPIEITQ
+184 ASDGKKSYPVEVTA
-199 TDHPTRYAFSISQ
+199 TDNLTRYQFNIRQ
-212 ITKEAEDYQ
+212 IPREADDYP
-221 LEITAKG
+221 LTITANG

-235 TQNESILIPAKNSFR
+235 KQSEEVLIPAKDCFR
-250 FLSAVRIDQ
+250 FMSAERIEQ
-259 PENGIEII
+259 PENGIEIV
-267 FSDPVSN
+267 FSAPLST
-274 TQDLKGLIDVPEVSS
+274 TQDLKGLIEIPEVSS
-289 SIFQIKENKVFVYF
+289 SIFQISENRVFIYF
-303 ETGKLNKLTL
+303 EANTQNKLTL
-313 NIHEGIRNS
+313 NIHEGVKDS
-322 QDKPLGTSH
+322 QGKALGTSH
-331 SISFSELNLKPQVE
+331 TISFSEVSLKPQVE
-345 MATSAAILPDSK
+345 MSTSAAILPDSK

-385 FMQNNSLSSANE
+385 FMQTNSLASTNE

-414 DSSKDVHRWED
+414 DASKDIHHWGD

-459 SENKEMQF
+459 NENQDMKF
-467 ADNKSSDNLTKVSEE
+467 ADSNTSDGLTKVSGSV
-482 TLSEDDEAVWDTPET
+482 LSEEDEAIWNTPEA

-503 SVPMDWSQYRWTER
+503 GTMDWSVYRWTER

-533 ACNIFASNLGMIVKR
+533 ACNVFASNLGMIVKR

-553 LWIAVNNILDTKP
+553 LWIAVSNILDTKP
-566 VAKAQVTI
+566 IGKAQVTA

-585 ETNGEGLVEI
+585 ETNGDGFVEI
-595 TPKGVPFIAVAEA
+595 TPKGVPFIIVAESE
-608 DKQKAYVRVV
+608 KQKAYVRVV

-649 WRPGDTLHISFMLE
+649 WRPGDTLYISFILE

-691 STQGTNGFYTFAV
+691 STQGMNGFYTFDV
-704 PTQADDPTGLWNA
+704 PTQATDPTGLWNA
-717 YVKVG
+717 YIKVG
-722 GTAFHKS
+722 GTTFHKG

-742 TLALPTI
+742 NLALPKI
-749 LQASSKD
+749 LQATDKD

-762 SSWLTGATASR
+762 STWLTGATASK
-773 LKAKVEMSLSKVN
+773 LKAKIEMSLSKVN
-786 TQFKNYGQYL
+786 TQFKNYGQYI
-796 FNNPATDFTTVRA
+796 FNNPATNFTTIKT
-809 DVFNGVLDAEGRAG
+809 DIFDGTLDAEGKTS
-823 VNIQLP
+823 VTLKVP
-829 VATGAPGML
+829 TATEAPGML
-838 NATLTT
+838 NATFTT

-853 SIYSQTVPFSPFT
+853 SIYTQTIPFSPFT

-886 HVFDIVTVNDQGQ
+886 HVFDIVTVNTQGQ
-899 PVNRSNLEY
+899 LVNRTNLEY
-908 KIYRISWSWWWE
+908 KIYRIGWSWWWE
-920 NGEES
+920 NSGES

-937 VASGNLQTTGGK
+937 VASGNLQTRGGK

-954 RINYPDWG
+954 RIDYPSWG

-967 VKDRE
+967 VKDKE

-986 DWRGR
+986 EWRGR
-991 SNKTDPSGI
+991 SSKTDPSGI
-1000 KMLAFSLDKDSY
+1000 KMLAFSLNKDSY

-1023 AAAGGRALVSL
+1023 AAAGGRALVSI

-1040 LQQQWLEV
+1040 LRQEWIEV
-1048 SDQGDTKLTFKIT
+1048 SNGGDTKYTFKIT
-1061 PEMAP
+1061 PEMTP

-1087 RMYGIAPVFVTNRQT
+1087 RMYGVVPVFVTNSQT
-1102 ILQPQ
+1102 VLQPQ
-1107 IKMPEV
+1107 IQMPEV
-1113 LRPETDFN
+1113 LRPETNFN

-1152 DPWNEFY
+1152 DPWNDFY
-1159 AREALGIRTWDMYD
+1159 SREALGIQTWDMYD
-1173 DVLGASGGR
+1173 NVLGASAGS

-1191 DASLKPADAKANR
+1191 DATLKPADAKANR

-1212 GPFYLAKGK
+1212 GPFYLGKGK
-1221 QQTHTLKLPMYV
+1221 SQTHTLKLPMYV

-1261 MLLSTLPRVL
+1261 MMLSTLPRVL
-1271 STQEEI
+1271 SIQEEI
-1277 TVPVNV
+1277 TVPVNI

-1288 QVKNVTVSLE
+1288 QVKNVTVSLQ
-1298 ASGAG
+1298 ASGGG
-1303 VQITGNRQQSLTFD
+1303 VQIVGTNQQSLKFT

-1323 AYFTLKTGSKTGKA
+1323 VFFTLKTGSKTGKA
-1337 TIHLTASGNGQQT
+1337 TIHLTANGSGQQT
-1350 KETIEIEVRNPNP
+1350 KQTIEIDVRNPNP

-1377 EAELSYTLAGSSS
+1377 SKELSYNLSSSS
-1390 ANNQVQLEVSR
+1390 ANNQIKLEVSR

-1427 KALPLLFVSQFKAVD
+1427 KALPLLFVAQFKTID
-1442 EQEAEKIKANVQ
+1442 KTEAEKIKTNVQ

-1460 YARQLPNGG
+1460 YGRQLPNGG
-1469 FVYWPGNAVADEWI
+1469 FVYWPGNAAADEWI
-1483 TSYTGMFLTLAQEKG
+1483 SSYAGMFLTLAQEKG
-1498 YAVHPNVLNKWKR
+1498 YAVHANVLNKWKR

-1523 QEASNW
+1523 QEASGW
-1529 QIWQSELQQAFR
+1529 QQWQSELQQAFR
-1541 LYTLALAGAPEYGAM
+1541 LYTLALAGVPEYGAM
-1556 NRMKEQPGLSIQAKW
+1556 NRMKEQTGLSIQAKW

-1585 AGELVY
+1585 AEELVY
-1591 NAETTVIPYSSMNL
+1591 NVETTVNPYSSMNQ

-1614 AMILETLILMK
+1614 AMILETLILMN
-1625 RDRDALQQAKKVS
+1625 RERDALQQAKVVS
-1638 QNLAQENWFSTQS
+1638 KNLSQEDWFSTQS

-1657 AMGRLAEQLSGTLD
+1657 AMGRLAEKLSGTLD
-1671 FTWSWNG
+1671 FVWSWND

-1693 EIATSPKSGT
+1693 EIATTPKSGT

-1728 LPAIADNIRLD
+1728 LPAISDNLR
-1739 VKYTDMAGSPISVED
+1739 MD
-1754 IRQGTD
+1754 IRYANLNGTPLSVNDIIQGTD
-1760 FMSAVT
+1760 FMAITSI
-1766 LSNIS
+1766 SNIS

-1776 SNLALTH
+1776 TNLALTH

-1789 EIYNERMIVPEASS
+1789 EIYNERMVAPETENA
-1803 SNSNEANTPE
+1803 A
-1813 SSADKYTYKDIRDDR
+1813 ADGSGQSVSKYSYQDIRDDR
-1828 VLTYFDLRRGESKTF
+1828 VLTYFNLRRGETKVF

-1858 AIQCEAM
+1858 AVQCEAM
-1865 YDAAVQARTK
+1865 YDVNVQARSK

>member
-1 MGQIKTRCSAAAGLF
+1 MGLTKTTRSISATGLLL
-16 LILLTVIAGF
+16 LIMMTVGLY
-26 SSCKSN
+26 SCTRT
-32 QKDIIPSAEYAP
+32 QKDIIPSADYAP

-59 IRIELTQDQ
+59 IRIELTHDQ

-74 QELKDNPFSFSPS
+74 SELKNNPFSFSPS
-87 LKGKTYWVSNNT
+87 LKGKAYWVSNNT
-99 IEFVPEEGALKPG
+99 IEFVPEEGTLKPG
-112 AFYEGTFHLGDFV
+112 TLYEGTFQLGDFIE
-125 DVDKKLEEF
+125 VDKKLKEF

-144 FSIHTDPITVTATQ
+144 FTLQLESLPITATQ
-158 PDQVTVTGEIRFSD
+158 PDEINIKGEIRFSD

-184 AGSEKNKSYPIEITQ
+184 ASDGKKSYPVEVTA
-199 TDHPTRYAFSISQ
+199 TDNLTRYQFNIRQ
-212 ITKEAEDYQ
+212 IPREADDYP
-221 LEITAKG
+221 LTITANG

-235 TQNESILIPAKNSFR
+235 KQSEEVLIPAKDCFR
-250 FLSAVRIDQ
+250 FMSAERIEQ
-259 PENGIEII
+259 PENGIEIV
-267 FSDPVSN
+267 FSAPLST
-274 TQDLKGLIDVPEVSS
+274 TQDLKGLIEIPEVSS
-289 SIFQIKENKVFVYF
+289 SIFQISENRVFIYF
-303 ETGKLNKLTL
+303 EANTQNKLTL
-313 NIHEGIRNS
+313 NIHEGVKDS
-322 QDKPLGTSH
+322 QGKALGTSH
-331 SISFSELNLKPQVE
+331 TISFSEVSLKPQVE
-345 MATSAAILPDSK
+345 MSTSAAILPDSK

-385 FMQNNSLSSANE
+385 FMQTNSLASANE

-414 DSSKDVHRWED
+414 DASKDIHHWGD

-459 SENKEMQF
+459 NENQDMKF
-467 ADNKSSDNLTKVSEE
+467 ADNNTSDGLTKVSGSV
-482 TLSEDDEAVWDTPET
+482 LSEEDEAIWNTPEA

-503 SVPMDWSQYRWTER
+503 GTMDWSVYRWTER

-533 ACNIFASNLGMIVKR
+533 ACNVFASNLGMIVKR

-553 LWIAVNNILDTKP
+553 LWIAVSNILDTKP
-566 VAKAQVTI
+566 IGKAQVTA

-585 ETNGEGLVEI
+585 ETNGDGFVEI
-595 TPKGVPFIAVAEA
+595 APKGVPFIIVAESE
-608 DKQKAYVRVV
+608 KQKAYVRVV

-649 WRPGDTLHISFMLE
+649 WRPGDTLHISFILE

-691 STQGTNGFYTFAV
+691 STQGMNGFYTFDV
-704 PTQADDPTGLWNA
+704 PTQATDPTGLWNA
-717 YVKVG
+717 YIKVG
-722 GTAFHKS
+722 GTTFHKG

-742 TLALPTI
+742 NLALPKI
-749 LQASSKD
+749 LQATDKD

-762 SSWLTGATASR
+762 STWLTGATASK
-773 LKAKVEMSLSKVN
+773 LKAKIEMSLSKVN
-786 TQFKNYGQYL
+786 TQFKNYGQYI
-796 FNNPATDFTTVRA
+796 FNNPATNFTTIKT
-809 DVFNGVLDAEGRAG
+809 DVFDGTLDAEGK
-823 VNIQLP
+823 VSVTLKVP
-829 VATGAPGML
+829 TATEAPGML
-838 NATLTT
+838 NATFTT

-853 SIYSQTVPFSPFT
+853 SIYTQTIPFSPFT

-886 HVFDIVTVNDQGQ
+886 HVFDIVTVNTQGQ
-899 PVNRSNLEY
+899 LVNRTNLEY
-908 KIYRISWSWWWE
+908 KIYRIGWSWWWE
-920 NGEES
+920 NSSES

-937 VASGNLQTTGGK
+937 VASGNLQTRGGK

-954 RINYPDWG
+954 RVDYPSWG

-967 VKDRE
+967 VKDKE

-986 DWRGR
+986 EWRGR
-991 SNKTDPSGI
+991 SSKTDPSGI
-1000 KMLAFSLDKDSY
+1000 KMLAFSLNKDSY

-1023 AAAGGRALVSL
+1023 AAAGGRALVSI

-1040 LQQQWLEV
+1040 LRQEWIEV
-1048 SDQGDTKLTFKIT
+1048 SNGGDTKYTFKIT
-1061 PEMAP
+1061 PEMTP

-1087 RMYGIAPVFVTNRQT
+1087 RMYGVVPVFVTNSQT
-1102 ILQPQ
+1102 VLQPQ
-1107 IKMPEV
+1107 IQMPEV
-1113 LRPETDFN
+1113 LRPETNFN

-1152 DPWNEFY
+1152 DPWNDFY
-1159 AREALGIRTWDMYD
+1159 SREALGIQTWDMYD
-1173 DVLGASGGR
+1173 NVLGASAGS

-1191 DASLKPADAKANR
+1191 DATLKPADAKANR

-1212 GPFYLAKGK
+1212 GPFYLGKGK
-1221 QQTHTLKLPMYV
+1221 SQTHTLKLPMYV

-1261 MLLSTLPRVL
+1261 MMLSTLPRVL
-1271 STQEEI
+1271 SIQEEI
-1277 TVPVNV
+1277 TVPVNI

-1288 QVKNVTVSLE
+1288 QVKNVTVSLQ
-1298 ASGAG
+1298 ASGGG
-1303 VQITGNRQQSLTFD
+1303 VQIVGTNQQSLKFT

-1323 AYFTLKTGSKTGKA
+1323 VFFTLKTGSKTGKA
-1337 TIHLTASGNGQQT
+1337 TIHLTANGSGQQT
-1350 KETIEIEVRNPNP
+1350 KETIEIDVRNPNP
-1363 VVTLRNSQWIEAGQ
+1363 VVTLRNSQWIETGQ
-1377 EAELSYTLAGSSS
+1377 SKDLSYNLSSS
-1390 ANNQVQLEVSR
+1390 STNNQIKLEVSR

-1427 KALPLLFVSQFKAVD
+1427 KALPLLFVAQFKTID
-1442 EQEAEKIKANVQ
+1442 KTEAEKIKTNVQ

-1460 YARQLPNGG
+1460 YGRQLPNGG

-1483 TSYTGMFLTLAQEKG
+1483 SSYAGMFLTLVQEKG
-1498 YAVHPNVLNKWKR
+1498 YAVHANVLNKWKR

-1523 QEASNW
+1523 QEASGW
-1529 QIWQSELQQAFR
+1529 QQWQSELQQAFR
-1541 LYTLALAGAPEYGAM
+1541 LYTLALAGVPEYGAM
-1556 NRMKEQPGLSIQAKW
+1556 NRMKEQTGLSIQAKW

-1585 AGELVY
+1585 AEELVY
-1591 NAETTVIPYSSMNL
+1591 NVETTVNPYSSMNQ

-1614 AMILETLILMK
+1614 AMILETLILMN
-1625 RDRDALQQAKKVS
+1625 RERDALQQAKVVS
-1638 QNLAQENWFSTQS
+1638 KNLSQEDWFSTQS

-1657 AMGRLAEQLSGTLD
+1657 AMGRLAEKLSGTLD
-1671 FTWSWNG
+1671 FVWSWND

-1693 EIATSPKSGT
+1693 EIATTPKSGT

-1728 LPAIADNIRLD
+1728 LPAISDNLR
-1739 VKYTDMAGSPISVED
+1739 MD
-1754 IRQGTD
+1754 IRYANLNGTPLSVNDIIQGTD
-1760 FMSAVT
+1760 FMAITSI
-1766 LSNIS
+1766 SNIS

-1776 SNLALTH
+1776 TNLALTH

-1789 EIYNERMIVPEASS
+1789 EIYNERMVAPETENA
-1803 SNSNEANTPE
+1803 A
-1813 SSADKYTYKDIRDDR
+1813 ADGSGQSVSKYSYQDIRDDR
-1828 VLTYFDLRRGESKTF
+1828 VLTYFNLRRGETKVF

-1858 AIQCEAM
+1858 AVQCEAM
-1865 YDAAVQARTK
+1865 YDVNVQARSK
-1875 AGRTTVSR
+1875 AGRTIVSR

>member
-1 MGQIKTRCSAAAGLF
+1 MGQMKTKCSSSATGLF
-16 LILLTVIAGF
+16 FLLLMIVSF
-26 SSCKSN
+26 SSCTRT

-59 IRIELTQDQ
+59 IRIELTHEQ

-74 QELKDNPFSFSPS
+74 NELKENPFSFSPS
-87 LKGKTYWVSNNT
+87 LKGKAYWVSNNT
-99 IEFVPEEGALKPG
+99 IEFVPEEGTLKPG
-112 AFYEGTFHLGDFV
+112 SLYECTFQLGKFV
-125 DVDKKLEEF
+125 EVDKKLKEF

-144 FSIHTDPITVTATQ
+144 FTLSIEPLPITDAQ
-158 PDQVTVTGEIRFSD
+158 PDEINIKGEICFSD
-172 VVKKEEVEKMLT
+172 IVKKEEVEKILT
-184 AGSEKNKSYPIEITQ
+184 VKDGNNKSYPVEIIP
-199 TDHPTRYAFSISQ
+199 TDNLTRYQFCINQ
-212 ITKEAEDYQ
+212 VPRDTEDYQ
-221 LEITAKG
+221 LTITANG
-228 NPAGIDR
+228 SPARIDQ
-235 TQNESILIPAKNSFR
+235 TQSEEVLIPAKDSFR
-250 FLSAVRIDQ
+250 FLSATRIDE
-259 PENGIEII
+259 PENGIEVV
-267 FSDPVSN
+267 FSTPLSD
-274 TQDLKGLIDVPEVSS
+274 TQDLKGLIEIPELSS
-289 SIFQIKENKVFVYF
+289 SVFQIKENRVFIYF
-303 ETGKLNKLTL
+303 EANQLSKLTL
-313 NIHEGIRNS
+313 NIHEGVKSS
-322 QDKPLGTSH
+322 QGKTLGTSH
-331 SISFSELNLKPQVE
+331 SISFSEINLKPQVE
-345 MATSAAILPDSK
+345 MLTTAAILPDSK

-385 FMQNNSLSSANE
+385 FMQTNSLASANE

-406 KKTLWLAK
+406 KKTLWLGK
-414 DSSKDVHRWED
+414 DTSKDIHNWEN

-434 HQEPGAIYRVILSF
+434 RQEPGAIYRVILSF

-459 SENKEMQF
+459 VDNQDIKF
-467 ADNKSSDNLTKVSEE
+467 ADNNTPDGLMKVSGSA
-482 TLSEDDEAVWDTPET
+482 LSEADEAVWDTPEA

-503 SVPMDWSQYRWTER
+503 GTMDWSVYRWKER

-524 YYMNSDRIA
+524 YYMNSDRAA

-553 LWIAVNNILDTKP
+553 LWIAVSNILDTNP
-566 VAKAQVTI
+566 VGKAQVTV

-585 ETNGEGLVEI
+585 ETNGEGFVEI
-595 TPKGVPFIAVAEA
+595 SSKGTPFIVVAEA
-608 DKQKAYVRVV
+608 EKQKAYVRVV

-629 VGGKD
+629 VGGKE

-649 WRPGDTLHISFMLE
+649 WRPGDTLHISFILE

-676 LEIYNPRGQFYTKMI
+676 LEIYNPKGQFYTKMI
-691 STQGTNGFYTFAV
+691 STQGMNGFYTFDV
-704 PTQADDPTGLWNA
+704 PTQAGDPTGLWNA
-717 YVKVG
+717 YIKVG
-722 GTAFHKS
+722 GTTFHKG

-742 TLALPTI
+742 NLTLPKI
-749 LQASSKD
+749 LQSTDKNVTVPLAS
-756 VYAPLT
+756 A
-762 SSWLTGATASR
+762 WLTGATASK

-786 TQFKNYGQYL
+786 TQFKNYGQYI
-796 FNNPATDFTTVRA
+796 FNDPATDFTTIKT
-809 DVFNGVLDAEGRAG
+809 DVFDGILNAEGKAG
-823 VNIQLP
+823 VTLKVP
-829 VATGAPGML
+829 AATNAPGML
-838 NATLTT
+838 NATFTT

-853 SIYSQTVPFSPFT
+853 SIYTQSIPFSPFV

-886 HVFDIVTVNDQGQ
+886 HVFDIVTVNSQGQ

-920 NGEES
+920 NSDES

-937 VASGNLQTTGGK
+937 VASGKLQTSGGK
-949 ASFKF
+949 TTFKF
-954 RINYPDWG
+954 RVDYPSWG

-967 VKDRE
+967 VKDKD
-972 SGHATGGTVYIDWP
+972 SGHATGGTIYVDWP
-986 DWRGR
+986 ESRGR

-1000 KMLAFSLDKDSY
+1000 KMLTFSLDKDSY

-1023 AAAGGRALVSL
+1023 AAAGGRALVSI
-1034 ENGSTV
+1034 ENGSSV
-1040 LQQQWLEV
+1040 LHREWIEV
-1048 SDQGDTKLTFKIT
+1048 TNEGDTKYTFEIT

-1079 QTVNDLPI
+1079 QTINDLPI

-1102 ILQPQ
+1102 VLQPQ
-1107 IKMPEV
+1107 IQMPEV

-1159 AREALGIRTWDMYD
+1159 SREALGIRTWDMYD
-1173 DVLGASGGR
+1173 NVLGASAGA
-1182 YSSLFSTGG
+1182 YSSLFSVGG
-1191 DASLKPADAKANR
+1191 DATLKPADAKANR

-1212 GPFYLAKGK
+1212 GPFYLEKGR

-1271 STQEEI
+1271 SIQEEI

-1283 FAMEN
+1283 FAMEK
-1288 QVKNVTVSLE
+1288 QVKNVTVSLQ
-1298 ASGAG
+1298 ASGGG
-1303 VQITGNRQQSLTFD
+1303 VQIEGSHQQSLTFNR
-1317 QPGDQL
+1317 PGDQL
-1323 AYFTLKTGSKTGKA
+1323 VFFTLKTGNKTGKA
-1337 TIHLTASGNGQQT
+1337 TIKLTASGGGQQT

-1363 VVTLRNSQWIEAGQ
+1363 IVTLRSSEWIETGQ
-1377 EAELSYTLAGSSS
+1377 NKELSYQLGSLS
-1390 ANNQVQLEVSR
+1390 ANNQIKLEVSR

-1427 KALPLLFVSQFKAVD
+1427 KALPLLFIAQFKTID
-1442 EQEAEKIKANVQ
+1442 TREAEKIKANVQ

-1483 TSYTGMFLTLAQEKG
+1483 SSYTGMFLTLAQEKG
-1498 YAVHPNVLNKWKR
+1498 YAVHANVLNKWKR

-1523 QEASNW
+1523 QEANNW
-1529 QIWQSELQQAFR
+1529 QQWQSELQQAFR

-1571 RLAAAYALTGKMKP
+1571 RLAVAYALTGKMKP
-1585 AGELVY
+1585 AEELVY
-1591 NAETTVIPYSSMNL
+1591 NAETTVIPYSSMNQ

-1614 AMILETLILMK
+1614 AMILETLLLMN
-1625 RDRDALQQAKKVS
+1625 RERDALQQAKVVS
-1638 QNLAQENWFSTQS
+1638 KNLSQENWFSTQS

-1657 AMGRLAEQLSGTLD
+1657 AMGRLAEKLSGSLD
-1671 FTWSWNG
+1671 FTWTWNG

-1693 EIATSPKSGT
+1693 EISTSPKSGT
-1703 VSVKNQGKGALS
+1703 VAVKNQGKGALS

-1728 LPAIADNIRLD
+1728 LPAISDNLRMDIRYASMD
-1739 VKYTDMAGSPISVED
+1739 GKPMSVND

-1760 FMSAVT
+1760 FTAIASI
-1766 LSNIS
+1766 SNTS
-1771 GTSDY
+1771 GTTDY
-1776 SNLALTH
+1776 TNLALTH

-1789 EIYNERMIVPEASS
+1789 EVYNERMTVPEAEPQETTDSS
-1803 SNSNEANTPE
+1803 GNVSGQ
-1813 SSADKYTYKDIRDDR
+1813 YTYQDIRDDR
-1828 VLTYFDLRRGESKTF
+1828 VLTYFNLRRGETKIF
-1843 TVRLQATYAGNFILP
+1843 TIRLQATYAGNFILP
-1858 AIQCEAM
+1858 AVQCEAM
-1865 YDAAVQARTK
+1865 YDVNVQARSK